1 MRKRVISWLLT
12 VVMVVSML
20 PTSVLADT
28 LAADQEQQ
36 TQQEQIAPADTEN
49 TVPAGNEETQEQQ
62 EPAEEVPVSRSA
74 RSGGAAPMLAAA
86 GAVQNIGTAEEFA
99 AMEPGGNY
107 QLTADITVTAPYA
120 NEFTDFS
127 GTFDG
132 NGHTVTLAISGDSD
146 YQALFAKLAA
156 GAVVKN
162 VMVDGEVTGTDNI
175 GGIAGI
181 ATNATIIACANKAT
195 VAATGRY
202 VGGLV
207 GKGTG
212 LTMTSCYNQGAVSS
226 TRTRPINM
234 GGIAG
239 YVDGGASVENCYNT
253 GSITGSGSNTAA
265 VVGWDAATV
274 KNCYYLESTY
284 KVGACGNDGY
294 TDPTVSKTDAEMRSG
309 DIVALL
315 GSAFM
320 VKSGDYPALSWET
333 PTAAVKFTVSPAN
346 AVVEI
351 NGVKYTG
358 SCTVGL
364 PVGDY
369 TYTVSC
375 PGYTQQTGSV
385 TVTGEDN
392 PVANPNS
399 VSVTLEKDAAKW
411 VTVTF
416 TVTPENATLTLKD
429 GETQVTPTEGTTYK
443 LLKGVTY
450 TYTAV
455 SDDEGYEPASG
466 EVTPTADGTQTVA
479 LKKVQSIAVK
489 NGSTHKTEF
498 EQGDALDTTGLTV
511 TVTYS
516 DNSTKDITEG
526 FTVTGFNSVNV
537 AENQTLTVHYKGAET
552 TYSVK
557 INKKLFPSKAF
568 NALEGYA
575 TVEYSHTGKYTAGD
589 GKEFVDDAQEGALR
603 SNSAGMN
610 STTVTVTITFL
621 ENAPKMLLSFDY
633 KVSSESNYDKLLVA
647 QNRET
652 KLTKSG
658 TVAWTADNSLTV
670 KGGDIV
676 TLTYSKDRSTASG
689 SDCIW
694 LKNFTVSPLYTL
706 TIAPNQTDATVTLK
720 DKEGKT
726 VSGSNG
732 VFAVKAAADY
742 TYTVTKKGYEPATGK
757 VTMSAENQ
765 TVNVTLV
772 KLPVITLQFTP
783 DDAAV
788 TLKQGNTTVYKESAA
803 SSTGK
808 NVYIAAKNTDYTYT
822 VSKFGYETATGMIS
836 VATGDVNKTVTL
848 TEAAKYSV
856 TFQIT
861 KPEGVSASPTVTVEY
876 NGTKVYEGSGANC
889 TLPAGDYT
897 YKATLKDCD
906 DLSGSFTVAAAAV
919 TVNLPF
925 EKKLT
930 FADIFQGVEGIT
942 ASNGTKGFKPIKS
955 AAGNYL
961 ESNKS
966 YYGTTSL
973 TLTATKPCVI
983 SFEYFAQGHEDNW
996 DEDDSAFFTV
1006 KKGTTT
1012 LLTVYEENGWKTF
1025 STALNTGETLT
1036 LSFNENGNSYYVR
1049 LKNFAVSPAYT
1060 ITLTTTPT
1068 ADKVELKD
1076 ESGNKLTGSGG
1087 KYAVAPGTYTYTVS
1101 KKDYET
1107 ATGEI
1112 TVTDADV
1119 TQPVKLTAKPVITLT
1134 ATPADATVKLEKG
1147 SLPASPKT
1155 TDKET
1160 GVYTYVVEKGAEYT
1174 YTVSKFGYETETG
1187 SITVNAD
1194 VNKTVTLSELASCTL
1209 TFAVTPAE
1217 NAKVTV
1223 THPVGG
1229 TIKPEA
1235 DGGYKLY
1242 LGETYAYTVA
1252 KADYI
1257 TVSGSFTAA
1266 KNDTITV
1273 TLTYAG
1279 AGWDGTTKTAP
1290 TQDKSGVYLID
1301 TAAKLAWFADAVNGG
1316 QKAINGKL
1324 TANINLNGKPWTA
1337 IGTSSNKFAGTL
1349 DGDNYTVSGLVTTGL
1364 VGELAEGGVVENLR
1378 VNCAIVSTS
1387 SLLGGVANSSAGTIR
1402 NCMVSG
1408 SITFSSEGHNGA
1420 SAIGG
1425 IAGRTTGNG
1434 VISGCVSRAVV
1445 KDAYDNSTYGTSA
1458 PLGGIAGYA
1467 YGVVENCYFT
1477 GTLAVKKTQPNKI
1490 IQQKRGGLVGELNA
1504 NAELKGSYVAG
1515 EFAIADESKFGAV
1528 VGKVNSGA
1536 TITNCAYLDTVAPQ
1550 AAADGTTSGMTAHTA
1565 DYMRSAEFAVDM
1577 GMNQDDGTLNG
1588 GFPVLPW
1595 QGGTVLSADDLKAA
1609 AAAANALELRGMSA
1623 ADAAKKAKADWYA
1636 ETVLGLYDLTDYN
1649 DKADLC
1655 EKYGIEAPGEAVT
1668 NLHDYFLNALQKHF
1682 YKELGL
1688 DAENADRLK
1697 ADATGVYQLRG
1708 LTPVSGDPEEEE
1720 ETAQTYTACLTLPAS
1735 VTVPVEGSGEK
1746 IVSLTWTAD
1755 NALVNTATGALTAPA
1770 ADKVTVTLTATLQ
1783 SGAATKTKT
1792 FTLCLW
1798 SENAE
1803 KVQTLEDIAAE
1814 FARKNTAVQPLQGM
1828 GLYDETNI
1836 TQAFRR
1842 LLAEQGYA
1850 DVADNSEITYVNGS
1864 AKANGFDG
1872 TKVQYIADNGKITYF
1887 TGDGTA
1893 RQTVQYTGL
1902 KFNITYAGVTKE
1914 ITLRATVGRSADAVQ
1929 KLLESAA
1936 ESLNWELIRGENTN
1950 GATQSEVAG
1959 WTLYTVNDR
1968 ITSNLTL
1975 PSSIAGRYDVKVQWG
1990 TRNTEWLYITNGTN
2004 GTGVGTVNRPLQP
2017 ADGTALPEKS
2027 GKFRLI
2033 ARVTYDAFDD
2043 YTLAH
2048 ITGDNGVEVY
2058 ADVFFDATVAPFDSS
2073 VTSEMQNALAE
2084 KYQGL
2089 LRDFVDKT
2097 KPVDLTA
2104 VSDDMQM
2111 PRPALLEEKGIM
2123 SDSYNQKVTMVSL
2136 TPDVLD
2142 FNGYHAMVYRPLP
2155 GEKPVEAKYVVT
2167 ITTRSSGL
2175 LLARQEFSFTIQ
2187 PFTQP
2192 ELDGAAAFMTEALT
2206 GDVYWDGIKNKNTV
2220 KTKVTS
2226 DLYPF
2231 AEICKNE
2238 DGTLKYVRGTVNMT
2252 FDGIEADDI
2261 PGWLDTEKYR
2271 CFRSSRP
2278 SVIENELLRVHQ
2290 PEYNTTVTLDSVLTY
2305 TKYAQYWEKFGING
2319 TEESKERY
2327 KDFAQFYK
2335 QPIHID
2341 LTVIGEKNAADPN
2354 ENQTLTVK
2362 VKVDGYNKNGHTF
2375 QGISDFTFTGKA
2387 NEDPT
2392 AWDAVKACLD
2402 SAKYT
2407 YTGSGAYIKSITDAA
2422 GHTLK
2427 EKGDGKSSGWMF
2439 GIAVKGGNETL
2450 PKTTLDNTYLKD
2462 GDTLRL
2468 FFTDTYIP
2476 LDPTDPMV
2484 PGAEVPGFDEA
2495 YAGAKAYIQSAVSAP
2510 VVSYLF
2516 GEWAVLGQAR
2526 AKVPLSEAYIAAYYE
2541 KVVAYVKANIGSD
2554 GILRKP
2560 DDKNT
2565 PVITDNER
2573 IILALTA
2580 IGKDP
2585 TNVGDKNL
2593 LTALQDKDIMKVTDT
2608 SKTDINGLVMGLL
2621 ALNSRNYTSDTSW
2634 LVQAV
2639 LEQQNKD
2646 GSWSA
2651 SADTKPVGDVD
2662 MTAMALQ
2669 ALAPYHKDGGN
2680 ETVNTAVEKALN
2692 WLSGKYRSGYDSS
2705 ESCAQVVIALSAL
2718 NLDANTDAR
2727 FTKTVEGKT
2736 LSVLGNLLQ
2745 YRVAENGG
2753 FKHQFADKAVNEM
2766 ATEQALCAMAAYARF
2781 TEKANALYDMTDAA
2795 CAHRFGEWKV
2805 TVAATCTKDGVSRRI
2820 CSICGVVEE
2829 KPVPATGHKFSAW
2842 TVTKAATCTESGIST
2857 RKCSVCG
2864 TKETMIVP
2872 SLGHSMTAT
2881 AGKAATCTE
2890 AGNSAYWTCSRCHKY
2905 FSDAAGKTEI
2915 AKDSWIIAALGHDE
2929 ATRAAVAATC
2939 YASGHEADTY
2949 CKRCGIV
2956 ITAGATIPATGKHTY
2971 VDGVCTTCGTRNP
2984 AGGIKGDDLKV
2995 DSKDNT
3001 IVTGG
3006 GLTIKTDKPVTDEK
3020 LAEIKAAVE
3029 NGSIVITVNNTPI
3042 LQLTKEDKESDGGKK
3057 ALMQAGAAASGEL
3070 KKELDKLAEK
3080 LDALRGDKSRKN
3092 AQLEKVVDVTV
3103 ALVKT
3108 EGNEIKTVAQLIE
3121 LPHSVTLTIPITDE
3135 LYAALQGKHVC
3146 VVRSHTD
3153 SSGNVTTAELSAT
3166 LGGTK
3171 GNYVLTF
3178 QTDKASAFAIVSYE
3192 TVSSGYYYGGSG
3204 TADSGKKDSANTA
3217 DDSQMVLWLGSA
3229 VLAAAAVVVLTRK
3242 KRVSK

>member
-1 MRKRVISWLLT
+1 MKKRVISWLLT
-12 VVMVVSML
+12 VVMVVSLL

-36 TQQEQIAPADTEN
+36 TQQEQIAPVDTEN

-62 EPAEEVPVSRSA
+62 EPAAEVPVSRSA
-74 RSGGAAPMLAAA
+74 RSGGAALALAE
-86 GAVQNIGTAEEFA
+86 GTVSSAKEFA
-99 AMEPGGNY
+99 AMDASGSY
-107 QLTADITVTAPYA
+107 TLTKDIIVTEPYA
-120 NEFTDFS
+120 YDFI

-132 NGHTVTLAISGDSD
+132 NGHTVTLDITASTANVG
-146 YQALFAKLAA
+146 LFSKLAG

-162 VMVDGEVTGTDNI
+162 VITAGSISGKVNNV
-175 GGIAGI
+175 GGIAGT
-181 ATNATIIACANKAT
+181 ADGNVTIENCKNTASIKGGKGAGGILGYSEPGSGFVTISSCANMGSVSGTRKQ
-195 VAATGRY
+195 
-202 VGGLV
+202 VGGIAGNVV
-207 GKGTG
+207 GTHIIRN
-212 LTMTSCYNQGAVSS
+212 CYNQGDISDGA
-226 TRTRPINM
+226 
-234 GGIAG
+234 GILG
-239 YVDGGASVENCYNT
+239 RGTKGVLVENCYT
-253 GSITGSGSNTAA
+253 VGSVETNGAIIAVSSSSYSSDEPCRIVNCYAPSETVTALVPSTVKISNSGTKSSAEMQSA
-265 VVGWDAATV
+265 EFAAT
-274 KNCYYLESTY
+274 
-284 KVGACGNDGY
+284 
-294 TDPTVSKTDAEMRSG
+294 
-309 DIVALL
+309 L
-315 GSAFM
+315 GSAFQYNGGGYPTLKDPEPVVEKNVVSIS
-320 VKSGDYPALSWET
+320 VKSAKTTCYTGDELELSVTVTYDDNSSEVITKGFTVEGFDNTAPGKQTVTVTYKEKTDSIEIEVIKKPEFDDFFAGIVNSVEVTNDATYPYVVDMTDSDGLCLRSSNPVQGNTSSTSTITLKAKANVTLSFKYWGCNYDSSYAALTIVKNNSYNPEMRSWGSTQWKDFTIDLKKGDTLRLNLIKTYVSGDYY
-333 PTAAVKFTVSPAN
+333 VKLKDFTVSSLYEVKLTAEPEEAD
-346 AVVEI
+346 AVVALKDSTGAELKGT
-351 NGVKYTG
+351 NGVYIVSAG
-358 SCTVGL
+358 E
-364 PVGDY
+364 Y
-369 TYTVSC
+369 TYTVSAY
-375 PGYTQQTGSV
+375 GYD
-385 TVTGEDN
+385 TVT
-392 PVANPNS
+392 
-399 VSVTLEKDAAKW
+399 
-411 VTVTF
+411 
-416 TVTPENATLTLKD
+416 
-429 GETQVTPTEGTTYK
+429 ET
-443 LLKGVTY
+443 
-450 TYTAV
+450 
-455 SDDEGYEPASG
+455 
-466 EVTPTADGTQTVA
+466 
-479 LKKVQSIAVK
+479 I
-489 NGSTHKTEF
+489 
-498 EQGDALDTTGLTV
+498 
-511 TVTYS
+511 
-516 DNSTKDITEG
+516 
-526 FTVTGFNSVNV
+526 NV
-537 AENQTLTVHYKGAET
+537 AADVAKTV
-552 TYSVK
+552 
-557 INKKLFPSKAF
+557 P
-568 NALEGYA
+568 
-575 TVEYSHTGKYTAGD
+575 
-589 GKEFVDDAQEGALR
+589 
-603 SNSAGMN
+603 
-610 STTVTVTITFL
+610 
-621 ENAPKMLLSFDY
+621 
-633 KVSSESNYDKLLVA
+633 
-647 QNRET
+647 
-652 KLTKSG
+652 LTKSAAYS
-658 TVAWTADNSLTV
+658 VAFDISRPAGITAD
-670 KGGDIV
+670 
-676 TLTYSKDRSTASG
+676 
-689 SDCIW
+689 
-694 LKNFTVSPLYTL
+694 
-706 TIAPNQTDATVTLK
+706 
-720 DKEGKT
+720 
-726 VSGSNG
+726 
-732 VFAVKAAADY
+732 
-742 TYTVTKKGYEPATGK
+742 
-757 VTMSAENQ
+757 
-765 TVNVTLV
+765 
-772 KLPVITLQFTP
+772 
-783 DDAAV
+783 
-788 TLKQGNTTVYKESAA
+788 
-803 SSTGK
+803 
-808 NVYIAAKNTDYTYT
+808 
-822 VSKFGYETATGMIS
+822 
-836 VATGDVNKTVTL
+836 
-848 TEAAKYSV
+848 
-856 TFQIT
+856 
-861 KPEGVSASPTVTVEY
+861 PTVTVKT
-876 NGTKVYEGSGANC
+876 NGKAVYTGDGTGCSLSNGSYAYTVACDGCDNAGGIFSVNGDKVNITVTLAKKAIFEDFFANC
-889 TLPAGDYT
+889 
-897 YKATLKDCD
+897 
-906 DLSGSFTVAAAAV
+906 
-919 TVNLPF
+919 
-925 EKKLT
+925 
-930 FADIFQGVEGIT
+930 QGIT
-942 ASNGTKGFKPIKS
+942 VSGDKGKFTIEG
-955 AAGNYL
+955 AGKDSYL
-961 ESNKS
+961 K
-966 YYGTTSL
+966 TTETTTL
-973 TLTATKPCVI
+973 ALTATK
-983 SFEYFAQGHEDNW
+983 N
-996 DEDDSAFFTV
+996 V
-1006 KKGTTT
+1006 K
-1012 LLTVYEENGWKTF
+1012 
-1025 STALNTGETLT
+1025 
-1036 LSFNENGNSYYVR
+1036 LSFSYIANAAGYVEGDWYYDEPDEYYYFTIKKNSTQVKRAYSETSWKDFSVELTQGDVLTISYDGYTSYYYAA
-1049 LKNFAVSPAYT
+1049 LKNFAAVPFYTLTLNTPDGATVVLKDRSGAEITGKNGAYT
-1060 ITLTTTPT
+1060 
-1068 ADKVELKD
+1068 
-1076 ESGNKLTGSGG
+1076 
-1087 KYAVAPGTYTYTVS
+1087 VAAGTY
-1101 KKDYET
+1101 
-1107 ATGEI
+1107 A
-1112 TVTDADV
+1112 
-1119 TQPVKLTAKPVITLT
+1119 
-1134 ATPADATVKLEKG
+1134 
-1147 SLPASPKT
+1147 
-1155 TDKET
+1155 
-1160 GVYTYVVEKGAEYT
+1160 

-1229 TIKPEA
+1229 TIKPET

-1242 LGETYAYTVA
+1242 LGETYAYTVT

-1257 TVSGSFTAA
+1257 PVHGSITAA
-1266 KNDTITV
+1266 EDKTLSF

-1279 AGWDGTTKTAP
+1279 EGWDGTAKTAP
-1290 TQDKSGVYLID
+1290 TQDKNGVYQIG
-1301 TAAKLAWFADAVNGG
+1301 TAAELAWFADAVNKDGTT
-1316 QKAINGKL
+1316 ISGKL
-1324 TANINLNGKPWTA
+1324 TANINLNGKTWTA
-1337 IGTSSNKFAGTL
+1337 IGTDSNKFAGTL
-1349 DGDNYTVSGLVTTGL
+1349 DGDNYTVSGLAGTGGL
-1364 VGELAEGGVVENLR
+1364 VYYLSANGTVKSLCVD
-1378 VNCAIVSTS
+1378 CAIDGTS
-1387 SLLGGVANSSAGTIR
+1387 NV
-1402 NCMVSG
+1402 
-1408 SITFSSEGHNGA
+1408 
-1420 SAIGG
+1420 GG
-1425 IAGRTTGNG
+1425 IADKSEGRIENCLVSGYIKGGDDVIFGVGGIVGHGVAGN
-1434 VISGCVSRAVV
+1434 VISGCVSTADILFKYSRYAVQNGAGGIV
-1445 KDAYDNSTYGTSA
+1445 GYTYGT
-1458 PLGGIAGYA
+1458 
-1467 YGVVENCYFT
+1467 VENCYFAGNVHT
-1477 GTLAVKKTQPNKI
+1477 NAKSVSAGGF
-1490 IQQKRGGLVGELNA
+1490 GGLVGCARSNA
-1504 NAELKGSYVAG
+1504 VMKDCYTVGAVTGP
-1515 EFAIADESKFGAV
+1515 ESSFGAV

-1550 AAADGTTSGMTAHTA
+1550 AAADGTTSGMTARTA
-1565 DYMRSAEFAVDM
+1565 DYMRTPEFAAEM
-1577 GMNQDDGTLNG
+1577 GMHLDSGNSNG

-1595 QGGTVLSADDLKAA
+1595 QGGTPVDNADLKAA

-1636 ETVLGLYDLTDYN
+1636 ETVLGFYDLTDYN

-1655 EKYGIEAPGEAVT
+1655 EKYGIEEPGEAVT
-1668 NLHDYFLNALQKHF
+1668 DLHDYFLNALQKHF

-1688 DAENADRLK
+1688 DAENADLLK

-1708 LTPVSGDPEEEE
+1708 LTPVSSDPEEEE
-1720 ETAQTYTACLTLPAS
+1720 EIAQTYTGFLTLPAS

-1746 IVSLTWTAD
+1746 TVSLAWTAD

-1783 SGAATKTKT
+1783 SGAATKVKT

-1798 SENAE
+1798 SEKAE
-1803 KVQTLEDIAAE
+1803 KAQTLEDIAAE
-1814 FARKNTAVQPLQGM
+1814 FTRKNTAVQPLEGV

-1936 ESLNWELIRGENTN
+1936 GSLNWELIRGENTN

-1990 TRNTEWLYITNGTN
+1990 TRNTEWLYITNGT
-2004 GTGVGTVNRPLQP
+2004 GVGTVNRPLQP
-2017 ADGTALPEKS
+2017 ADGTPLPEKA

-2187 PFTQP
+2187 PFTQQ
-2192 ELDGAAAFMTEALT
+2192 ELDDAADFMTAARTEDA
-2206 GDVYWDGIKNKNTV
+2206 YWDGIKNKNTV

-2327 KDFAQFYK
+2327 KNFAQFYK
-2335 QPIHID
+2335 QPIQID
-2341 LTVIGEKNAADPN
+2341 LTVPGTTGQNDPN

-2375 QGISDFTFTGKA
+2375 TGISGFTFTGKA

-2439 GIAVKGGNETL
+2439 GLTLQGGTETL

-2476 LDPTDPMV
+2476 LDPTDPAV

-2554 GILRKP
+2554 GILRAP

-2573 IILALTA
+2573 IALALTA

-2585 TNVGDKNL
+2585 ANVGGENL
-2593 LTALQDKDIMKVTDT
+2593 LKALQNKDIMQVTDT
-2608 SKTDINGLVMGLL
+2608 SNTDINGLVMGLL

-2639 LEQQNKD
+2639 LAQQNED
-2646 GSWSA
+2646 GSWRA

-2669 ALAPYHKDGGN
+2669 ALAPYYKDGGN

-2795 CAHRFGEWKV
+2795 CAHRFGEWQV

-2820 CSICGVVEE
+2820 CSICGAVEE
-2829 KPVPATGHKFSAW
+2829 KSVPATGHNFGAW

-2864 TKETMIVP
+2864 TEETMIVP

-2915 AKDSWIIAALGHDE
+2915 AKDSWVIAALGHDE

-2971 VDGVCTTCGTRNP
+2971 VNGVCTVCGVKNP
-2984 AGGIKGDDLKV
+2984 MANVKGDDIKV

-3020 LAEIKAAVE
+3020 LADIKAAVSD
-3029 NGSIVITVNNTPI
+3029 GAITVTVTDT
-3042 LQLTKEDKESDGGKK
+3042 LQLTNEQKAADGGKS
-3057 ALMQAGAAASGEL
+3057 ALTEAAKTAGDEV
-3070 KKELDKLAEK
+3070 KKELNKLAEK

-3121 LPHSVTLTIPITDE
+3121 LPHSVTVTIPITDE

-3204 TADSGKKDSANTA
+3204 TADSGKTDSANTA

>member
-1 MRKRVISWLLT
+1 MKKRVISWLLT

-36 TQQEQIAPADTEN
+36 TQQEQIAPVDTEN
-49 TVPAGNEETQEQQ
+49 TVLAEDEETQEQQ
-62 EPAEEVPVSRSA
+62 EPAAEVPVSRSA
-74 RSGGAAPMLAAA
+74 RSGGTVLALAE
-86 GAVQNIGTAEEFA
+86 GTVSSAKEFA
-99 AMEPGGNY
+99 EMDASGSY
-107 QLTADITVTAPYA
+107 KLTADITVTEPYA
-120 NEFTDFS
+120 NDFS

-132 NGHTVTLAISGDSD
+132 DGHTVTLDITASTANVGLFKTLSG
-146 YQALFAKLAA
+146 

-162 VMVDGEVTGTDNI
+162 VITAGSISGKVNNV
-175 GGIAGI
+175 GGIAGT
-181 ATNATIIACANKAT
+181 ADGNVTIENCKNTASIKGGKGAGGILGYSEPGSGFVTISSCANMGSVSGTRKQ
-195 VAATGRY
+195 
-202 VGGLV
+202 VGGIAGNVV
-207 GKGTG
+207 GTHIIRN
-212 LTMTSCYNQGAVSS
+212 CYNQGDISDGA
-226 TRTRPINM
+226 
-234 GGIAG
+234 GILG
-239 YVDGGASVENCYNT
+239 RGTKGVLVENCYT
-253 GSITGSGSNTAA
+253 VGSVETNGAIIAVSSSSYSSDEPCRIVNCYAPSETVTALVPSTVKISNSGTKSSAEMKSA
-265 VVGWDAATV
+265 EFAAT
-274 KNCYYLESTY
+274 
-284 KVGACGNDGY
+284 
-294 TDPTVSKTDAEMRSG
+294 
-309 DIVALL
+309 L
-315 GSAFM
+315 GSAFQYNGGGYPTLKDPEPVVEKNVVSIS
-320 VKSGDYPALSWET
+320 VKSAKTTCYTGDELELSVTVTYDDNSSEVITKGFTVAGFDNTAPGKQTVTVTYKEKTDSIEIEVIKKPEFDDFFAGIVNSVEVTNDATYPYVVDMTDSDGLCLRSSNPAQGNTSSTSTITLKAKANVTLSFKYWGCNYDSSYAALTIVKNNSYNPEMRSWGSTQWKDFTIDLKKGDTLRLNLIKTYVSGDYY
-333 PTAAVKFTVSPAN
+333 VKLKDFTVSSLYEVKLTAEPEEAD
-346 AVVEI
+346 AVVALKDSTGAELKGT
-351 NGVKYTG
+351 NGVYIVSAG
-358 SCTVGL
+358 E
-364 PVGDY
+364 Y
-369 TYTVSC
+369 TYTVSAYGYDTVTETINVAADVAKTVPLTKSAAYSVAFDISRPAGITADPTVTVKTNGKAVYTGDGTGC
-375 PGYTQQTGSV
+375 SLSNGSYAYTVACDGCDNAGGIFSVNGDKMNITVTLAKKAIFEDFFANCQGITVSGDKGKFTIEGAGKDSYLKTTETTTLALTATKNVKLSFSYIANAAGYVEDEWDYDEPGESYYFTIKKNSTQVKRADSETSWKDFSVELTQGDVLTISYDGYTSYYYAALK
-385 TVTGEDN
+385 N
-392 PVANPNS
+392 FVAVP
-399 VSVTLEKDAAKW
+399 
-411 VTVTF
+411 F
-416 TVTPENATLTLKD
+416 YTLTLKTPD
-429 GETQVTPTEGTTYK
+429 G
-443 LLKGVTY
+443 
-450 TYTAV
+450 
-455 SDDEGYEPASG
+455 
-466 EVTPTADGTQTVA
+466 
-479 LKKVQSIAVK
+479 
-489 NGSTHKTEF
+489 
-498 EQGDALDTTGLTV
+498 
-511 TVTYS
+511 
-516 DNSTKDITEG
+516 
-526 FTVTGFNSVNV
+526 
-537 AENQTLTVHYKGAET
+537 
-552 TYSVK
+552 
-557 INKKLFPSKAF
+557 
-568 NALEGYA
+568 A
-575 TVEYSHTGKYTAGD
+575 TV
-589 GKEFVDDAQEGALR
+589 VL
-603 SNSAGMN
+603 
-610 STTVTVTITFL
+610 
-621 ENAPKMLLSFDY
+621 
-633 KVSSESNYDKLLVA
+633 
-647 QNRET
+647 
-652 KLTKSG
+652 
-658 TVAWTADNSLTV
+658 
-670 KGGDIV
+670 
-676 TLTYSKDRSTASG
+676 KDRSG
-689 SDCIW
+689 
-694 LKNFTVSPLYTL
+694 
-706 TIAPNQTDATVTLK
+706 
-720 DKEGKT
+720 
-726 VSGSNG
+726 
-732 VFAVKAAADY
+732 
-742 TYTVTKKGYEPATGK
+742 
-757 VTMSAENQ
+757 AE
-765 TVNVTLV
+765 
-772 KLPVITLQFTP
+772 I
-783 DDAAV
+783 
-788 TLKQGNTTVYKESAA
+788 
-803 SSTGK
+803 TGK
-808 NVYIAAKNTDYTYT
+808 N
-822 VSKFGYETATGMIS
+822 
-836 VATGDVNKTVTL
+836 
-848 TEAAKYSV
+848 
-856 TFQIT
+856 
-861 KPEGVSASPTVTVEY
+861 
-876 NGTKVYEGSGANC
+876 GA
-889 TLPAGDYT
+889 Y
-897 YKATLKDCD
+897 
-906 DLSGSFTVAAAAV
+906 TVAA
-919 TVNLPF
+919 
-925 EKKLT
+925 
-930 FADIFQGVEGIT
+930 
-942 ASNGTKGFKPIKS
+942 
-955 AAGNYL
+955 
-961 ESNKS
+961 
-966 YYGTTSL
+966 
-973 TLTATKPCVI
+973 
-983 SFEYFAQGHEDNW
+983 
-996 DEDDSAFFTV
+996 
-1006 KKGTTT
+1006 
-1012 LLTVYEENGWKTF
+1012 
-1025 STALNTGETLT
+1025 
-1036 LSFNENGNSYYVR
+1036 
-1049 LKNFAVSPAYT
+1049 
-1060 ITLTTTPT
+1060 
-1068 ADKVELKD
+1068 
-1076 ESGNKLTGSGG
+1076 
-1087 KYAVAPGTYTYTVS
+1087 GTY
-1101 KKDYET
+1101 
-1107 ATGEI
+1107 A
-1112 TVTDADV
+1112 
-1119 TQPVKLTAKPVITLT
+1119 
-1134 ATPADATVKLEKG
+1134 
-1147 SLPASPKT
+1147 
-1155 TDKET
+1155 
-1160 GVYTYVVEKGAEYT
+1160 

-1229 TIKPEA
+1229 TIKPET

-1242 LGETYAYTVA
+1242 LGETYAYTVT
-1252 KADYI
+1252 KAEYI
-1257 TVSGSFTAA
+1257 PVHGSITAA
-1266 KNDTITV
+1266 EDKTLSF

-1279 AGWDGTTKTAP
+1279 EGWDGTAKTAP
-1290 TQDKSGVYLID
+1290 TQDKNGVYQIG
-1301 TAAKLAWFADAVNGG
+1301 TAAELAWFADAVNKGDTT
-1316 QKAINGKL
+1316 ISGKL

-1349 DGDNYTVSGLVTTGL
+1349 DGDSHTVSGLAGTGGL
-1364 VGELAEGGVVENLR
+1364 VYYLSANGTVKSLCVD
-1378 VNCAIVSTS
+1378 CAIDGTS
-1387 SLLGGVANSSAGTIR
+1387 NV
-1402 NCMVSG
+1402 
-1408 SITFSSEGHNGA
+1408 
-1420 SAIGG
+1420 GG
-1425 IAGRTTGNG
+1425 IADKSEGRIENCLVSGYIKGGDDVIFGVGGIVGHGVAGN
-1434 VISGCVSRAVV
+1434 VISGCVSTADILFKYSRYAVQNGAGGIV
-1445 KDAYDNSTYGTSA
+1445 GYTYGA
-1458 PLGGIAGYA
+1458 
-1467 YGVVENCYFT
+1467 VENCYFAGNVHT
-1477 GTLAVKKTQPNKI
+1477 NAKSVSAGGF
-1490 IQQKRGGLVGELNA
+1490 GGLVGCARSNA
-1504 NAELKGSYVAG
+1504 VMKDCYTVGAVTGP
-1515 EFAIADESKFGAV
+1515 ESSFGAV

-1550 AAADGTTSGMTAHTA
+1550 AAADGTTSGMTARTA
-1565 DYMRSAEFAVDM
+1565 DYMRTPEFAAEM
-1577 GMNQDDGTLNG
+1577 GMHLDSGNSNG

-1595 QGGTVLSADDLKAA
+1595 QGGTPVDNADLKAA

-1636 ETVLGLYDLTDYN
+1636 ETVLRFYDLTDYN

-1655 EKYGIEAPGEAVT
+1655 EKYGIEEPGEAVT
-1668 NLHDYFLNALQKHF
+1668 DLHDYFLNALQKHF

-1688 DAENADRLK
+1688 DAENADLLK

-1708 LTPVSGDPEEEE
+1708 LTPVSSDPEEEE
-1720 ETAQTYTACLTLPAS
+1720 EIAQTYTGFLTLPAS

-1746 IVSLTWTAD
+1746 TVSLAWTAD

-1814 FARKNTAVQPLQGM
+1814 FTRKNTAVQPLEGV

-1850 DVADNSEITYVNGS
+1850 DVADKAEITYVNGS

-2017 ADGTALPEKS
+2017 ADGTALPEKA

-2058 ADVFFDATVAPFDSS
+2058 ADVLFDATVAPFDSS

-2097 KPVDLTA
+2097 KPVDTTA

-2111 PRPALLEEKGIM
+2111 PRPALLEQEDIM
-2123 SDSYNQKVTMVSL
+2123 TDSYNQKVTMVSL

-2192 ELDGAAAFMTEALT
+2192 ELDGAAAFMTEART
-2206 GDVYWDGIKNKNTV
+2206 ENAYWDGIKNENTD

-2327 KDFAQFYK
+2327 KNFAQFYK
-2335 QPIHID
+2335 QPIQID
-2341 LTVIGEKNAADPN
+2341 LTVPGTTGQNDPN

-2375 QGISDFTFTGKA
+2375 TGISGFTFTGKA

-2402 SAKYT
+2402 SANYT

-2439 GIAVKGGNETL
+2439 GLTLQGGTETL

-2476 LDPTDPMV
+2476 LDPTDPAV

-2554 GILRKP
+2554 GILRAP

-2573 IILALTA
+2573 IALALTA

-2585 TNVGDKNL
+2585 ANVGGENL
-2593 LTALQDKDIMKVTDT
+2593 LKALQNKDIMQVTDT
-2608 SKTDINGLVMGLL
+2608 SNTDINGLVMGLL

-2639 LEQQNKD
+2639 LAQQNED
-2646 GSWSA
+2646 GSWRA

-2680 ETVNTAVEKALN
+2680 ETVNTAVRKALN

-2795 CAHRFGEWKV
+2795 CAHRFGEWQV

-2820 CSICGVVEE
+2820 CSICGAVEE
-2829 KPVPATGHKFSAW
+2829 KPVPATGHKFGAW

-2864 TKETMIVP
+2864 TEETMIVP

-2890 AGNSAYWTCSRCHKY
+2890 AGNSAYWSCSRCHKF

-2915 AKDSWIIAALGHDE
+2915 AKDSWVIAALGHDE

-2971 VDGVCTTCGTRNP
+2971 VNGVCTVCGVKNP
-2984 AGGIKGDDLKV
+2984 MANVKGDDIKV

-3006 GLTIKTDKPVTDEK
+3006 GLVIKADDTITGEV
-3020 LAEIKAAVE
+3020 LADIKAAVSD
-3029 NGSIVITVNNTPI
+3029 GAITVTVTDT
-3042 LQLTKEDKESDGGKK
+3042 LQLTNEQKAADGGKS
-3057 ALMQAGAAASGEL
+3057 ALTEAAKMAGDEV
-3070 KKELDKLAEK
+3070 KKELNKLAEK

-3121 LPHSVTLTIPITDE
+3121 LPHSVTVTIPITDE

>member
-1 MRKRVISWLLT
+1 MKKRVISWLLT
-12 VVMVVSML
+12 VVMVVSLL

-36 TQQEQIAPADTEN
+36 TQQEQIAPVDTEN

-62 EPAEEVPVSRSA
+62 EPAPETPASQMA

-253 GSITGSGSNTAA
+253 GSITGSGDNTAA
-265 VVGWDAATV
+265 VVGWNAATV
-274 KNCYYLESTY
+274 KHCYYLESTY
-284 KVGACGNDGY
+284 KVGSCGKKGGY

-309 DIVALL
+309 DIVTLL

-320 VKSGDYPALSWET
+320 VKSGDYPALKWET
-333 PTAAVKFTVSPAN
+333 PTAAVYFAIAPAN
-346 AVVEI
+346 ATLEI
-351 NGVKYTG
+351 NGGTYTG
-358 SCTVGL
+358 STTVAL
-364 PVGDY
+364 PAADAPY
-369 TYTVSC
+369 SYTVSC

-385 TVTGEDN
+385 TVTNKDN
-392 PVANPNS
+392 PVATPD
-399 VSVTLEKDAAKW
+399 SVTVTLAEDAAQW

-429 GETQVTPTEGTTYK
+429 GETQVAPTEGTTYQ
-443 LLKGVTY
+443 LLKGHAY
-450 TYTAV
+450 TYTAETA
-455 SDDEGYEPASG
+455 DEGYEPAAG
-466 EVTPTADGTQTVA
+466 TVTPNENSTQTVA
-479 LKKVQSIAVK
+479 LKKVQSIAVTK
-489 NGSTHKTEF
+489 APTKTEYYK
-498 EQGDALDTTGLTV
+498 GDAELDLTGMVLTVKYEGTDETRTIEGDYAAAGVTCEGFSTENPTDSQTV
-511 TVTYS
+511 TVKYRGKTAAFTIKVK
-516 DNSTKDITEG
+516 DAMLFADFFTGLNGIATAQNSTSYKFEPVLLDGGYVLKSTNEKKGNSTSSLTLIFVKTARLTFDCKTDSEKNYDGLRVDINDQ
-526 FTVTGFNSVNV
+526 TGNQFGSTGGYSGEKQDWKEFSIAVN
-537 AENQTLTVHYKGAET
+537 
-552 TYSVK
+552 
-557 INKKLFPSKAF
+557 
-568 NALEGYA
+568 
-575 TVEYSHTGKYTAGD
+575 AGD
-589 GKEFVDDAQEGALR
+589 K
-603 SNSAGMN
+603 
-610 STTVTVTITFL
+610 VTV
-621 ENAPKMLLSFDY
+621 
-633 KVSSESNYDKLLVA
+633 NYRKD
-647 QNRET
+647 
-652 KLTKSG
+652 S
-658 TVAWTADNSLTV
+658 
-670 KGGDIV
+670 GGD
-676 TLTYSKDRSTASG
+676 KG
-689 SDCIW
+689 QDCIW
-694 LKNFTVSPLYTL
+694 LRNFRAEVLPTVRFDVKDAAGTA
-706 TIAPNQTDATVTLK
+706 IDATVTLK
-720 DKEGKT
+720 KGYTGLTAGTDGSYALT
-726 VSGSNG
+726 VGE
-732 VFAVKAAADY
+732 KY
-742 TYTVTKKGYEPATGK
+742 TYTVEKKGYEK
-757 VTMSAENQ
+757 VTQEFTAQEGNNTI
-765 TVNVTLV
+765 TVTMV

-788 TLKQGNTTVYKESAA
+788 TLKQGNTTVYKESAD
-803 SSTGK
+803 SEKGK
-808 NVYIAAKNTDYTYT
+808 NVYIAAKNTAYTYT
-822 VSKFGYETATGMIS
+822 VSKFGYETATGTIN
-836 VATGDVNKTVTL
+836 VATTDVNKTVKL
-848 TEAAKYSV
+848 TELAKQTV
-856 TFQIT
+856 TFNIT
-861 KPEGVSASPTVTVEY
+861 KPEGVNAEPAITVKSGSITAY
-876 NGTKVYEGSGANC
+876 TGSGADC

-897 YKATLKDCD
+897 YTAKLDGCD
-906 DLSGSFTVAAAAV
+906 TLSGSFVVKAAKTIGLEFV
-919 TVNLPF
+919 
-925 EKKLT
+925 KSLT
-930 FADIFQGVEGIT
+930 FDDFFAGLDGIT
-942 ASNGTKGFKPIKS
+942 AENGTRYGFEPVR
-955 AAGNYL
+955 AAGGNYL
-961 ESNKS
+961 ESNRRS
-966 YYGTTSL
+966 YGTTSL
-973 TLTATKPCVI
+973 TLTATESRLV
-983 SFEYFAQGHEDNW
+983 SFRYLAKGNKAEYSW
-996 DEDDSAFFTV
+996 EDDSAFTV

-1012 LLTVYEENGWKTF
+1012 LLTAYEENGWKTF
-1025 STALNTGETLT
+1025 STVLNKDEKLT
-1036 LSFNENGNSYYVR
+1036 LSFSESGSSYYVQ
-1049 LKNFAVSPAYT
+1049 LKDFAAAAAHTLTLNTPDGAAVVLKDRSGAEITGKNGAYT
-1060 ITLTTTPT
+1060 
-1068 ADKVELKD
+1068 
-1076 ESGNKLTGSGG
+1076 
-1087 KYAVAPGTYTYTVS
+1087 VAAGTYAYTVS
-1101 KKDYET
+1101 KY
-1107 ATGEI
+1107 
-1112 TVTDADV
+1112 
-1119 TQPVKLTAKPVITLT
+1119 
-1134 ATPADATVKLEKG
+1134 
-1147 SLPASPKT
+1147 
-1155 TDKET
+1155 
-1160 GVYTYVVEKGAEYT
+1160 
-1174 YTVSKFGYETETG
+1174 GYETKTG
-1187 SITVNAD
+1187 TIKVEGGD
-1194 VNKTVTLSELASCTL
+1194 VSKDVALTALTAYQVKFNVAPEGAAVTL
-1209 TFAVTPAE
+1209 
-1217 NAKVTV
+1217 

-1229 TIKPEA
+1229 TITA
-1235 DGGYKLY
+1235 DENGAYIVY
-1242 LGETYAYTVA
+1242 AGETYAYTVA

-1266 KNDTITV
+1266 KNDTIKV

-1279 AGWDGTTKTAP
+1279 EGWDGTTKTKPA
-1290 TQDKSGVYLID
+1290 QDESGVYLID
-1301 TAAKLAWFADAVNGG
+1301 TAAKLAWFADAVNNG
-1316 QKAINGKL
+1316 QTAISAKL
-1324 TANINLNGKPWTA
+1324 TANINLNGKAWTA
-1337 IGTSSNKFAGTL
+1337 FGKYDYKLEGKSGFAGTL
-1349 DGDNYTVSGLVTTGL
+1349 DGDRHIVSGLKSTEGL
-1364 VGELAEGGVVENLR
+1364 VSCL
-1378 VNCAIVSTS
+1378 
-1387 SLLGGVANSSAGTIR
+1387 SSAGTVKNLTVIGT
-1402 NCMVSG
+1402 VSG
-1408 SITFSSEGHNGA
+1408 SSHVGGIAATSYGAVENCLFDGTVTTSSSSA
-1420 SAIGG
+1420 SAGGIVGRASKGNRIVNCVNTGDIKNTCTSYSSTLNIGGIVGYTYGTVENCYSTGNVSARTDRGTNKGIGG
-1425 IAGRTTGNG
+1425 IAGQVYASAVLRNCYVTGTVTG
-1434 VISGCVSRAVV
+1434 PEAGISPVV
-1445 KDAYDNSTYGTSA
+1445 NLVASGAT
-1458 PLGGIAGYA
+1458 
-1467 YGVVENCYFT
+1467 VENCYYLQAAGT
-1477 GTLAVKKTQPNKI
+1477 GAATAGTLQKT
-1490 IQQKRGGLVGELNA
+1490 
-1504 NAELKGSYVAG
+1504 AEEMRTP
-1515 EFAIADESKFGAV
+1515 EFA
-1528 VGKVNSGA
+1528 
-1536 TITNCAYLDTVAPQ
+1536 
-1550 AAADGTTSGMTAHTA
+1550 
-1565 DYMRSAEFAVDM
+1565 AEM
-1577 GMNQDDGTLNG
+1577 GMHLDSDKING

-1595 QGGTVLSADDLKAA
+1595 QGGTPVDNADLKAA
-1609 AAAANALELRGMSA
+1609 AAAATALELRGMSA

-1636 ETVLGLYDLTDYN
+1636 KNVLGLYDLTSYD
-1649 DKADLC
+1649 DVADLC
-1655 EKYGIEAPGEAVT
+1655 KQYGIEEPGEAVT
-1668 NLHDYFLNALQKHF
+1668 DLHDYFLTALQKHF

-1688 DAENADRLK
+1688 DAENADLLK

-1720 ETAQTYTACLTLPAS
+1720 EIAQTYTGFLTLPAS
-1735 VTVPVEGSGEK
+1735 VAVPVEDSGEK
-1746 IVSLTWTAD
+1746 TVSLTWTAD

-1803 KVQTLEDIAAE
+1803 KVQTLEDIAVE
-1814 FARKNTAVQPLQGM
+1814 FTRKNTAVQPLEGV
-1828 GLYDETNI
+1828 GLYYETNI

-1864 AKANGFDG
+1864 AKANGFDD
-1872 TKVQYIADNGKITYF
+1872 TKVKYIADNGNITYF

-1914 ITLRATVGRSADAVQ
+1914 IILRGTVGRSADAVQ
-1929 KLLESAA
+1929 KLVESAA

-1950 GATQSEVAG
+1950 EATQSEVAG

-1975 PSSIAGRYDVKVQWG
+1975 PSGIAGRYDVKVQWG

-2017 ADGTALPEKS
+2017 ADGTPLPEKA

-2155 GEKPVEAKYVVT
+2155 GEEPVEAKYVVT

-2206 GDVYWDGIKNKNTV
+2206 GDAYWDGIKNKNTV

-2319 TEESKERY
+2319 TEETKERY

-2375 QGISDFTFTGKA
+2375 TGISGFTFTGKA

-2407 YTGSGAYIKSITDAA
+2407 YTGSGTYIKSITDAA
-2422 GHTLK
+2422 GNTLK

-2439 GIAVKGGNETL
+2439 GLTLQGGTETL

-2476 LDPTDPMV
+2476 LDPTDPVV

-2516 GEWAVLGQAR
+2516 GEWAVLGLAR

-2541 KVVAYVKANIGSD
+2541 KVVAYVQKNMGAD
-2554 GILRKP
+2554 GVLVDPESRNP
-2560 DDKNT
+2560 T
-2565 PVITDNER
+2565 VTDNER

-2585 TNVGDKNL
+2585 ANVGGKNL

-2608 SKTDINGLVMGLL
+2608 SNTDINGLVMGLL

-2639 LEQQNKD
+2639 LAQQNKD

-2651 SADTKPVGDVD
+2651 SAETKSVGDVD

-2669 ALAPYHKDGGN
+2669 ALAPYYKDGGN

-2692 WLSGKYRSGYDSS
+2692 WLSGKYQSGYDSS

-2795 CAHRFGEWKV
+2795 CAHRFGEWQV

-2820 CSICGVVEE
+2820 CSICGAVEE
-2829 KPVPATGHKFSAW
+2829 KSVPATGHNFGAW

-2864 TKETMIVP
+2864 TEETMIVP

-2890 AGNSAYWTCSRCHKY
+2890 AGNSAYWTCSRCHKF

-2915 AKDSWIIAALGHDE
+2915 AKDSWVIAALGHDE

-2971 VDGVCTTCGTRNP
+2971 VNGVCTVCGVKNP
-2984 AGGIKGDDLKV
+2984 MANVKGDDIKV
-2995 DSKDNT
+2995 DSKDNKTAAGDGLVIKADDT
-3001 IVTGG
+3001 ITGE
-3006 GLTIKTDKPVTDEK
+3006 V
-3020 LAEIKAAVE
+3020 LADIKAAVSD
-3029 NGSIVITVNNTPI
+3029 GAITVTVTDT
-3042 LQLTKEDKESDGGKK
+3042 LQLTNEQKAADGGKS
-3057 ALMQAGAAASGEL
+3057 ALTEAAKTAGDEV
-3070 KKELDKLAEK
+3070 KKELNKLAEK

-3121 LPHSVTLTIPITDE
+3121 LPHSVTVTIPITDE
-3135 LYAALQGKHVC
+3135 LYAALQGKRVC

>member
-36 TQQEQIAPADTEN
+36 TQQEQIAPVDTEN
-49 TVPAGNEETQEQQ
+49 TVPAEDEETQEQQ

-74 RSGGAAPMLAAA
+74 RSGGVALALAAA
-86 GAVQNIGTAEEFA
+86 GTVQNIGTAEKFA
-99 AMEPGGNY
+99 EMQPDGTY
-107 QLTADITVTAPYA
+107 RLTADITVTKPYA
-120 NEFTDFS
+120 NEFT

-132 NGHTVTLAISGDSD
+132 NGHTVTLALENEAGEC
-146 YQALFAKLAA
+146 QALFSKIAA
-156 GAVVKN
+156 SGKVQNLGIA
-162 VMVDGEVTGTDNI
+162 GTVTGKKYVGGIAGKNAGSIENCKNTAAIKGASADGRWI
-175 GGIAGI
+175 GGIAGETSNGSKI
-181 ATNATIIACANKAT
+181 LNCYNIGTISSD
-195 VAATGRY
+195 RS
-202 VGGLV
+202 
-207 GKGTG
+207 GKGVC
-212 LTMTSCYNQGAVSS
+212 L
-226 TRTRPINM
+226 

-239 YVDGGASVENCYNT
+239 NAPSAKISNCYNAGQIVT
-253 GSITGSGSNTAA
+253 KSTTNYGAIAGYGYGVTVSDCYFIA
-265 VVGWDAATV
+265 VDDLKGVYGAET
-274 KNCYYLESTY
+274 ESTP
-284 KVGACGNDGY
+284 K
-294 TDPTVSKTDAEMRSG
+294 SAEEMKSPAFA
-309 DIVALL
+309 ALL

-320 VKSGDYPALSWET
+320 AKAGDYPALSWET
-333 PTAAVKFTVSPAN
+333 PTAAVLFTIAPAN
-346 AVVEI
+346 ATLEI
-351 NGVKYTG
+351 NGGTYTG
-358 SCTVGL
+358 STTVAL
-364 PVGDY
+364 PAAGEAY
-369 TYTVSC
+369 SYTVSC
-375 PGYTQQTGSV
+375 PGYTTKTGSV
-385 TVTGEDN
+385 TVTGNDN
-392 PVANPNS
+392 PVATPDS
-399 VSVTLEKDAAKW
+399 VTVTLEKDAAKW

-416 TVTPENATLTLKD
+416 N
-429 GETQVTPTEGTTYK
+429 VTPTGAALTVKRGDTEVEPQSDGSYK

-455 SDDEGYEPASG
+455 SDDESYEPAAG
-466 EVTPTADGTQTVA
+466 EVTPTADGIQTVA
-479 LKKVQSIAVK
+479 LKKVAGIAVTAAPTK
-489 NGSTHKTEF
+489 KVYYKGDTELDLTGMVLTVNYAGTDETRTITDGYAAAGVTCEGFSTENPTDS
-498 EQGDALDTTGLTV
+498 QTV
-511 TVTYS
+511 TVKYRGKTATFTIKVNDKLKFADFFTAISGSITATDDTTSPFTPVQKPEGNYLESSNTSNYS
-516 DNSTKDITEG
+516 SSKITLKATKN
-526 FTVTGFNSVNV
+526 VT
-537 AENQTLTVHYKGAET
+537 
-552 TYSVK
+552 
-557 INKKLFPSKAF
+557 
-568 NALEGYA
+568 
-575 TVEYSHTGKYTAGD
+575 
-589 GKEFVDDAQEGALR
+589 
-603 SNSAGMN
+603 
-610 STTVTVTITFL
+610 
-621 ENAPKMLLSFDY
+621 LSFDY
-633 KVSSESNYDKLLVA
+633 LGSASS
-647 QNRET
+647 
-652 KLTKSG
+652 
-658 TVAWTADNSLTV
+658 NSYYCFTV
-670 KGGDIV
+670 KKGSSTLLTSYSSSAWKSFSVDMAAGDTV
-676 TLTYSKDRSTASG
+676 TLKFEHPYSYG
-689 SDCIW
+689 SHYSVK

-706 TIAPNQTDATVTLK
+706 TIAPDQTDATVTLK

-772 KLPVITLQFTP
+772 KLPVITLTVSP
-783 DDAAV
+783 ADATVKLTKNGSAV
-788 TLKQGNTTVYKESAA
+788 SHDTKNGGEYK
-803 SSTGK
+803 
-808 NVYIAAKNTDYTYT
+808 YIAAKNTAYTYT
-822 VSKFGYETATGMIS
+822 VSKFGYETATGTIT
-836 VATGDVNKTVTL
+836 VATADVNKTVKL
-848 TEAAKYSV
+848 TELAKQTV
-856 TFQIT
+856 TFNIT
-861 KPEGVSASPTVTVEY
+861 KPEGVNAEPVVTVKY
-876 NGTKVYEGSGANC
+876 NGTKVYEGSGTNC
-889 TLPAGDYT
+889 TLPAGNYT
-897 YKATLKDCD
+897 YTAKLDGCD

-925 EKKLT
+925 AKKLT
-930 FADIFQGVEGIT
+930 FDDIFQDIEGIT
-942 ASNGTKGFKPIKS
+942 ATNGTSGFKPVKD

-961 ESNKS
+961 ESNGK

-973 TLTATKPCVI
+973 TLTATESRLV
-983 SFEYFAQGHEDNW
+983 SFRYLAKGYENNW
-996 DEDDSAFFTV
+996 DEDNSAFFTV

-1012 LLTVYEENGWKTF
+1012 LLTVYEEDDWKTF
-1025 STALNTGETLT
+1025 STVLNKDEKLT
-1036 LSFNENGNSYYVR
+1036 LSFSESGSNYYVR
-1049 LKNFAVSPAYT
+1049 LKDFAAAAAH
-1060 ITLTTTPT
+1060 TLTLKTPDGAT
-1068 ADKVELKD
+1068 VVLKD
-1076 ESGNKLTGSGG
+1076 RSGTEITG
-1087 KYAVAPGTYTYTVS
+1087 KNGTYTVAAGT
-1101 KKDYET
+1101 
-1107 ATGEI
+1107 
-1112 TVTDADV
+1112 
-1119 TQPVKLTAKPVITLT
+1119 
-1134 ATPADATVKLEKG
+1134 
-1147 SLPASPKT
+1147 
-1155 TDKET
+1155 
-1160 GVYTYVVEKGAEYT
+1160 YT
-1174 YTVSKFGYETETG
+1174 YTVSKFGYETKTG
-1187 SITVNAD
+1187 NITVSAD
-1194 VNKTVTLSELASCTL
+1194 VNETVTLSELATRTL
-1209 TFAVTPAE
+1209 TFAVTPE
-1217 NAKVTV
+1217 DAKVTV

-1229 TIKPEA
+1229 TIKPGA

-1242 LGETYAYTVA
+1242 LGETYAYTVT

-1266 KNDTITV
+1266 KNDTIKV

-1279 AGWDGTTKTAP
+1279 AGWDGTTKTKPA
-1290 TQDKSGVYLID
+1290 QDESGVYLIG
-1301 TAAKLAWFADAVNGG
+1301 TAAELAWFADAVQNG
-1316 QKAINGKL
+1316 QTAISAKL
-1324 TANINLNGKPWTA
+1324 TANINLNGKTWTA

-1349 DGDNYTVSGLVTTGL
+1349 DGDNYTVSGLAGTGGL
-1364 VGELAEGGVVENLR
+1364 VYYLSANGTVKSLCVD
-1378 VNCAIVSTS
+1378 CAIDGTS
-1387 SLLGGVANSSAGTIR
+1387 NV
-1402 NCMVSG
+1402 
-1408 SITFSSEGHNGA
+1408 
-1420 SAIGG
+1420 GG
-1425 IAGRTTGNG
+1425 IADKSEGRIENCLVSGYIKGGNDTIFG
-1434 VISGCVSRAVV
+1434 VGGIVGHGVAGNVISGCVSTADILFKYSRYAVQNGAGGIV
-1445 KDAYDNSTYGTSA
+1445 GYTYGT
-1458 PLGGIAGYA
+1458 
-1467 YGVVENCYFT
+1467 VENCYFAGNVHT
-1477 GTLAVKKTQPNKI
+1477 NAKSVSAGGF
-1490 IQQKRGGLVGELNA
+1490 GGLVGSARSNA
-1504 NAELKGSYVAG
+1504 VMKDCYTVGAVTGP
-1515 EFAIADESKFGAV
+1515 ESSFGAV

-1536 TITNCAYLDTVAPQ
+1536 TITNCAYLDTVATQ

-1609 AAAANALELRGMSA
+1609 AAAANALQLRGMSA

-1636 ETVLGLYDLTDYN
+1636 ENVLGLYDLTDYN

-1655 EKYGIEAPGEAVT
+1655 EEYGIEAPGEAVT
-1668 NLHDYFLNALQKHF
+1668 NPHDYFLTALQKHF

-1688 DAENADRLK
+1688 DAENADLLK
-1697 ADATGVYQLRG
+1697 ADASGVYQLRG

-1720 ETAQTYTACLTLPAS
+1720 SAQTYTGFLTLPKS
-1735 VTVPVEGSGEK
+1735 VTVPVDGSGEK
-1746 IVSLTWTAD
+1746 TVSLTWTAD
-1755 NALVNTATGALTAPA
+1755 NALVNTATGALTVPA

-1783 SGAATKTKT
+1783 SGAATKVKT
-1792 FTLCLW
+1792 FKLCLW

-1814 FARKNTAVQPLQGM
+1814 FTRKNIAVQPLEGV
-1828 GLYDETNI
+1828 GLYNEKNI
-1836 TQAFRR
+1836 TQAFHR
-1842 LLAEQGYA
+1842 LLREQGYA
-1850 DVADNSEITYVNGS
+1850 DVADRAEITYVNGS
-1864 AKANGFDG
+1864 AKANGFDD
-1872 TKVQYIADNGKITYF
+1872 TKVKYIADNGDITYF

-1902 KFNITYAGVTKE
+1902 KFRITYAGVTKE
-1914 ITLRATVGRSADAVQ
+1914 ITLRGTVGRSADAVQ
-1929 KLLESAA
+1929 KLVESAA

-2004 GTGVGTVNRPLQP
+2004 GAGVGTVNRPLQP
-2017 ADGTALPEKS
+2017 ADGAPLPEKA

-2033 ARVTYDAFDD
+2033 ARVTYDGFDD

-2048 ITGDNGVEVY
+2048 ITGDDGVEVY

-2073 VTSEMQNALAE
+2073 VTSEMQTALAE

-2097 KPVDLTA
+2097 KPVNLDA

-2111 PRPALLEEKGIM
+2111 PRPALLEQAGIM

-2155 GEKPVEAKYVVT
+2155 GEEPVEAKYVVT

-2175 LLARQEFSFTIQ
+2175 LLARQEFTFTIA
-2187 PFTQP
+2187 PFEEQ
-2192 ELDGAAAFMTEALT
+2192 ELKDAAAFMTKALT
-2206 GDVYWDGIKNKNTV
+2206 GDVYWDGIKNKNTD

-2231 AEICKNE
+2231 AEICKNK

-2290 PEYNTTVTLDSVLTY
+2290 PEYNTTVRLDSVLTY

-2319 TEESKERY
+2319 TEETKERY

-2341 LTVIGEKNAADPN
+2341 LTVIGEKNAVDPN

-2375 QGISDFTFTGKA
+2375 RGISDFTFTGKA

-2392 AWDAVKACLD
+2392 AWDAVKACLG
-2402 SAKYT
+2402 SANYT
-2407 YTGSGAYIKSITDAA
+2407 YTGSGTYIKSITDAA
-2422 GHTLK
+2422 GNTLK

-2439 GIAVKGGNETL
+2439 GLAVKGGTETL

-2476 LDPTDPMV
+2476 LDPTDPTV
-2484 PGAEVPGFDEA
+2484 PGTEVPGFDEA

-2526 AKVPLSEAYIAAYYE
+2526 AGVELSDAYIQAYYD
-2541 KVVAYVKANIGSD
+2541 KVVAYVRKNMGAD
-2554 GILRKP
+2554 GVLRDP
-2560 DDKNT
+2560 ESHN
-2565 PVITDNER
+2565 PAITDNER
-2573 IILALTA
+2573 IALALTA

-2585 TNVGDKNL
+2585 ANVSGKNL
-2593 LTALQDKDIMKVTDT
+2593 LAALQDKDIMKVTDT
-2608 SKTDINGLVMGLL
+2608 SYTDINGLVMGLL

-2634 LVQAV
+2634 LVQAI
-2639 LEQQNKD
+2639 LGQQNAD

-2651 SADTKPVGDVD
+2651 SADTKSVGDVD

-2669 ALAPYHKDGGN
+2669 ALAPYYKDGGN
-2680 ETVNTAVEKALN
+2680 ETVNTAVNKALQ
-2692 WLSGKYRSGYDSS
+2692 WLSDKYKGTGYTSA

-2727 FTKTVEGKT
+2727 FTETVEGKT

-2745 YRVAENGG
+2745 YRVAKSGG

-2820 CSICGVVEE
+2820 CSICGAVEE
-2829 KPVPATGHKFSAW
+2829 KSVPAPGHNFGAW

-2864 TKETMIVP
+2864 TEETMIVP

-2890 AGNSAYWTCSRCHKY
+2890 AGNSAYWSCSRCGKF

-2915 AKDSWIIAALGHDE
+2915 AKDSWVIAALGHDK
-2929 ATRAAVAATC
+2929 ATRADVAATC
-2939 YASGHEADTY
+2939 YASGRTAETY
-2949 CKRCGIV
+2949 CKRCGLV
-2956 ITAGATIPATGKHTY
+2956 LTAGTVIQATGKHTY
-2971 VDGVCTTCGTRNP
+2971 ENGVCSTCGVKNP
-2984 AGGIKGDDLKV
+2984 LADVKGDTIKV
-2995 DSKDNT
+2995 DSKDNKT
-3001 IVTGG
+3001 AAGG
-3006 GLTIKTDKPVTDEK
+3006 GLVIKADSTITDEV
-3020 LAEIKAAVE
+3020 LADIKAAVSD
-3029 NGSIVITVNNTPI
+3029 GAITVTV
-3042 LQLTKEDKESDGGKK
+3042 EDRFQPTNEQKAADGGKS
-3057 ALMQAGAAASGEL
+3057 ALTEAAKNAATGDAKQEL
-3070 KKELDKLAEK
+3070 TKLAET

-3121 LPHSVTLTIPITDE
+3121 LPHSVTVTIPITDE
-3135 LYAALQGKHVC
+3135 LYAALQGKRVC

-3204 TADSGKKDSANTA
+3204 TADSGKTDSANTA

>member
-1 MRKRVISWLLT
+1 MKKRVISWLLT
-12 VVMVVSML
+12 VVMVVSLL

-36 TQQEQIAPADTEN
+36 TQQEQIAPVDTEN
-49 TVPAGNEETQEQQ
+49 TVPAENEETQEQQ
-62 EPAEEVPVSRSA
+62 EPAPETPVSRSA
-74 RSGGAAPMLAAA
+74 RSGGTALALAE
-86 GAVQNIGTAEEFA
+86 GTVSSAKEFA
-99 AMEPGGNY
+99 AMDASGSY
-107 QLTADITVTAPYA
+107 TLTKDIIVTEPYA
-120 NEFTDFS
+120 SDFS

-162 VMVDGEVTGTDNI
+162 VTVEGKVTGKKCVA
-175 GGIAGI
+175 GIAGQ
-181 ATNATIIACANKAT
+181 ATDATITGCANKADIL
-195 VAATGRY
+195 ATDRY
-202 VGGLV
+202 VGGIV
-207 GKGTG
+207 AESKN
-212 LTMTSCYNQGAVSS
+212 TSIS
-226 TRTRPINM
+226 
-234 GGIAG
+234 
-239 YVDGGASVENCYNT
+239 NCYNT
-253 GSITGSGSNTAA
+253 GTISSDRSDKGVCLGGIVGNATNNTGGGTTVTNCYSIGTISATADTSNYAA
-265 VVGWDAATV
+265 IAGWCYNSTV
-274 KNCYYLESTY
+274 TNCYYLDTTASA
-284 KVGACGNDGY
+284 GANGNSQ
-294 TDPTVSKTDAEMRSG
+294 TATSKTADEMKSPAFA
-309 DIVALL
+309 ALL
-315 GSAFM
+315 GDGFM

-333 PTAAVKFTVSPAN
+333 PTAAVRFTIAPAN
-346 AVVEI
+346 ATLEI
-351 NGVKYTG
+351 NGGTYTG
-358 SCTVGL
+358 STTVAL
-364 PVGDY
+364 PAADAPY
-369 TYTVSC
+369 SYTVSC

-385 TVTGEDN
+385 TVTDKDN
-392 PVANPNS
+392 PVADPAN
-399 VSVTLEKDAAKW
+399 VTVTLAEDAAQW

-429 GETQVTPTEGTTYK
+429 GETQVAPTEGTTYQM
-443 LLKGVTY
+443 LKGHAY
-450 TYTAV
+450 TYTAETTE
-455 SDDEGYEPASG
+455 EGYEPASG
-466 EVTPTADGTQTVA
+466 TVTPNENSTQTVA
-479 LKKVQSIAVK
+479 LKKVQSIAVTKAPTKTEYYKGDAELDLTGMVLTVNYDGTNETRTIEGDYAAAGVTCEGFSTENPTDSQIVTVKYRGKTATFTIKVKDAMLFADFFTGLNGIATAQNSTSYKFEPVLLDGGYVLKSTNEKKGNTTSSLTLTFAKAAQLTFDCKTDSEK
-489 NGSTHKTEF
+489 NYDGLRVDINNQQGNQFGSTGGGYSGEKQDWKEF
-498 EQGDALDTTGLTV
+498 SIAVNAGDKV
-511 TVTYS
+511 TVNYR
-516 DNSTKDITEG
+516 KDSSG
-526 FTVTGFNSVNV
+526 D
-537 AENQTLTVHYKGAET
+537 KG
-552 TYSVK
+552 
-557 INKKLFPSKAF
+557 
-568 NALEGYA
+568 
-575 TVEYSHTGKYTAGD
+575 
-589 GKEFVDDAQEGALR
+589 Q
-603 SNSAGMN
+603 
-610 STTVTVTITFL
+610 
-621 ENAPKMLLSFDY
+621 
-633 KVSSESNYDKLLVA
+633 
-647 QNRET
+647 
-652 KLTKSG
+652 
-658 TVAWTADNSLTV
+658 
-670 KGGDIV
+670 
-676 TLTYSKDRSTASG
+676 
-689 SDCIW
+689 DCIW
-694 LKNFTVSPLYTL
+694 LRNFRAEVLPTVRFDVKDAAGTA
-706 TIAPNQTDATVTLK
+706 IDATVTLK
-720 DKEGKT
+720 KGYTGLTAGTDGSYALT
-726 VSGSNG
+726 VGE
-732 VFAVKAAADY
+732 KY
-742 TYTVTKKGYEPATGK
+742 TYTVEKKGYEK
-757 VTMSAENQ
+757 VTQEFTAQEGNN
-765 TVNVTLV
+765 TITVTLV
-772 KLPVITLQFTP
+772 KLPVITLKFTP

-788 TLKQGNTTVYKESAA
+788 TLKQGNTTVYKESAD
-803 SSTGK
+803 SEKGK

-822 VSKFGYETATGMIS
+822 VSKFGYETATGTIS
-836 VATGDVNKTVTL
+836 VATTDVNKTVKL
-848 TEAAKYSV
+848 TELAKQTV
-856 TFQIT
+856 TFNIT
-861 KPEGVSASPTVTVEY
+861 KPEGVNAEPTITVKSGSITAY
-876 NGTKVYEGSGANC
+876 TGSGANC

-897 YKATLKDCD
+897 YTAKLDGCD
-906 DLSGSFTVAAAAV
+906 TLSGSFVVKAAKTIGLEFV
-919 TVNLPF
+919 
-925 EKKLT
+925 KSLT
-930 FADIFQGVEGIT
+930 FNDFFAGLDGIT
-942 ASNGTKGFKPIKS
+942 AENGTRYGFEPVR
-955 AAGNYL
+955 AAGGNYL
-961 ESNKS
+961 ESNRRS
-966 YYGTTSL
+966 YGATSL
-973 TLTATKPCVI
+973 TLTATESRLV
-983 SFEYFAQGHEDNW
+983 SFRYLAKGNKAEYSW
-996 DEDDSAFFTV
+996 EDDSAFTV
-1006 KKGTTT
+1006 KKGTT
-1012 LLTVYEENGWKTF
+1012 LLTAYEENGWKTF
-1025 STALNTGETLT
+1025 STVLNKDEKLT
-1036 LSFNENGNSYYVR
+1036 LSFSESGSSYYVR
-1049 LKNFAVSPAYT
+1049 LKDFAAAAAHTLTLKTPDGATVVLKDRSGAEITGKNGAYT
-1060 ITLTTTPT
+1060 
-1068 ADKVELKD
+1068 
-1076 ESGNKLTGSGG
+1076 
-1087 KYAVAPGTYTYTVS
+1087 VAAGTY
-1101 KKDYET
+1101 
-1107 ATGEI
+1107 A
-1112 TVTDADV
+1112 
-1119 TQPVKLTAKPVITLT
+1119 
-1134 ATPADATVKLEKG
+1134 
-1147 SLPASPKT
+1147 
-1155 TDKET
+1155 
-1160 GVYTYVVEKGAEYT
+1160 
-1174 YTVSKFGYETETG
+1174 YTVSKFGYETKTG
-1187 SITVNAD
+1187 NITVSAD
-1194 VNKTVTLSELASCTL
+1194 VNETVTLSELASCTL

-1235 DGGYKLY
+1235 NGGYKLY
-1242 LGETYAYTVA
+1242 LGETYAYTVT
-1252 KADYI
+1252 KADY
-1257 TVSGSFTAA
+1257 VPVHGSITAA
-1266 KNDTITV
+1266 EDKTLSF

-1279 AGWDGTTKTAP
+1279 EGWDGTAKTAP
-1290 TQDKSGVYLID
+1290 TQDKNGVYQIG
-1301 TAAKLAWFADAVNGG
+1301 TAAKLAWFADAVNKGDTT
-1316 QKAINGKL
+1316 ISGKL
-1324 TANINLNGKPWTA
+1324 TANINLNDKAWTA
-1337 IGTSSNKFAGTL
+1337 IGTDSNKFAGTL
-1349 DGDNYTVSGLVTTGL
+1349 DGDNYTVSGLAGTGGL
-1364 VGELAEGGVVENLR
+1364 VYYLSANGTVKSLCVD
-1378 VNCAIVSTS
+1378 CAIDGTS
-1387 SLLGGVANSSAGTIR
+1387 NV
-1402 NCMVSG
+1402 
-1408 SITFSSEGHNGA
+1408 
-1420 SAIGG
+1420 GG
-1425 IAGRTTGNG
+1425 IADKSEGRIENCLVSGYIKGGDDVIFGVGGIVGHGVAGN
-1434 VISGCVSRAVV
+1434 VISGCVSTADILFKYSRYAVQNGAGGIV
-1445 KDAYDNSTYGTSA
+1445 GYTYGT
-1458 PLGGIAGYA
+1458 
-1467 YGVVENCYFT
+1467 VENCYFAGNVHT
-1477 GTLAVKKTQPNKI
+1477 NAKSVSAGGF
-1490 IQQKRGGLVGELNA
+1490 GGLVGCARSNA
-1504 NAELKGSYVAG
+1504 VMKDCYTVGAVTGP
-1515 EFAIADESKFGAV
+1515 ESSFGAV

-1550 AAADGTTSGMTAHTA
+1550 AAADGTTSGMTARTA
-1565 DYMRSAEFAVDM
+1565 DYMRTPEFAAEM
-1577 GMNQDDGTLNG
+1577 GMHLDSGNSNG

-1595 QGGTVLSADDLKAA
+1595 QGGTPVDNADLKAA

-1623 ADAAKKAKADWYA
+1623 ANAAKKAKADWYA
-1636 ETVLGLYDLTDYN
+1636 ETVLRFYDLTDYN

-1655 EKYGIEAPGEAVT
+1655 EKYGIEEPGEAVT
-1668 NLHDYFLNALQKHF
+1668 DLHDYFLNALQKHF

-1688 DAENADRLK
+1688 DAENADLLK

-1708 LTPVSGDPEEEE
+1708 LTPVSSDPEEEE
-1720 ETAQTYTACLTLPAS
+1720 EIAQTYTGFLTLPAS

-1746 IVSLTWTAD
+1746 TVSLAWTAD

-1783 SGAATKTKT
+1783 SGASTKTKT

-1814 FARKNTAVQPLQGM
+1814 FTRKNTAVQPLEGV
-1828 GLYDETNI
+1828 GLYYETNI

-1914 ITLRATVGRSADAVQ
+1914 ITLRATVGCSADAVQ

-1936 ESLNWELIRGENTN
+1936 GSLNWELIRGENTN

-1975 PSSIAGRYDVKVQWG
+1975 PSGIAGRYDVKVQWG

-2017 ADGTALPEKS
+2017 ADGTPLPEKA

-2142 FNGYHAMVYRPLP
+2142 FYGYHARVYRPLP

-2187 PFTQP
+2187 PFTPQ

-2206 GDVYWDGIKNKNTV
+2206 EAVYWNGISNGNTD
-2220 KTKVTS
+2220 KDNITG
-2226 DLYPF
+2226 DLKPF
-2231 AEICKNE
+2231 VEIHKE
-2238 DGTLKYVRGTVNMT
+2238 QDGTLTYVYGAVNMD
-2252 FDGIEADDI
+2252 FSGIKADDI
-2261 PGWLDTEKYR
+2261 PGWYASEKYR
-2271 CFRSSRP
+2271 TFYSSRP
-2278 SVIENELLRVHQ
+2278 TVIEHELLRVH
-2290 PEYNTTVTLDSVLTY
+2290 PAEYNAKVTVNSVLSY
-2305 TKYAQYWEKFGING
+2305 SKYAQYWEKFGING

-2362 VKVDGYNKNGHTF
+2362 VKVDGYDKNGHTF
-2375 QGISDFTFTGKA
+2375 TGISGFTFTGKA

-2476 LDPTDPMV
+2476 LDPTDPAV

-2585 TNVGDKNL
+2585 ANVGGKNL

-2669 ALAPYHKDGGN
+2669 ALAPYYKDGGN
-2680 ETVNTAVEKALN
+2680 ETVNTAVKKALN

-2857 RKCSVCG
+2857 CKCSVCG
-2864 TKETMIVP
+2864 TEETMIVP

-2890 AGNSAYWTCSRCHKY
+2890 AGNSAYWTCSRCHKF

-2915 AKDSWIIAALGHDE
+2915 AKDSWVIAALGHDE

-2971 VDGVCTTCGTRNP
+2971 VNGVCTVCGVKNP
-2984 AGGIKGDDLKV
+2984 MANVKGDDIKV
-2995 DSKDNT
+2995 DSKDNKTAAGDGLVIKADDT
-3001 IVTGG
+3001 ITGE
-3006 GLTIKTDKPVTDEK
+3006 V
-3020 LAEIKAAVE
+3020 LADIKAAVSD
-3029 NGSIVITVNNTPI
+3029 GTITVTVTDT
-3042 LQLTKEDKESDGGKK
+3042 LQLTNEQKAADGGKS
-3057 ALMQAGAAASGEL
+3057 ALTEAAKTAGDEV
-3070 KKELDKLAEK
+3070 KKELNKLAEK

-3121 LPHSVTLTIPITDE
+3121 LPHSVTVTIPITDE

-3204 TADSGKKDSANTA
+3204 TADSGKTDSSNTA

>member
-12 VVMVVSML
+12 VVMVVSLL

-36 TQQEQIAPADTEN
+36 TQQEQIAPVDTEN

-62 EPAEEVPVSRSA
+62 EPAVETPA
-74 RSGGAAPMLAAA
+74 PQMTRSGGAAPMLAAA
-86 GAVQNIGTAEEFA
+86 GAVQNIGTAEAFA
-99 AMEPGGNY
+99 AMKPGGNY
-107 QLTADITVTAPYA
+107 QLTADIIVTAPYA
-120 NEFTDFS
+120 ENFT

-132 NGHTVTLAISGDSD
+132 NGHTVTLALENEAGEC
-146 YQALFAKLAA
+146 QALFSKIAA
-156 GAVVKN
+156 SGKVQNLGIA
-162 VMVDGEVTGTDNI
+162 GTVTGKKYVGGIAGKNAGSIENCKNTAAIKGASADGRWI
-175 GGIAGI
+175 GGIAGETSNGSKI
-181 ATNATIIACANKAT
+181 LNCYNIGTISSD
-195 VAATGRY
+195 RS
-202 VGGLV
+202 
-207 GKGTG
+207 GKGVC
-212 LTMTSCYNQGAVSS
+212 L
-226 TRTRPINM
+226 

-239 YVDGGASVENCYNT
+239 NAPSAKISNCYNAGQIVT
-253 GSITGSGSNTAA
+253 KSTTNYGAIAGSGYG
-265 VVGWDAATV
+265 VTV
-274 KNCYYLESTY
+274 SNCYFIAVDDLKGVYGAETESTP
-284 KVGACGNDGY
+284 KSAD
-294 TDPTVSKTDAEMRSG
+294 EMKSPAFA
-309 DIVALL
+309 ALL
-315 GSAFM
+315 GDGFM
-320 VKSGDYPALSWET
+320 VKSGDYPALKWET
-333 PTAAVKFTVSPAN
+333 PTAAVLFTIAPAN
-346 AVVEI
+346 ATLEI
-351 NGVKYTG
+351 NGGTYTG
-358 SCTVGL
+358 STTVAL
-364 PVGDY
+364 PAADAPY
-369 TYTVSC
+369 SYTVSC
-375 PGYTQQTGSV
+375 DGYTTKTGTV

-399 VSVTLEKDAAKW
+399 VSVTLEKDTSAW
-411 VTVTF
+411 VNVTF
-416 TVTPENATLTLKD
+416 N
-429 GETQVTPTEGTTYK
+429 VTPTGAALTVKRGDTVIEPQSDGSYK
-443 LLKGVTY
+443 LLKGVAY

-455 SDDEGYEPASG
+455 SNDEGYEPAAG
-466 EVTPTADGTQTVA
+466 EVTPTADGTQTVT
-479 LKKVQSIAVK
+479 LKKVQSIAVTK
-489 NGSTHKTEF
+489 APTKTEYYK
-498 EQGDALDTTGLTV
+498 GDAELDLTGMVLTVKYDNSVETRTITGDYAAAGVTCEGFSTENPIESQTV
-511 TVTYS
+511 TVKYRGKTATFTIKVNDKLKFADFFTAISDSITATDDTTSPFTPVQKPEGNYLESSNTSNYS
-516 DNSTKDITEG
+516 SSKITLKATKN
-526 FTVTGFNSVNV
+526 VT
-537 AENQTLTVHYKGAET
+537 
-552 TYSVK
+552 
-557 INKKLFPSKAF
+557 
-568 NALEGYA
+568 
-575 TVEYSHTGKYTAGD
+575 
-589 GKEFVDDAQEGALR
+589 
-603 SNSAGMN
+603 
-610 STTVTVTITFL
+610 
-621 ENAPKMLLSFDY
+621 LSFDY
-633 KVSSESNYDKLLVA
+633 LGSASS
-647 QNRET
+647 
-652 KLTKSG
+652 
-658 TVAWTADNSLTV
+658 NSYYCFTV
-670 KGGDIV
+670 KKGSSTLLTSYSSSAWKSFSVDMAAGDTV
-676 TLTYSKDRSTASG
+676 TLKFEHPYSYG
-689 SDCIW
+689 SHYSVK

-706 TIAPNQTDATVTLK
+706 TIAPDQTDATVTLK

-772 KLPVITLQFTP
+772 KLPVITLAVSP
-783 DDAAV
+783 ADATVKLTKNGSAV
-788 TLKQGNTTVYKESAA
+788 SHDTKNGGEYK
-803 SSTGK
+803 
-808 NVYIAAKNTDYTYT
+808 YIAAKNTAYTYT
-822 VSKFGYETATGMIS
+822 VSKFGYETATGTIT
-836 VATGDVNKTVTL
+836 VATADVNKTVKL
-848 TEAAKYSV
+848 TELAKQTV
-856 TFQIT
+856 TFNIT
-861 KPEGVSASPTVTVEY
+861 KPEGVNAEPVVTVKY
-876 NGTKVYEGSGANC
+876 NGTKVYEGSGTNC
-889 TLPAGDYT
+889 ALPAGNYT
-897 YKATLKDCD
+897 YTAKLDGCD

-925 EKKLT
+925 AKKLT
-930 FADIFQGVEGIT
+930 FDDIFQDIEGIT
-942 ASNGTKGFKPIKS
+942 ATNGTSGFKPVKD

-961 ESNKS
+961 ESNGK

-973 TLTATKPCVI
+973 TLTATESRLV
-983 SFEYFAQGHEDNW
+983 SFRYLAKGYENNW
-996 DEDDSAFFTV
+996 DEDNSAFFTV

-1012 LLTVYEENGWKTF
+1012 LLTVYEEDDWKTF
-1025 STALNTGETLT
+1025 STVLNKDEKLT
-1036 LSFNENGNSYYVR
+1036 LSFSESGSNYYVR
-1049 LKNFAVSPAYT
+1049 LKDFAAAAAHTLTLKTPDGATVVLKDRSGAEITGKNGAYT
-1060 ITLTTTPT
+1060 
-1068 ADKVELKD
+1068 
-1076 ESGNKLTGSGG
+1076 
-1087 KYAVAPGTYTYTVS
+1087 VAAGTYAYTVS
-1101 KKDYET
+1101 KY
-1107 ATGEI
+1107 
-1112 TVTDADV
+1112 
-1119 TQPVKLTAKPVITLT
+1119 
-1134 ATPADATVKLEKG
+1134 
-1147 SLPASPKT
+1147 
-1155 TDKET
+1155 
-1160 GVYTYVVEKGAEYT
+1160 
-1174 YTVSKFGYETETG
+1174 GYETKTG
-1187 SITVNAD
+1187 SITVSAD
-1194 VNKTVTLSELASCTL
+1194 VTETVTLTELATRTL
-1209 TFAVTPAE
+1209 TFAVTPAD
-1217 NAKVTV
+1217 ATVTV
-1223 THPVGG
+1223 THPVGD

-1266 KNDTITV
+1266 KNDTIKV

-1290 TQDKSGVYLID
+1290 KTENGVYQIG
-1301 TAAKLAWFADAVNGG
+1301 TAAELAWFADAVQNG
-1316 QKAINGKL
+1316 QTAISAKL
-1324 TANINLNGKPWTA
+1324 TANINLNGKAWTA
-1337 IGTSSNKFAGTL
+1337 FGKYDYKLEGKSGFAGTL
-1349 DGDNYTVSGLVTTGL
+1349 DGDRHIVSGLKSTEGL
-1364 VGELAEGGVVENLR
+1364 VSCL
-1378 VNCAIVSTS
+1378 
-1387 SLLGGVANSSAGTIR
+1387 SSAGTVKNLTVIGT
-1402 NCMVSG
+1402 VSG
-1408 SITFSSEGHNGA
+1408 SSHVGGIAATSYGAVENCLFDGTVTTSSGSA
-1420 SAIGG
+1420 SAGGIVGRAQKGNRIVNCVNTGDIKNTCAYYNSTLNIGGIVGYTYGTVENCYSTGNVSARTDRGTNKGIGG
-1425 IAGRTTGNG
+1425 IAGQVYASAVLRNCYVTGTVTG
-1434 VISGCVSRAVV
+1434 PEAGISPVV
-1445 KDAYDNSTYGTSA
+1445 NLVA
-1458 PLGGIAGYA
+1458 AGA
-1467 YGVVENCYFT
+1467 TVENCYYLHAAGT
-1477 GTLAVKKTQPNKI
+1477 GAATAGTLQKT
-1490 IQQKRGGLVGELNA
+1490 
-1504 NAELKGSYVAG
+1504 AEEMRTP
-1515 EFAIADESKFGAV
+1515 EFAAD
-1528 VGKVNSGA
+1528 VGMHLDSDNS
-1536 TITNCAYLDTVAPQ
+1536 
-1550 AAADGTTSGMTAHTA
+1550 
-1565 DYMRSAEFAVDM
+1565 
-1577 GMNQDDGTLNG
+1577 NG

-1595 QGGTVLSADDLKAA
+1595 QGGTPVDNADLKAA
-1609 AAAANALELRGMSA
+1609 AAAANTLQLRGMSA

-1636 ETVLGLYDLTDYN
+1636 KNVLELYDLADYN

-1655 EKYGIEAPGEAVT
+1655 EKYAIEEPGEAVT
-1668 NLHDYFLNALQKHF
+1668 DPHDYFLTALQKHF

-1688 DAENADRLK
+1688 DAENADLLK
-1697 ADATGVYQLRG
+1697 ADASGVYQLRG
-1708 LTPVSGDPEEEE
+1708 LTPVSGDPEEDES
-1720 ETAQTYTACLTLPAS
+1720 AQTYTGFLTLPAS

-1746 IVSLTWTAD
+1746 TVSLTWTAD

-1814 FARKNTAVQPLQGM
+1814 FTRKNIAVQPLQGV

-1836 TQAFRR
+1836 TDAFCR
-1842 LLAEQGYA
+1842 LLREQGYA
-1850 DVADNSEITYVNGS
+1850 DVADKADEITYVNGS

-1872 TKVQYIADNGKITYF
+1872 TKVQYIADNGDITYF

-1902 KFNITYAGVTKE
+1902 KFRITYAGVTKE
-1914 ITLRATVGRSADAVQ
+1914 ITLRGTVGRSADAVQ
-1929 KLLESAA
+1929 KLVESAA

-1950 GATQSEVAG
+1950 EATQSEVAG

-1975 PSSIAGRYDVKVQWG
+1975 PSGIAGRYDVKVQWG

-2004 GTGVGTVNRPLQP
+2004 GAGVGTVNRPLQP
-2017 ADGTALPEKS
+2017 ADGTPLPEKA

-2058 ADVFFDATVAPFDSS
+2058 ADVLFDATVAPFDSS
-2073 VTSEMQNALAE
+2073 VTSEMQTALAE

-2097 KPVDLTA
+2097 KPVKLDA

-2155 GEKPVEAKYVVT
+2155 GEEPVEAKYVVI

-2175 LLARQEFSFTIQ
+2175 LLARQEFSITIQ
-2187 PFTQP
+2187 PFTKQ
-2192 ELDGAAAFMTEALT
+2192 ELDDAAAFMTKALT
-2206 GDVYWDGIKNKNTV
+2206 ENAYWNGIRNENTD

-2319 TEESKERY
+2319 TEETKERY

-2375 QGISDFTFTGKA
+2375 TGISDFTFTGKV

-2427 EKGDGKSSGWMF
+2427 EKGDGKTSGWMF
-2439 GIAVKGGNETL
+2439 GLTLQGGTETL

-2476 LDPTDPMV
+2476 LDPTDPVV
-2484 PGAEVPGFDEA
+2484 PGTEVPGFDEA

-2526 AKVPLSEAYIAAYYE
+2526 AGVELSDAYIQAYYD
-2541 KVVAYVKANIGSD
+2541 KVVAYVRKNMGAD
-2554 GILRKP
+2554 GVLRDP
-2560 DDKNT
+2560 ESHN

-2573 IILALTA
+2573 IALALTA

-2585 TNVGDKNL
+2585 ANVGGKNL
-2593 LTALQDKDIMKVTDT
+2593 LAALQDKDIMKVTDT
-2608 SKTDINGLVMGLL
+2608 SDTDINGLVMGLL

-2639 LEQQNKD
+2639 LAQQNED

-2651 SADTKPVGDVD
+2651 SADTKPASDVD

-2669 ALAPYHKDGGN
+2669 ALAPYYKDGGN
-2680 ETVNTAVEKALN
+2680 ETVNTAVERALN
-2692 WLSGKYRSGYDSS
+2692 WLSGKYQSGYDSS

-2795 CAHRFGEWKV
+2795 CAHRFGEWQV

-2820 CSICGVVEE
+2820 CSICGAVEE
-2829 KPVPATGHKFSAW
+2829 KSVPATGHKFGEW
-2842 TVTKAATCTESGIST
+2842 TTTKEPTCTETGTEKRICTVCSKEET
-2857 RKCSVCG
+2857 RV
-2864 TKETMIVP
+2864 
-2872 SLGHSMTAT
+2872 
-2881 AGKAATCTE
+2881 
-2890 AGNSAYWTCSRCHKY
+2890 
-2905 FSDAAGKTEI
+2905 
-2915 AKDSWIIAALGHDE
+2915 IAALGHTPGTEVFVDKNDHWNVCKVCH
-2929 ATRAAVAATC
+2929 AVVN
-2939 YASGHEADTY
+2939 
-2949 CKRCGIV
+2949 K
-2956 ITAGATIPATGKHTY
+2956 TGHTY
-2971 VDGVCTTCGTRNP
+2971 VNGIQCVCGAVKSEDGTLKRIEVSDTITVPDTLRNNEKLNSEEK
-2984 AGGIKGDDLKV
+2984 IKAELQLQISRK
-2995 DSKDNT
+2995 DSKNT
-3001 IVTGG
+3001 
-3006 GLTIKTDKPVTDEK
+3006 
-3020 LAEIKAAVE
+3020 VE
-3029 NGSIVITVNNTPI
+3029 NTAVFDVRLMIITTVDGKQVKTPATKADLVNGKITVLLPYPEAIAANYSKYSFTVAHMVAMADCGLDVGTVEFPAV
-3042 LQLTKEDKESDGGKK
+3042 TKT
-3057 ALMQAGAAASGEL
+3057 ASGL
-3070 KKELDKLAEK
+3070 L
-3080 LDALRGDKSRKN
+3080 
-3092 AQLEKVVDVTV
+3092 
-3103 ALVKT
+3103 
-3108 EGNEIKTVAQLIE
+3108 
-3121 LPHSVTLTIPITDE
+3121 VTLT
-3135 LYAALQGKHVC
+3135 G
-3146 VVRSHTD
+3146 
-3153 SSGNVTTAELSAT
+3153 LSP
-3166 LGGTK
+3166 
-3171 GNYVLTF
+3171 V
-3178 QTDKASAFAIVSYE
+3178 AISWTE
-3192 TVSSGYYYGGSG
+3192 STNHYYYNP
-3204 TADSGKKDSANTA
+3204 TATPDKTDSANTA

>member
-1 MRKRVISWLLT
+1 MKKRVISWLLT
-12 VVMVVSML
+12 VVMAVSLL

-28 LAADQEQQ
+28 LAAEQEQQ
-36 TQQEQIAPADTEN
+36 TQQEQTAPADTDSN
-49 TVPAGNEETQEQQ
+49 VPTEDEETQEQQ
-62 EPAEEVPVSRSA
+62 EPAAEVPVSRSA
-74 RSGGAAPMLAAA
+74 RSGGAALALAE
-86 GAVQNIGTAEEFA
+86 GTVSSAKEFA
-99 AMEPGGNY
+99 AMDASGSY
-107 QLTADITVTAPYA
+107 TLTKDIIVTEPYA
-120 NEFTDFS
+120 SDFS

-132 NGHTVTLAISGDSD
+132 DGHTVTLNITASTANVG
-146 YQALFAKLAA
+146 LFSKLAG

-162 VMVDGEVTGTDNI
+162 VITAGSVTATGKNNVGGIAGVADTELGAITISNCKNEAAIEGNKVVGGILGGCTEDDYALTISACANEGNISGTRNI
-175 GGIAGI
+175 GGICG
-181 ATNATIIACANKAT
+181 TLENAHFIKN
-195 VAATGRY
+195 
-202 VGGLV
+202 
-207 GKGTG
+207 
-212 LTMTSCYNQGAVSS
+212 CYNSGTVTGSTIGGILGRGARGSSS
-226 TRTRPINM
+226 TTDTPIL
-234 GGIAG
+234 
-239 YVDGGASVENCYNT
+239 ENCYNV
-253 GSITGSGSNTAA
+253 GNIVYSNTNGSAI
-265 VVGWDAATV
+265 VGTGYAKKPVEV
-274 KNCYYLESTY
+274 KNCYALEGSA
-284 KVGACGNDGY
+284 KAFVVNGVNAISNSDFK
-294 TDPTVSKTDAEMRSG
+294 SAEEMKS
-309 DIVALL
+309 AEFAATL
-315 GSAFM
+315 GSAFQYNVGGYPTLKDPEPVVEKNVVSIS
-320 VKSGDYPALSWET
+320 VKSAKTTCYTGDELELSVTVTYDDNSSEVITKGFTVAGFDNTAPGKQTVTVTYKEKTDSIEIEVIKKPEFDDFFAGIVNSVEVTNDATYPYVVDMTDSDGLCLRSSNPDQGNTSSTSTITLKAKANVTLSFKYWGCNYDSSYAALTIVKNNSYNPEMRSWGSTQWKDFTIDLKKGDTLRLNLIKTYVSGDYY
-333 PTAAVKFTVSPAN
+333 VKLKDFTVSSLYEVKLTAEPEEAD
-346 AVVEI
+346 AVVALKDSTGAELKGT
-351 NGVKYTG
+351 NGVYIVSAG
-358 SCTVGL
+358 E
-364 PVGDY
+364 Y
-369 TYTVSC
+369 TYTVSAYGYDTVTETINVAADVAKTVPLTKSAAYSVAFDISRPAGITADPTVTVKTNGKAVYTGDGTGC
-375 PGYTQQTGSV
+375 SLSNGSYAYTVACDGCDNAGGIFSVNGDKMNITVTLAKKAIFEDFFANCQGITVSGDKGKFTIEGAGKDSYLKTTETTTLALTATKNVKLSFSYIANAVGYVEGDWENDEPDEYYYFTIKKNSTQVKRAYSETSWKDFSVELTQGDVLTISYDGYTR
-385 TVTGEDN
+385 DYY
-392 PVANPNS
+392 
-399 VSVTLEKDAAKW
+399 AALKNFAA
-411 VTVTF
+411 VPF
-416 TVTPENATLTLKD
+416 YTLTLK
-429 GETQVTPTEGTTYK
+429 TPAG
-443 LLKGVTY
+443 
-450 TYTAV
+450 
-455 SDDEGYEPASG
+455 
-466 EVTPTADGTQTVA
+466 
-479 LKKVQSIAVK
+479 
-489 NGSTHKTEF
+489 
-498 EQGDALDTTGLTV
+498 
-511 TVTYS
+511 
-516 DNSTKDITEG
+516 
-526 FTVTGFNSVNV
+526 
-537 AENQTLTVHYKGAET
+537 
-552 TYSVK
+552 
-557 INKKLFPSKAF
+557 
-568 NALEGYA
+568 A
-575 TVEYSHTGKYTAGD
+575 TV
-589 GKEFVDDAQEGALR
+589 VL
-603 SNSAGMN
+603 
-610 STTVTVTITFL
+610 
-621 ENAPKMLLSFDY
+621 
-633 KVSSESNYDKLLVA
+633 
-647 QNRET
+647 
-652 KLTKSG
+652 
-658 TVAWTADNSLTV
+658 
-670 KGGDIV
+670 
-676 TLTYSKDRSTASG
+676 KDRSG
-689 SDCIW
+689 
-694 LKNFTVSPLYTL
+694 
-706 TIAPNQTDATVTLK
+706 
-720 DKEGKT
+720 
-726 VSGSNG
+726 
-732 VFAVKAAADY
+732 
-742 TYTVTKKGYEPATGK
+742 
-757 VTMSAENQ
+757 AE
-765 TVNVTLV
+765 
-772 KLPVITLQFTP
+772 I
-783 DDAAV
+783 
-788 TLKQGNTTVYKESAA
+788 
-803 SSTGK
+803 TGK
-808 NVYIAAKNTDYTYT
+808 N
-822 VSKFGYETATGMIS
+822 
-836 VATGDVNKTVTL
+836 
-848 TEAAKYSV
+848 
-856 TFQIT
+856 
-861 KPEGVSASPTVTVEY
+861 
-876 NGTKVYEGSGANC
+876 GA
-889 TLPAGDYT
+889 Y
-897 YKATLKDCD
+897 
-906 DLSGSFTVAAAAV
+906 TVAA
-919 TVNLPF
+919 
-925 EKKLT
+925 
-930 FADIFQGVEGIT
+930 
-942 ASNGTKGFKPIKS
+942 
-955 AAGNYL
+955 
-961 ESNKS
+961 
-966 YYGTTSL
+966 
-973 TLTATKPCVI
+973 
-983 SFEYFAQGHEDNW
+983 
-996 DEDDSAFFTV
+996 
-1006 KKGTTT
+1006 
-1012 LLTVYEENGWKTF
+1012 
-1025 STALNTGETLT
+1025 
-1036 LSFNENGNSYYVR
+1036 
-1049 LKNFAVSPAYT
+1049 
-1060 ITLTTTPT
+1060 
-1068 ADKVELKD
+1068 
-1076 ESGNKLTGSGG
+1076 
-1087 KYAVAPGTYTYTVS
+1087 GTY
-1101 KKDYET
+1101 
-1107 ATGEI
+1107 A
-1112 TVTDADV
+1112 
-1119 TQPVKLTAKPVITLT
+1119 
-1134 ATPADATVKLEKG
+1134 
-1147 SLPASPKT
+1147 
-1155 TDKET
+1155 
-1160 GVYTYVVEKGAEYT
+1160 

-1229 TIKPEA
+1229 TIKPET

-1252 KADYI
+1252 KAGYI
-1257 TVSGSFTAA
+1257 PVHGSITAA
-1266 KNDTITV
+1266 EDKTLSF

-1279 AGWDGTTKTAP
+1279 EGWDGTAKTAP
-1290 TQDKSGVYLID
+1290 TQDKNGVYQIG
-1301 TAAKLAWFADAVNGG
+1301 TAAELAWFADAVNKGG
-1316 QKAINGKL
+1316 TTISGKL
-1324 TANINLNGKPWTA
+1324 TANINLNGKTWTA
-1337 IGTSSNKFAGTL
+1337 IGTDSNKFAGTL
-1349 DGDNYTVSGLVTTGL
+1349 DGDNYTVSGLAGTGGL
-1364 VGELAEGGVVENLR
+1364 VYYLSANGTVKSLCVD
-1378 VNCAIVSTS
+1378 CAIDGTS
-1387 SLLGGVANSSAGTIR
+1387 NV
-1402 NCMVSG
+1402 
-1408 SITFSSEGHNGA
+1408 
-1420 SAIGG
+1420 GG
-1425 IAGRTTGNG
+1425 IADKSEGRIENCLVSGYIKGGDDVIFGVGGIVGHGVAGN
-1434 VISGCVSRAVV
+1434 VISGCVSTADILFKYSRYAVQNGAGGIV
-1445 KDAYDNSTYGTSA
+1445 GYTYGT
-1458 PLGGIAGYA
+1458 
-1467 YGVVENCYFT
+1467 VENCYFAGNVHT
-1477 GTLAVKKTQPNKI
+1477 NAKSVSAGGF
-1490 IQQKRGGLVGELNA
+1490 GGLVGCARSNA
-1504 NAELKGSYVAG
+1504 VMKDCYTVGAVTGP
-1515 EFAIADESKFGAV
+1515 ESSFGAV

-1550 AAADGTTSGMTAHTA
+1550 AAADGTTSGMTARTA
-1565 DYMRSAEFAVDM
+1565 DYMRTPEFAAEM
-1577 GMNQDDGTLNG
+1577 GMHLDSGNSNG

-1595 QGGTVLSADDLKAA
+1595 QGGTPVDNADLKAA

-1636 ETVLGLYDLTDYN
+1636 ETVLRFYDLTDYN

-1655 EKYGIEAPGEAVT
+1655 EKYGIEEPGEAVT
-1668 NLHDYFLNALQKHF
+1668 DLHDYFLNALQKHF

-1688 DAENADRLK
+1688 DAENADLLK

-1708 LTPVSGDPEEEE
+1708 LTPVSSDPEEEE
-1720 ETAQTYTACLTLPAS
+1720 EIAQTYTGFLTLPAS

-1746 IVSLTWTAD
+1746 TVSLAWTAD

-1803 KVQTLEDIAAE
+1803 KVQTLEDIAVE
-1814 FARKNTAVQPLQGM
+1814 FTRKNTAVQPLQGV

-1872 TKVQYIADNGKITYF
+1872 TKVQYIADNGDIIYF

-1936 ESLNWELIRGENTN
+1936 GSLNWELIRGENTN

-2017 ADGTALPEKS
+2017 ADGTALPEKA

-2058 ADVFFDATVAPFDSS
+2058 ADVLFDATVAPFDSS

-2097 KPVDLTA
+2097 KPVDTTA
-2104 VSDDMQM
+2104 VGDDMQM
-2111 PRPALLEEKGIM
+2111 PRPALLEKAGIM
-2123 SDSYNQKVTMVSL
+2123 TDSYNQKVTMVSL

-2187 PFTQP
+2187 PFTQQ
-2192 ELDGAAAFMTEALT
+2192 ELNGAAVFMTEART
-2206 GDVYWDGIKNKNTV
+2206 ENAYWDGIKNKNTV

-2327 KDFAQFYK
+2327 KNFAQFYK
-2335 QPIHID
+2335 QPIQID
-2341 LTVIGEKNAADPN
+2341 LTVPGTTGQNDPN

-2375 QGISDFTFTGKA
+2375 TGISGFTFTGKA

-2439 GIAVKGGNETL
+2439 GLTLQGGTETL

-2476 LDPTDPMV
+2476 LDPTDPAV

-2541 KVVAYVKANIGSD
+2541 KVVAYVQKNMGAD
-2554 GILRKP
+2554 GVLVDPESRNP
-2560 DDKNT
+2560 T
-2565 PVITDNER
+2565 VTDNER

-2585 TNVGDKNL
+2585 ANVGGENL
-2593 LTALQDKDIMKVTDT
+2593 LKALQNKDIMQVTDT
-2608 SKTDINGLVMGLL
+2608 SNTDINGLVMGLL

-2639 LEQQNKD
+2639 LAQQNED
-2646 GSWSA
+2646 GSWRA

-2669 ALAPYHKDGGN
+2669 ALAPYYKDGGN

-2795 CAHRFGEWKV
+2795 CAHRFGEWQV

-2820 CSICGVVEE
+2820 CSICGAVEE
-2829 KPVPATGHKFSAW
+2829 KSVPATGHNFGAW

-2864 TKETMIVP
+2864 TEETMIVP

-2890 AGNSAYWTCSRCHKY
+2890 AGNSAYWSCSRCGKF

-2939 YASGHEADTY
+2939 YASGRTAETY
-2949 CKRCGIV
+2949 CKRCGMV
-2956 ITAGATIPATGKHTY
+2956 INAGANIPATGKHTY
-2971 VDGVCTTCGTRNP
+2971 VNGVCTVCGVKNP
-2984 AGGIKGDDLKV
+2984 MANVKGDDIKV
-2995 DSKDNT
+2995 DSKDNKTAAGDGLVIKADDT
-3001 IVTGG
+3001 ITGE
-3006 GLTIKTDKPVTDEK
+3006 V
-3020 LAEIKAAVE
+3020 LADIKAAVSD
-3029 NGSIVITVNNTPI
+3029 GAITVTVTDT
-3042 LQLTKEDKESDGGKK
+3042 LQLTNEQKAADGGKS
-3057 ALMQAGAAASGEL
+3057 ALTEAAKTAGDEV
-3070 KKELDKLAEK
+3070 KKELNKLAEK

-3121 LPHSVTLTIPITDE
+3121 LPHSVTVTIPITDE

-3204 TADSGKKDSANTA
+3204 TADSGKTDSANTA

>member
-12 VVMVVSML
+12 VVMVVSLL

-36 TQQEQIAPADTEN
+36 TQQEQITPVDTEN
-49 TVPAGNEETQEQQ
+49 TVLAEDEETQEQQ
-62 EPAEEVPVSRSA
+62 EPAPETSVSRSA
-74 RSGGAAPMLAAA
+74 RSGGTAPMLAE
-86 GAVQNIGTAEEFA
+86 GTVSSAEEFA
-99 AMEPGGNY
+99 AMVAGGSY
-107 QLTADITVTAPYA
+107 TLTKDIIVTEPYA
-120 NEFTDFS
+120 SDFS

-132 NGHTVTLAISGDSD
+132 DGHTVTLEITAKTNYVG
-146 YQALFAKLAA
+146 LFKTLAG

-162 VMVDGEVTGTDNI
+162 VITAGSVTTTGKK
-175 GGIAGI
+175 
-181 ATNATIIACANKAT
+181 C
-195 VAATGRY
+195 VA
-202 VGGLV
+202 
-207 GKGTG
+207 
-212 LTMTSCYNQGAVSS
+212 
-226 TRTRPINM
+226 
-234 GGIAG
+234 GIAG
-239 YVDGGASVENCYNT
+239 YATDNVKIENCKNT
-253 GSITGSGSNTAA
+253 ASITGNKNVGGILGEAYNNEESISVGIKNCANEGAVNGTGSA
-265 VVGWDAATV
+265 VGGIVGKMEGQNSIIDCYNRGNITGFNNYAGIVGQSTGALVATI
-274 KNCYYLESTY
+274 KNCYS
-284 KVGACGNDGY
+284 VGAVTAYGASTNAGYALIGGGKNYALTNCYAIKQDGLNLAY
-294 TDPTVSKTDAEMRSG
+294 NGTNATTEECDLKSADDMKSAEF
-309 DIVALL
+309 AATL
-315 GSAFM
+315 GSAFQYNGGGYPTLKDPEPVVEKNVVSIS
-320 VKSGDYPALSWET
+320 VKSAKTTCYTGDELELSVTVTYDDNSSEVITKGFTVAGFDNTAPGKQTVTVTYKEKTDSIEIEVIKKPEFDDFFAGIVNSVEVTNDATYPYVVDMTDSDGLCLRSSNPVQGNTSSTSTITLKAKANVTLSFKYWGCNYDSSSAALTIVKNNSYNPEMRSWGSTQWKDFTIDLKKGDTLRLNLIKTYVLGDYY
-333 PTAAVKFTVSPAN
+333 VKLKDFTVSSLYEVKLTAEPKEAD
-346 AVVEI
+346 AVVALKDSTGAELKGT
-351 NGVKYTG
+351 NGVYIVSAG
-358 SCTVGL
+358 E
-364 PVGDY
+364 Y
-369 TYTVSC
+369 TYTVSAYGYDTVTETINVAADVAKTVPLTKSAAYSVAFDISRPAGITADPTVTVKTNGKAVYTGDGTGC
-375 PGYTQQTGSV
+375 SLSNGSYAYTVACDGCDNAGGIFSVNGDKVNITVTLAKKAIFEDFFANCQGITVSGDKGKFTIEGAGKDSYLKTTETTTLALTATKNVKLSFSYIANAAGYVEGDWDYDEPDEYYYFTIKKNSTQVKRADSETSWKDFSVELTQGDVLTISYDGYTSYYY
-385 TVTGEDN
+385 
-392 PVANPNS
+392 
-399 VSVTLEKDAAKW
+399 AALKNFAA
-411 VTVTF
+411 VPF
-416 TVTPENATLTLKD
+416 YTLTLKTPD
-429 GETQVTPTEGTTYK
+429 G
-443 LLKGVTY
+443 
-450 TYTAV
+450 
-455 SDDEGYEPASG
+455 
-466 EVTPTADGTQTVA
+466 
-479 LKKVQSIAVK
+479 
-489 NGSTHKTEF
+489 
-498 EQGDALDTTGLTV
+498 
-511 TVTYS
+511 
-516 DNSTKDITEG
+516 
-526 FTVTGFNSVNV
+526 
-537 AENQTLTVHYKGAET
+537 
-552 TYSVK
+552 
-557 INKKLFPSKAF
+557 
-568 NALEGYA
+568 A
-575 TVEYSHTGKYTAGD
+575 TV
-589 GKEFVDDAQEGALR
+589 VL
-603 SNSAGMN
+603 
-610 STTVTVTITFL
+610 
-621 ENAPKMLLSFDY
+621 
-633 KVSSESNYDKLLVA
+633 
-647 QNRET
+647 
-652 KLTKSG
+652 
-658 TVAWTADNSLTV
+658 
-670 KGGDIV
+670 
-676 TLTYSKDRSTASG
+676 KDRSG
-689 SDCIW
+689 
-694 LKNFTVSPLYTL
+694 
-706 TIAPNQTDATVTLK
+706 
-720 DKEGKT
+720 
-726 VSGSNG
+726 
-732 VFAVKAAADY
+732 
-742 TYTVTKKGYEPATGK
+742 
-757 VTMSAENQ
+757 AE
-765 TVNVTLV
+765 
-772 KLPVITLQFTP
+772 I
-783 DDAAV
+783 
-788 TLKQGNTTVYKESAA
+788 
-803 SSTGK
+803 TGK
-808 NVYIAAKNTDYTYT
+808 NGAYTVAAGTYAYT
-822 VSKFGYETATGMIS
+822 VSKFGYETKTG
-836 VATGDVNKTVTL
+836 N
-848 TEAAKYSV
+848 
-856 TFQIT
+856 IT
-861 KPEGVSASPTVTVEY
+861 VSA
-876 NGTKVYEGSGANC
+876 
-889 TLPAGDYT
+889 D
-897 YKATLKDCD
+897 
-906 DLSGSFTVAAAAV
+906 
-919 TVNLPF
+919 
-925 EKKLT
+925 
-930 FADIFQGVEGIT
+930 
-942 ASNGTKGFKPIKS
+942 
-955 AAGNYL
+955 
-961 ESNKS
+961 
-966 YYGTTSL
+966 
-973 TLTATKPCVI
+973 
-983 SFEYFAQGHEDNW
+983 
-996 DEDDSAFFTV
+996 V
-1006 KKGTTT
+1006 K
-1012 LLTVYEENGWKTF
+1012 E
-1025 STALNTGETLT
+1025 
-1036 LSFNENGNSYYVR
+1036 
-1049 LKNFAVSPAYT
+1049 
-1060 ITLTTTPT
+1060 
-1068 ADKVELKD
+1068 
-1076 ESGNKLTGSGG
+1076 
-1087 KYAVAPGTYTYTVS
+1087 
-1101 KKDYET
+1101 
-1107 ATGEI
+1107 
-1112 TVTDADV
+1112 
-1119 TQPVKLTAKPVITLT
+1119 
-1134 ATPADATVKLEKG
+1134 
-1147 SLPASPKT
+1147 
-1155 TDKET
+1155 
-1160 GVYTYVVEKGAEYT
+1160 
-1174 YTVSKFGYETETG
+1174 
-1187 SITVNAD
+1187 
-1194 VNKTVTLSELASCTL
+1194 TVTLSELATRTL
-1209 TFAVTPAE
+1209 TFAVTPAD
-1217 NAKVTV
+1217 ATVTV

-1229 TIKPEA
+1229 TITA
-1235 DGGYKLY
+1235 DENGAYIVY
-1242 LGETYAYTVA
+1242 AGETYAYTVA
-1252 KADYI
+1252 KAEYI

-1266 KNDTITV
+1266 KNDTIKV

-1279 AGWDGTTKTAP
+1279 EGWDGTAKTAP
-1290 TQDKSGVYLID
+1290 TQDKNGVYQIG
-1301 TAAKLAWFADAVNGG
+1301 TAAELAWFADAVQNG
-1316 QKAINGKL
+1316 QTAISAKL
-1324 TANINLNGKPWTA
+1324 TANINLNGKTWTA
-1337 IGTSSNKFAGTL
+1337 FGKYDYKLEGKSGFAGTL
-1349 DGDNYTVSGLVTTGL
+1349 DGDRHIVSGLKSTEGL
-1364 VGELAEGGVVENLR
+1364 VSCL
-1378 VNCAIVSTS
+1378 
-1387 SLLGGVANSSAGTIR
+1387 SSAGTVKNLTVIGT
-1402 NCMVSG
+1402 VSG
-1408 SITFSSEGHNGA
+1408 SSHVGGIAATSYGAVENCLFDGTVTTSSGSA
-1420 SAIGG
+1420 SAGGIVGRAQKGNRIVNCVNTGDIKNTCAYYNSTLNIGGIMGYTYGTVENCYSTGNVSARADRGTNKGIGG
-1425 IAGRTTGNG
+1425 IAGQVYASAVLRNCYVTGAVTG
-1434 VISGCVSRAVV
+1434 PKAGISPVV
-1445 KDAYDNSTYGTSA
+1445 NLVASGAT
-1458 PLGGIAGYA
+1458 
-1467 YGVVENCYFT
+1467 VENCYYLHAAGT
-1477 GTLAVKKTQPNKI
+1477 GAAIVGTAQKT
-1490 IQQKRGGLVGELNA
+1490 
-1504 NAELKGSYVAG
+1504 AEEMRTP
-1515 EFAIADESKFGAV
+1515 EFA
-1528 VGKVNSGA
+1528 
-1536 TITNCAYLDTVAPQ
+1536 
-1550 AAADGTTSGMTAHTA
+1550 
-1565 DYMRSAEFAVDM
+1565 AEM
-1577 GMNQDDGTLNG
+1577 GMHLDSGNSNG

-1595 QGGTVLSADDLKAA
+1595 QGGTPVNNADLKAA
-1609 AAAANALELRGMSA
+1609 ADAASALQLRGMSA
-1623 ADAAKKAKADWYA
+1623 ANAAKKAKADWYA
-1636 ETVLGLYDLTDYN
+1636 ENVLGLYELTDGNYN
-1649 DKADLC
+1649 KADLC
-1655 EKYGIEAPGEAVT
+1655 KEYGIEEPGEAVT
-1668 NLHDYFLNALQKHF
+1668 DLHDYFLTALQKHF

-1688 DAENADRLK
+1688 DAENADLLK

-1720 ETAQTYTACLTLPAS
+1720 EIAQTHTGFLTLPAS

-1814 FARKNTAVQPLQGM
+1814 FTRKNTAVQPLQGV

-1864 AKANGFDG
+1864 AKANGFDD
-1872 TKVQYIADNGKITYF
+1872 TKVKYIADNGNITYF

-1936 ESLNWELIRGENTN
+1936 GSLNWELIRGENTN

-2017 ADGTALPEKS
+2017 TDGTALPEKA

-2058 ADVFFDATVAPFDSS
+2058 ADVLFDATVAPFDSS

-2097 KPVDLTA
+2097 KPVDTTA
-2104 VSDDMQM
+2104 VSDDLQM
-2111 PRPALLEEKGIM
+2111 PRPALLEKAGIM
-2123 SDSYNQKVTMVSL
+2123 TDSYNQKVTMVSL

-2192 ELDGAAAFMTEALT
+2192 ELDGAVAFMTEALT

-2402 SAKYT
+2402 SANYT
-2407 YTGSGAYIKSITDAA
+2407 YTGSGTYIKSITDAA
-2422 GHTLK
+2422 GNTLK

-2476 LDPTDPMV
+2476 LDPTDPAV

-2554 GILRKP
+2554 GVLVDP
-2560 DDKNT
+2560 ESHNPT
-2565 PVITDNER
+2565 VTDNER

-2585 TNVGDKNL
+2585 ANVGGENL
-2593 LTALQDKDIMKVTDT
+2593 LKALQNKDIMQVTDT
-2608 SKTDINGLVMGLL
+2608 SNTDINGLVMGLL

-2639 LEQQNKD
+2639 LAQQNED
-2646 GSWSA
+2646 GSWRA

-2669 ALAPYHKDGGN
+2669 ALAPYYKDGGN

-2795 CAHRFGEWKV
+2795 CAHRFGEWQV

-2820 CSICGVVEE
+2820 CSICGAVEE
-2829 KPVPATGHKFSAW
+2829 KPVPATGHKFGAW

-2864 TKETMIVP
+2864 TEETMIVP

-2890 AGNSAYWTCSRCHKY
+2890 AGNSAYWSCSRCHKF

-2915 AKDSWIIAALGHDE
+2915 AKDSWVIAALGHDE

-2956 ITAGATIPATGKHTY
+2956 ITAGATILATGKHTY

-3020 LAEIKAAVE
+3020 LAEIKAAVSD
-3029 NGSIVITVNNTPI
+3029 GAITVTVTDT
-3042 LQLTKEDKESDGGKK
+3042 LQLTNEQKAADGGKS
-3057 ALMQAGAAASGEL
+3057 ALTEAAKTAGDEV
-3070 KKELDKLAEK
+3070 KKELNKLAEK

-3121 LPHSVTLTIPITDE
+3121 LPHSVTVTIPITDE

-3171 GNYVLTF
+3171 DNYVLTF

>member
-1 MRKRVISWLLT
+1 MKKRVISWLLT
-12 VVMVVSML
+12 VVMVVSLL

-36 TQQEQIAPADTEN
+36 TQQEQIAPVDTEN

-62 EPAEEVPVSRSA
+62 EPAPETPA
-74 RSGGAAPMLAAA
+74 PQMTRSGGAALALAE
-86 GAVQNIGTAEEFA
+86 GTVSSAKEFA
-99 AMEPGGNY
+99 AMDASGSY
-107 QLTADITVTAPYA
+107 TLTKDIIVTEPYA
-120 NEFTDFS
+120 YDFT

-132 NGHTVTLAISGDSD
+132 NGHTVTLDITASTANVG
-146 YQALFAKLAA
+146 LFSKLAG

-162 VMVDGEVTGTDNI
+162 VITAGSISGKVNNV
-175 GGIAGI
+175 GGIAGT
-181 ATNATIIACANKAT
+181 ADGNVTIENCKNTASIKGGKGAGGILGYSEPGSGFVTISSCANMGSVSGTRKQ
-195 VAATGRY
+195 
-202 VGGLV
+202 VGGIAGNVV
-207 GKGTG
+207 GTHIIRN
-212 LTMTSCYNQGAVSS
+212 CYNQGDISDGA
-226 TRTRPINM
+226 
-234 GGIAG
+234 GILG
-239 YVDGGASVENCYNT
+239 RGTKGVLVENCYT
-253 GSITGSGSNTAA
+253 VGSVETNGAIIAVSSSSYSSDEPCRIVNCYAPSETVTALVPSTVKISNSGTKSSAEMQSA
-265 VVGWDAATV
+265 EFAAT
-274 KNCYYLESTY
+274 
-284 KVGACGNDGY
+284 
-294 TDPTVSKTDAEMRSG
+294 
-309 DIVALL
+309 L
-315 GSAFM
+315 GSAFQYNGGGYPTLKDPEPVVEKNVVSIS
-320 VKSGDYPALSWET
+320 VKSAKTTCYTGDELELSVTVTYDDNSSEVITKGFTVEGFDNTAPGKQTVTVTYKEKTDSIEIEVIKKPEFDDFFAGIVNSVEVTNDATYPYVVDMTDSDGLCLRSSNPVQGNTSSTSTITLKAKANVTLSFKYWGCNYDSSYAALTIVKNNSYNPEMRSWGSTQWKDFTIDLKKGDTLRLNLIKTYVSGDYY
-333 PTAAVKFTVSPAN
+333 VKLKDFTVSSLYEVKLTAEPEEAD
-346 AVVEI
+346 AVVALKDSTGAELKGT
-351 NGVKYTG
+351 NGVYIVSAG
-358 SCTVGL
+358 E
-364 PVGDY
+364 Y
-369 TYTVSC
+369 TYTVSAY
-375 PGYTQQTGSV
+375 GYD
-385 TVTGEDN
+385 TVT
-392 PVANPNS
+392 
-399 VSVTLEKDAAKW
+399 
-411 VTVTF
+411 
-416 TVTPENATLTLKD
+416 
-429 GETQVTPTEGTTYK
+429 ET
-443 LLKGVTY
+443 
-450 TYTAV
+450 
-455 SDDEGYEPASG
+455 
-466 EVTPTADGTQTVA
+466 
-479 LKKVQSIAVK
+479 I
-489 NGSTHKTEF
+489 
-498 EQGDALDTTGLTV
+498 
-511 TVTYS
+511 
-516 DNSTKDITEG
+516 
-526 FTVTGFNSVNV
+526 NV
-537 AENQTLTVHYKGAET
+537 AADVAKTV
-552 TYSVK
+552 
-557 INKKLFPSKAF
+557 P
-568 NALEGYA
+568 
-575 TVEYSHTGKYTAGD
+575 
-589 GKEFVDDAQEGALR
+589 
-603 SNSAGMN
+603 
-610 STTVTVTITFL
+610 
-621 ENAPKMLLSFDY
+621 
-633 KVSSESNYDKLLVA
+633 
-647 QNRET
+647 
-652 KLTKSG
+652 LTKSAAYS
-658 TVAWTADNSLTV
+658 VAFDISRPAGITAD
-670 KGGDIV
+670 
-676 TLTYSKDRSTASG
+676 
-689 SDCIW
+689 
-694 LKNFTVSPLYTL
+694 
-706 TIAPNQTDATVTLK
+706 
-720 DKEGKT
+720 
-726 VSGSNG
+726 
-732 VFAVKAAADY
+732 
-742 TYTVTKKGYEPATGK
+742 
-757 VTMSAENQ
+757 
-765 TVNVTLV
+765 
-772 KLPVITLQFTP
+772 
-783 DDAAV
+783 
-788 TLKQGNTTVYKESAA
+788 
-803 SSTGK
+803 
-808 NVYIAAKNTDYTYT
+808 
-822 VSKFGYETATGMIS
+822 
-836 VATGDVNKTVTL
+836 
-848 TEAAKYSV
+848 
-856 TFQIT
+856 
-861 KPEGVSASPTVTVEY
+861 PTVTVKT
-876 NGTKVYEGSGANC
+876 NGKAVYTGDGTGCSLSNGSYAYTVACDGCDNAGGIFSVNGDKVNITVTLAKKAIFEDFFANC
-889 TLPAGDYT
+889 
-897 YKATLKDCD
+897 
-906 DLSGSFTVAAAAV
+906 
-919 TVNLPF
+919 
-925 EKKLT
+925 
-930 FADIFQGVEGIT
+930 QGIT
-942 ASNGTKGFKPIKS
+942 VSGDKGKFTIEG
-955 AAGNYL
+955 AGKDSYL
-961 ESNKS
+961 K
-966 YYGTTSL
+966 TTETTTL
-973 TLTATKPCVI
+973 ALTATK
-983 SFEYFAQGHEDNW
+983 N
-996 DEDDSAFFTV
+996 V
-1006 KKGTTT
+1006 K
-1012 LLTVYEENGWKTF
+1012 
-1025 STALNTGETLT
+1025 
-1036 LSFNENGNSYYVR
+1036 LSFSYIANAAGYVEGDWYYDEPDEYYYFTIKKNSTQVKRAYSETSWKDFSVELTQGDVLTISYDGYTSYYYAA
-1049 LKNFAVSPAYT
+1049 LKNFAAVPFYTLTLNTPDGATVVLKDRSGAEITGKNGAYT
-1060 ITLTTTPT
+1060 
-1068 ADKVELKD
+1068 
-1076 ESGNKLTGSGG
+1076 
-1087 KYAVAPGTYTYTVS
+1087 VAAGTY
-1101 KKDYET
+1101 
-1107 ATGEI
+1107 A
-1112 TVTDADV
+1112 
-1119 TQPVKLTAKPVITLT
+1119 
-1134 ATPADATVKLEKG
+1134 
-1147 SLPASPKT
+1147 
-1155 TDKET
+1155 
-1160 GVYTYVVEKGAEYT
+1160 

-1229 TIKPEA
+1229 TIKPET

-1242 LGETYAYTVA
+1242 LGETYAYTVT

-1257 TVSGSFTAA
+1257 PVHGSITAA
-1266 KNDTITV
+1266 EDKTLSF

-1279 AGWDGTTKTAP
+1279 EGWDGTAKTAP
-1290 TQDKSGVYLID
+1290 TQDKNGVYQIG
-1301 TAAKLAWFADAVNGG
+1301 TAAELAWFADAVNKDGTT
-1316 QKAINGKL
+1316 ISGKL
-1324 TANINLNGKPWTA
+1324 TANINLNGKTWTA
-1337 IGTSSNKFAGTL
+1337 IGTDSNKFAGTL
-1349 DGDNYTVSGLVTTGL
+1349 DGDNYTVSGLAGTGGL
-1364 VGELAEGGVVENLR
+1364 VYYLSANGTVKSLCVD
-1378 VNCAIVSTS
+1378 CAIDGTS
-1387 SLLGGVANSSAGTIR
+1387 NV
-1402 NCMVSG
+1402 
-1408 SITFSSEGHNGA
+1408 
-1420 SAIGG
+1420 GG
-1425 IAGRTTGNG
+1425 IADKSEGRIENCLVSGYIKGGDDVIFGVGGIVGHGVAGN
-1434 VISGCVSRAVV
+1434 VISGCVSTADILFKYSRYAVQNGAGGIV
-1445 KDAYDNSTYGTSA
+1445 GYTYGT
-1458 PLGGIAGYA
+1458 
-1467 YGVVENCYFT
+1467 VENCYFAGNVHT
-1477 GTLAVKKTQPNKI
+1477 NAKSVSAGGF
-1490 IQQKRGGLVGELNA
+1490 GGLVGCARSNA
-1504 NAELKGSYVAG
+1504 VMKDCYTVGAVTGP
-1515 EFAIADESKFGAV
+1515 ESSFGAV

-1550 AAADGTTSGMTAHTA
+1550 AAADGTTSGMTARTA
-1565 DYMRSAEFAVDM
+1565 DYMRTPEFAAEM
-1577 GMNQDDGTLNG
+1577 GMHLDSGNSNG

-1595 QGGTVLSADDLKAA
+1595 QGGTPVDNADLKAA

-1636 ETVLGLYDLTDYN
+1636 ETVLGFYDLTDYN

-1655 EKYGIEAPGEAVT
+1655 EKYGIEEPGEAVT
-1668 NLHDYFLNALQKHF
+1668 DLHDYFLNALQKHF

-1688 DAENADRLK
+1688 DAENADLLK

-1708 LTPVSGDPEEEE
+1708 LTPVSSDPEEEE
-1720 ETAQTYTACLTLPAS
+1720 EIAQTYTGFLTLPAS

-1746 IVSLTWTAD
+1746 TVSLAWTAD

-1783 SGAATKTKT
+1783 SGAATKVKT

-1798 SENAE
+1798 SEKAE
-1803 KVQTLEDIAAE
+1803 KAQTLEDIAAE
-1814 FARKNTAVQPLQGM
+1814 FTRKNTAVQPLEGV

-1936 ESLNWELIRGENTN
+1936 GSLNWELIRGENTN

-1990 TRNTEWLYITNGTN
+1990 TRNTEWLYITNGT
-2004 GTGVGTVNRPLQP
+2004 GVGTVNRPLQP
-2017 ADGTALPEKS
+2017 ADGTPLPEKA

-2187 PFTQP
+2187 PFTQQ
-2192 ELDGAAAFMTEALT
+2192 ELDDAADFMTAARTEDA
-2206 GDVYWDGIKNKNTV
+2206 YWDGIKNKNTV

-2327 KDFAQFYK
+2327 KNFAQFYK
-2335 QPIHID
+2335 QPIQID
-2341 LTVIGEKNAADPN
+2341 LTVPGTTGQNDPN

-2375 QGISDFTFTGKA
+2375 TGISGFTFTGKA

-2439 GIAVKGGNETL
+2439 GLTLQGGTETL

-2476 LDPTDPMV
+2476 LDPTDPAV

-2554 GILRKP
+2554 GILRAP

-2573 IILALTA
+2573 IALALTA

-2585 TNVGDKNL
+2585 ANVGGENL
-2593 LTALQDKDIMKVTDT
+2593 LKALQNKDIMQVTDT
-2608 SKTDINGLVMGLL
+2608 SNTDINGLVMGLL

-2639 LEQQNKD
+2639 LAQQNED
-2646 GSWSA
+2646 GSWRA

-2669 ALAPYHKDGGN
+2669 ALAPYYKDGGN

-2795 CAHRFGEWKV
+2795 CAHRFGEWQV

-2820 CSICGVVEE
+2820 CSICGAVEE
-2829 KPVPATGHKFSAW
+2829 KSVPATGHNFGAW

-2864 TKETMIVP
+2864 TEETMIVP

-2915 AKDSWIIAALGHDE
+2915 AKDSWVIAALGHDE

-2971 VDGVCTTCGTRNP
+2971 VNGVCTVCGVKNP
-2984 AGGIKGDDLKV
+2984 MANVKGDDIKV

-3020 LAEIKAAVE
+3020 LADIKAAVSD
-3029 NGSIVITVNNTPI
+3029 GAITVTVTDT
-3042 LQLTKEDKESDGGKK
+3042 LQLTNEQKAADGGKS
-3057 ALMQAGAAASGEL
+3057 ALTEAAKTAGDEV
-3070 KKELDKLAEK
+3070 KKELNKLAEK

-3121 LPHSVTLTIPITDE
+3121 LPHSVTVTIPITDE

-3204 TADSGKKDSANTA
+3204 TADSGKTDSANTA

>member
-1 MRKRVISWLLT
+1 MT
-12 VVMVVSML
+12 
-20 PTSVLADT
+20 
-28 LAADQEQQ
+28 
-36 TQQEQIAPADTEN
+36 
-49 TVPAGNEETQEQQ
+49 
-62 EPAEEVPVSRSA
+62 
-74 RSGGAAPMLAAA
+74 RSGGAALALAE
-86 GAVQNIGTAEEFA
+86 GTVSSAKEFA
-99 AMEPGGNY
+99 AMDASGSY
-107 QLTADITVTAPYA
+107 TLTKDIIVTEPYA
-120 NEFTDFS
+120 YDFI

-132 NGHTVTLAISGDSD
+132 NGHTVTLDITASTANVG
-146 YQALFAKLAA
+146 LFSKLAG

-162 VMVDGEVTGTDNI
+162 VKVDGTVSGTE
-175 GGIAGI
+175 GVAGI
-181 ATNATIIACANKAT
+181 AAQANGATISGCINCAEISAT
-195 VAATGRY
+195 ERH
-202 VGGLV
+202 VGGIV
-207 GKGTG
+207 GKLRGGTVEN
-212 LTMTSCYNQGAVSS
+212 CYNTGAISS
-226 TRTRPINM
+226 SRTRPINM

-253 GSITGSGSNTAA
+253 GSITGSGDNTAA
-265 VVGWDAATV
+265 VVGWNAATV

-284 KVGACGNDGY
+284 KVGSCGNGDY

-309 DIVALL
+309 DIITLL

-320 VKSGDYPALSWET
+320 AKAGDYPALSWET
-333 PTAAVKFTVSPAN
+333 PTAAVLFAIAPAN
-346 AVVEI
+346 ATLEI
-351 NGVKYTG
+351 NGGTYTG
-358 SCTVGL
+358 STTVAL
-364 PVGDY
+364 PAADTPY
-369 TYTVSC
+369 SYTVSC
-375 PGYTQQTGSV
+375 DGYTTKTGTV
-385 TVTGEDN
+385 TVTNKDN
-392 PVANPNS
+392 PVADPAN
-399 VSVTLEKDAAKW
+399 
-411 VTVTF
+411 VTVTLAED
-416 TVTPENATLTLKD
+416 TSAWVNVTFN
-429 GETQVTPTEGTTYK
+429 VTPTGAALTVKRGDTEIEPQSDGSYK
-443 LLKGVTY
+443 LLKDHTY
-450 TYTAV
+450 TYTAETAE
-455 SDDEGYEPASG
+455 EGYEPAAG
-466 EVTPTADGTQTVA
+466 EVTPDESSTQTVA
-479 LKKVQSIAVK
+479 LKKVQSIAVTK
-489 NGSTHKTEF
+489 APTKTEYYK
-498 EQGDALDTTGLTV
+498 GDAELDLTGMVLTVKYEGTDETRTIEGDYAAAGVTYEGFSTEKPIESQTV
-511 TVTYS
+511 TVKYRGKTATFTIKVK
-516 DNSTKDITEG
+516 DAMLFADFFTGLNGIATAQNSTSYKFEPVLLDGGYVLKSTNEKKG
-526 FTVTGFNSVNV
+526 NTTSSL
-537 AENQTLTVHYKGAET
+537 TLTFAKAAQLTFDCKTDSEKNYDGLRVDINNQQGNQFGST
-552 TYSVK
+552 GGGYSGEKQDWKEFSIAV
-557 INKKLFPSKAF
+557 N
-568 NALEGYA
+568 
-575 TVEYSHTGKYTAGD
+575 AGD
-589 GKEFVDDAQEGALR
+589 K
-603 SNSAGMN
+603 
-610 STTVTVTITFL
+610 VTV
-621 ENAPKMLLSFDY
+621 NYRKD
-633 KVSSESNYDKLLVA
+633 SSGDKG
-647 QNRET
+647 Q
-652 KLTKSG
+652 
-658 TVAWTADNSLTV
+658 
-670 KGGDIV
+670 
-676 TLTYSKDRSTASG
+676 
-689 SDCIW
+689 DCIW
-694 LKNFTVSPLYTL
+694 LRNFRAEVLPTVRFDVKDAAGTA
-706 TIAPNQTDATVTLK
+706 IDATVTLK
-720 DKEGKT
+720 KGYTGLTAGTDGSYALT
-726 VSGSNG
+726 VGE
-732 VFAVKAAADY
+732 KY
-742 TYTVTKKGYEPATGK
+742 TYTVEKKGYEK
-757 VTMSAENQ
+757 VTQEFTAQEGNN
-765 TVNVTLV
+765 TITVTLV
-772 KLPVITLQFTP
+772 KLPVITLKFTP

-788 TLKQGNTTVYKESAA
+788 TLKQGNTTVYKESAD
-803 SSTGK
+803 SEKGK

-822 VSKFGYETATGMIS
+822 VSKFGYETATGTIS
-836 VATGDVNKTVTL
+836 VATADVNKTVKL
-848 TEAAKYSV
+848 TELAKQTV
-856 TFQIT
+856 TFNIT
-861 KPEGVSASPTVTVEY
+861 KPEGVTAEPTITVTSGSITAY
-876 NGTKVYEGSGANC
+876 TGSGADC
-889 TLPAGDYT
+889 TLPAGNYT
-897 YKATLKDCD
+897 YTATLEGCD
-906 DLSGSFTVAAAAV
+906 TLSGSFVVQAAKTISLEFV
-919 TVNLPF
+919 
-925 EKKLT
+925 KSLT
-930 FADIFQGVEGIT
+930 FDDFFADLDGIT
-942 ASNGTKGFKPIKS
+942 AENGTRYGFEPVRN
-955 AAGNYL
+955 AGGNYL
-961 ESNKS
+961 ESKKS
-966 YYGTTSL
+966 YGTT
-973 TLTATKPCVI
+973 TMKLTAGKPCVV
-983 SFEYFAQGHEDNW
+983 SFQYFSNGYKDYW
-996 DEDDSAFFTV
+996 DEYGFTV
-1006 KKGTTT
+1006 KNGSKT
-1012 LLTVYEENGWKTF
+1012 LLTAYDESEWKTF
-1025 STALNTGETLT
+1025 STVLKKGDELT
-1036 LSFNENGNSYYVR
+1036 LSFSGSDSYNVK
-1049 LKNFAVSPAYT
+1049 LKDFTVSPVYT
-1060 ITLTTTPT
+1060 VSLNVTGAEDCTVVLQDASGAAITGT
-1068 ADKVELKD
+1068 D
-1076 ESGNKLTGSGG
+1076 G
-1087 KYAVAPGTYTYTVS
+1087 KYAVPAGVYTYTVS
-1101 KKDYET
+1101 KYGYQTKV
-1107 ATGEI
+1107 GKI
-1112 TVTDADV
+1112 IVTDKNVDQDV
-1119 TQPVKLTAKPVITLT
+1119 ALTALT
-1134 ATPADATVKLEKG
+1134 AYQVKFNVAPE
-1147 SLPASPKT
+1147 
-1155 TDKET
+1155 
-1160 GVYTYVVEKGAEYT
+1160 GA
-1174 YTVSKFGYETETG
+1174 
-1187 SITVNAD
+1187 A
-1194 VNKTVTLSELASCTL
+1194 VTL
-1209 TFAVTPAE
+1209 
-1217 NAKVTV
+1217 

-1229 TIKPEA
+1229 KITA
-1235 DGGYKLY
+1235 DENGAYIVY
-1242 LGETYAYTVA
+1242 AGETYAYTVA

-1290 TQDKSGVYLID
+1290 KTENGVYQIG
-1301 TAAKLAWFADAVNGG
+1301 TAAELAWFADAVNGG
-1316 QKAINGKL
+1316 QTTISGKL
-1324 TANINLNGKPWTA
+1324 TANINLNGKTWTA
-1337 IGTSSNKFAGTL
+1337 IGTDSNKFAGTL
-1349 DGDNYTVSGLVTTGL
+1349 DGDSHTVSGLAGTGGL
-1364 VGELAEGGVVENLR
+1364 VYYLSANGTVKSLCVD
-1378 VNCAIVSTS
+1378 CAIDGTS
-1387 SLLGGVANSSAGTIR
+1387 NV
-1402 NCMVSG
+1402 
-1408 SITFSSEGHNGA
+1408 
-1420 SAIGG
+1420 GG
-1425 IAGRTTGNG
+1425 IADKSEGRIENCLVSGYIKGGNDTIFG
-1434 VISGCVSRAVV
+1434 VGGIVGHGVAGNVISGCVSTADILFKYSRYAVQNGAGGIV
-1445 KDAYDNSTYGTSA
+1445 GYTYGT
-1458 PLGGIAGYA
+1458 
-1467 YGVVENCYFT
+1467 VENCYFAGNVHT
-1477 GTLAVKKTQPNKI
+1477 NAKSVSAGGF
-1490 IQQKRGGLVGELNA
+1490 GGLVGCARSNA
-1504 NAELKGSYVAG
+1504 VMKDCYTVGAVTGP
-1515 EFAIADESKFGAV
+1515 ESSFGAV

-1536 TITNCAYLDTVAPQ
+1536 AITNCAYLDTVAPQ
-1550 AAADGTTSGMTAHTA
+1550 AAADGTTSGMTARTA
-1565 DYMRSAEFAVDM
+1565 DYMRTPEFAADV
-1577 GMNQDDGTLNG
+1577 GMHLDSGNSNG

-1595 QGGTVLSADDLKAA
+1595 QGGTPVDNADLKAA
-1609 AAAANALELRGMSA
+1609 ADAASALQLRGMSA

-1636 ETVLGLYDLTDYN
+1636 ETVLGLYELTDGNYN
-1649 DKADLC
+1649 KADLC
-1655 EKYGIEAPGEAVT
+1655 EKYGIEEPGEAVT
-1668 NLHDYFLNALQKHF
+1668 DLHDYFLNALQKHF

-1688 DAENADRLK
+1688 DAENADLLK

-1708 LTPVSGDPEEEE
+1708 LTPVSSDPEEEE
-1720 ETAQTYTACLTLPAS
+1720 ETAQTYTGFLTLPAS

-1746 IVSLTWTAD
+1746 TVSLTWTAD

-1783 SGAATKTKT
+1783 SGAATKVKT

-1798 SENAE
+1798 SEKAE
-1803 KVQTLEDIAAE
+1803 KAQTLEDIAAE
-1814 FARKNTAVQPLQGM
+1814 FTRKNTAVQPLEGV

-1850 DVADNSEITYVNGS
+1850 DVADKAEITYVNGS
-1864 AKANGFDG
+1864 AKANGFDD
-1872 TKVQYIADNGKITYF
+1872 TKVKYIADNGNITYF

-1936 ESLNWELIRGENTN
+1936 GSLNWELIRGENTN

-1975 PSSIAGRYDVKVQWG
+1975 PSGIAGRYDVKVQWG

-2017 ADGTALPEKS
+2017 ADGTPLPEKA

-2142 FNGYHAMVYRPLP
+2142 FYGYHARVYRPLP

-2187 PFTQP
+2187 PFTPQ

-2206 GDVYWDGIKNKNTV
+2206 EAVYWNGISNGNTD
-2220 KTKVTS
+2220 KDNITG
-2226 DLYPF
+2226 DLKPF
-2231 AEICKNE
+2231 VEIHKE
-2238 DGTLKYVRGTVNMT
+2238 QDGTLTYVYGAVNMD
-2252 FDGIEADDI
+2252 FSGIKADDI
-2261 PGWLDTEKYR
+2261 PGWYASEKYR
-2271 CFRSSRP
+2271 TFYSSRP
-2278 SVIENELLRVHQ
+2278 TVIEHELLRVH
-2290 PEYNTTVTLDSVLTY
+2290 PAEYNAKVTVNSVLSY
-2305 TKYAQYWEKFGING
+2305 SKYAQYWEKFGING

-2362 VKVDGYNKNGHTF
+2362 VKVDGYDKNGHTF
-2375 QGISDFTFTGKA
+2375 TGISGFTFTGKA

-2476 LDPTDPMV
+2476 LDPTDPAV

-2585 TNVGDKNL
+2585 ANVGGKNL

-2669 ALAPYHKDGGN
+2669 ALAPYYKDGGN
-2680 ETVNTAVEKALN
+2680 ETVNTAVKKALN

-2857 RKCSVCG
+2857 CKCSVCG
-2864 TKETMIVP
+2864 TEETMIVP

-2890 AGNSAYWTCSRCHKY
+2890 AGNSAYWTCSRCHKF

-2915 AKDSWIIAALGHDE
+2915 AKDSWVIAALGHDE

-2971 VDGVCTTCGTRNP
+2971 VNGVCTVCGVKNP
-2984 AGGIKGDDLKV
+2984 MANVKGDDIKV
-2995 DSKDNT
+2995 DSKDNKTAAGDGLVIKADDT
-3001 IVTGG
+3001 ITGE
-3006 GLTIKTDKPVTDEK
+3006 V
-3020 LAEIKAAVE
+3020 LADIKAAVSD
-3029 NGSIVITVNNTPI
+3029 GAITVTVTDT
-3042 LQLTKEDKESDGGKK
+3042 LQLTNEQKAADGGKS
-3057 ALMQAGAAASGEL
+3057 ALTEAAKTAGDEV
-3070 KKELDKLAEK
+3070 KKELNKLAEK

-3121 LPHSVTLTIPITDE
+3121 LPHSVTVTIPITDE

-3204 TADSGKKDSANTA
+3204 TADSGKTDSSNTA

>member
-1 MRKRVISWLLT
+1 MKKRVISWLLT
-12 VVMVVSML
+12 VVMVVSLL

-36 TQQEQIAPADTEN
+36 TQQEQIAPVDTEN

-62 EPAEEVPVSRSA
+62 EPAPETPA
-74 RSGGAAPMLAAA
+74 PQMTRSGGAALALAE
-86 GAVQNIGTAEEFA
+86 GTVSSAKEFA
-99 AMEPGGNY
+99 AMDASGSY
-107 QLTADITVTAPYA
+107 TLTKDIIVTEPYA
-120 NEFTDFS
+120 YDFI

-132 NGHTVTLAISGDSD
+132 NGHTVTLDITASTANVG
-146 YQALFAKLAA
+146 LFSKLAG

-162 VMVDGEVTGTDNI
+162 VITAGSISGKVNNV
-175 GGIAGI
+175 GGIAGT
-181 ATNATIIACANKAT
+181 ADGNVTIENCKNTASIKGGKGAGGILGYSEPGSGFVTISSCANMGSVSGTRKQ
-195 VAATGRY
+195 
-202 VGGLV
+202 VGGIAGNVV
-207 GKGTG
+207 GTHIIRN
-212 LTMTSCYNQGAVSS
+212 CYNQGDISDGA
-226 TRTRPINM
+226 
-234 GGIAG
+234 GILG
-239 YVDGGASVENCYNT
+239 RGTKGVLVENCYT
-253 GSITGSGSNTAA
+253 VGSVETNGAIIAVSSSSYSSDEPCRIVNCYAPSETVTALVPSTVKISNSGTKSSAEMQSA
-265 VVGWDAATV
+265 EFAAT
-274 KNCYYLESTY
+274 
-284 KVGACGNDGY
+284 
-294 TDPTVSKTDAEMRSG
+294 
-309 DIVALL
+309 L
-315 GSAFM
+315 GSAFQYNGGGYPTLKDPEPVVEKNVVSIS
-320 VKSGDYPALSWET
+320 VKSAKTTCYTGDELELSVTVTYDDNSSEVITKGFTVEGFDNTAPGKQTVTVTYKEKTDSIEIEVIKKPEFDDFFAGIVNSVEVTNDATYPYVVDMTDSDGLCLRSSNPVQGNTSSTSTITLKAKANVTLSFKYWGCNYDSSYAALTIVKNNSYNPEMRSWGSTQWKDFTIDLKKGDTLRLNLIKTYVSGDYY
-333 PTAAVKFTVSPAN
+333 VKLKDFTVSSLYEVKLTAEPEEAD
-346 AVVEI
+346 AVVALKDSTGAELKGT
-351 NGVKYTG
+351 NGVYIVSAG
-358 SCTVGL
+358 E
-364 PVGDY
+364 Y
-369 TYTVSC
+369 TYTVSAYGYDTVTETINVAADVAKTVPLTKSAAYSVAFDISRPAGITADPTVTVKTNGKAVYTGDGTGC
-375 PGYTQQTGSV
+375 SLSNGSYAYTVACDGCDNAGGIFSVNGDKVNITVTLAKKAIFEDFFANCQGITVSGDKGKFTIEGAGKDSYLKTTETTTLALTATKNVKLSFSYIANAAGYVEGDWDYDEPDEYYYFTIKKNSKQVKRADSETSWKDFSVELTQGDVLTISYDGYTSYYY
-385 TVTGEDN
+385 
-392 PVANPNS
+392 
-399 VSVTLEKDAAKW
+399 AALKNFAA
-411 VTVTF
+411 VPF
-416 TVTPENATLTLKD
+416 YTLTLKTPD
-429 GETQVTPTEGTTYK
+429 G
-443 LLKGVTY
+443 
-450 TYTAV
+450 
-455 SDDEGYEPASG
+455 
-466 EVTPTADGTQTVA
+466 
-479 LKKVQSIAVK
+479 
-489 NGSTHKTEF
+489 
-498 EQGDALDTTGLTV
+498 
-511 TVTYS
+511 
-516 DNSTKDITEG
+516 
-526 FTVTGFNSVNV
+526 
-537 AENQTLTVHYKGAET
+537 
-552 TYSVK
+552 
-557 INKKLFPSKAF
+557 
-568 NALEGYA
+568 A
-575 TVEYSHTGKYTAGD
+575 TV
-589 GKEFVDDAQEGALR
+589 VL
-603 SNSAGMN
+603 
-610 STTVTVTITFL
+610 
-621 ENAPKMLLSFDY
+621 
-633 KVSSESNYDKLLVA
+633 
-647 QNRET
+647 
-652 KLTKSG
+652 
-658 TVAWTADNSLTV
+658 
-670 KGGDIV
+670 
-676 TLTYSKDRSTASG
+676 KDRSG
-689 SDCIW
+689 
-694 LKNFTVSPLYTL
+694 
-706 TIAPNQTDATVTLK
+706 
-720 DKEGKT
+720 
-726 VSGSNG
+726 
-732 VFAVKAAADY
+732 
-742 TYTVTKKGYEPATGK
+742 
-757 VTMSAENQ
+757 AE
-765 TVNVTLV
+765 
-772 KLPVITLQFTP
+772 I
-783 DDAAV
+783 
-788 TLKQGNTTVYKESAA
+788 
-803 SSTGK
+803 TGK
-808 NVYIAAKNTDYTYT
+808 NGAYTVAAGTYTYT
-822 VSKFGYETATGMIS
+822 VSKFGYETKTGNI
-836 VATGDVNKTVTL
+836 
-848 TEAAKYSV
+848 
-856 TFQIT
+856 
-861 KPEGVSASPTVTVEY
+861 
-876 NGTKVYEGSGANC
+876 
-889 TLPAGDYT
+889 
-897 YKATLKDCD
+897 
-906 DLSGSFTVAAAAV
+906 
-919 TVNLPF
+919 
-925 EKKLT
+925 
-930 FADIFQGVEGIT
+930 
-942 ASNGTKGFKPIKS
+942 
-955 AAGNYL
+955 
-961 ESNKS
+961 
-966 YYGTTSL
+966 
-973 TLTATKPCVI
+973 
-983 SFEYFAQGHEDNW
+983 
-996 DEDDSAFFTV
+996 
-1006 KKGTTT
+1006 
-1012 LLTVYEENGWKTF
+1012 
-1025 STALNTGETLT
+1025 
-1036 LSFNENGNSYYVR
+1036 
-1049 LKNFAVSPAYT
+1049 
-1060 ITLTTTPT
+1060 
-1068 ADKVELKD
+1068 
-1076 ESGNKLTGSGG
+1076 
-1087 KYAVAPGTYTYTVS
+1087 TVS
-1101 KKDYET
+1101 
-1107 ATGEI
+1107 
-1112 TVTDADV
+1112 
-1119 TQPVKLTAKPVITLT
+1119 
-1134 ATPADATVKLEKG
+1134 
-1147 SLPASPKT
+1147 
-1155 TDKET
+1155 
-1160 GVYTYVVEKGAEYT
+1160 
-1174 YTVSKFGYETETG
+1174 
-1187 SITVNAD
+1187 AD
-1194 VNKTVTLSELASCTL
+1194 VNETVTLSELATRTL

-1242 LGETYAYTVA
+1242 LGETYAYTVT
-1252 KADYI
+1252 KENY
-1257 TVSGSFTAA
+1257 VPVRGSITAA
-1266 KNDTITV
+1266 EDKTLSFA
-1273 TLTYAG
+1273 LTYAG
-1279 AGWDGTTKTAP
+1279 EGWNGTAKTAP
-1290 TQDKSGVYLID
+1290 TQDESGVYLIG
-1301 TAAKLAWFADAVNGG
+1301 TAAELAWFADAVNGG

-1324 TANINLNGKPWTA
+1324 TANINLNDKTWTA
-1337 IGTSSNKFAGTL
+1337 FGKYDYKLEGKSGFAGTL
-1349 DGDNYTVSGLVTTGL
+1349 DGDRHIVSGLKSTEGL
-1364 VGELAEGGVVENLR
+1364 VSCL
-1378 VNCAIVSTS
+1378 
-1387 SLLGGVANSSAGTIR
+1387 SSAGTVKNLTVIGT
-1402 NCMVSG
+1402 VSG
-1408 SITFSSEGHNGA
+1408 SSHVGGIAATSYGAVENCLFDGTVTSSSSTSAGGIVGRALQGNRIVNCVNTGDIKNTYA
-1420 SAIGG
+1420 SYSSILNIGGIVGYTYGTVENCYSTGNVSAKADRTNKGIGG
-1425 IAGRTTGNG
+1425 IAGQVYASAVLRNCYVTGAVTG
-1434 VISGCVSRAVV
+1434 PEAGISPVV
-1445 KDAYDNSTYGTSA
+1445 NLVASGAT
-1458 PLGGIAGYA
+1458 
-1467 YGVVENCYFT
+1467 VENCYYLHAAGT
-1477 GTLAVKKTQPNKI
+1477 GAATAGTAQKT
-1490 IQQKRGGLVGELNA
+1490 
-1504 NAELKGSYVAG
+1504 AEEMRTP
-1515 EFAIADESKFGAV
+1515 EFA
-1528 VGKVNSGA
+1528 
-1536 TITNCAYLDTVAPQ
+1536 
-1550 AAADGTTSGMTAHTA
+1550 
-1565 DYMRSAEFAVDM
+1565 AEM
-1577 GMNQDDGTLNG
+1577 GMHLDSGNSNG

-1595 QGGTVLSADDLKAA
+1595 QGGTPVNNADLKAA
-1609 AAAANALELRGMSA
+1609 VDAANALQLRGMSA
-1623 ADAAKKAKADWYA
+1623 ADAAKKAKADWNA
-1636 ETVLGLYDLTDYN
+1636 KNVLGIYDLTDYD

-1655 EKYGIEAPGEAVT
+1655 EEYGIEAPGEAVT

-1688 DAENADRLK
+1688 DAENADLLK

-1720 ETAQTYTACLTLPAS
+1720 EIAQTYTACLTLPAS
-1735 VTVPVEGSGEK
+1735 VTVPVDGEEK
-1746 IVSLTWTAD
+1746 TVSLTWTAD

-1783 SGAATKTKT
+1783 SGAATKVKT

-1798 SENAE
+1798 SEKAE
-1803 KVQTLEDIAAE
+1803 KAQTLEDIAVE
-1814 FARKNTAVQPLQGM
+1814 FTRKNTAVQPLQGV

-1872 TKVQYIADNGKITYF
+1872 TKVQYIADNGDIIYF

-1914 ITLRATVGRSADAVQ
+1914 ITLRGTVGRSADDVQ
-1929 KLLESAA
+1929 QLVESAA
-1936 ESLNWELIRGENTN
+1936 GSLNWELIRGENTN

-1975 PSSIAGRYDVKVQWG
+1975 PSGIAGRYDVKVQWG

-2017 ADGTALPEKS
+2017 ADGTPLPEKA

-2084 KYQGL
+2084 KYQRL

-2111 PRPALLEEKGIM
+2111 PRPALLEQEGIM

-2155 GEKPVEAKYVVT
+2155 GEEPVEAKYVVT

-2187 PFTQP
+2187 PFAQQ
-2192 ELDGAAAFMTEALT
+2192 ELEGAAAFMTKALT
-2206 GDVYWDGIKNKNTV
+2206 GDVYWNGIKNENTD

-2319 TEESKERY
+2319 TEETKERY

-2341 LTVIGEKNAADPN
+2341 LTVIGEKNAVDPN

-2375 QGISDFTFTGKA
+2375 TGISDFTFTGKA

-2439 GIAVKGGNETL
+2439 GLTLQGGTETL

-2476 LDPTDPMV
+2476 LDPTDPVV

-2516 GEWAVLGQAR
+2516 GEWAVLGLAR

-2541 KVVAYVKANIGSD
+2541 KVVAYVQKNMGAD
-2554 GILRKP
+2554 GVLVDPESRNP
-2560 DDKNT
+2560 T
-2565 PVITDNER
+2565 VTDNER

-2585 TNVGDKNL
+2585 ANVGGKNL

-2639 LEQQNKD
+2639 LEQQNED

-2669 ALAPYHKDGGN
+2669 ALAPYHKDSGN

-2795 CAHRFGEWKV
+2795 CAHRFGEWQV

-2820 CSICGVVEE
+2820 CSICGAVEE
-2829 KPVPATGHKFSAW
+2829 KSVPATGHNFGAW

-2857 RKCSVCG
+2857 RKCSVCS
-2864 TKETMIVP
+2864 TEETMIVP

-2890 AGNSAYWTCSRCHKY
+2890 AGNSAYWTCSRCHKF

-2915 AKDSWIIAALGHDE
+2915 AKDSWVIAALGHDE

-2971 VDGVCTTCGTRNP
+2971 VNGVCTVCGVKNP
-2984 AGGIKGDDLKV
+2984 MANVKGDDIKV
-2995 DSKDNT
+2995 DSKDNKTAAGDGLVIKADDT
-3001 IVTGG
+3001 ITGE
-3006 GLTIKTDKPVTDEK
+3006 V
-3020 LAEIKAAVE
+3020 LADIKAAVSD
-3029 NGSIVITVNNTPI
+3029 GAITVTVTDT
-3042 LQLTKEDKESDGGKK
+3042 LQLTNEQKAADGGKS
-3057 ALMQAGAAASGEL
+3057 ALTEAAKTAGDEV
-3070 KKELDKLAEK
+3070 KKELNKLAEK

-3121 LPHSVTLTIPITDE
+3121 LPHSVTVTIPITDE

-3229 VLAAAAVVVLTRK
+3229 ALAAAAVVVLTRK

>member
-36 TQQEQIAPADTEN
+36 TQQEQTAPADTEN
-49 TVPAGNEETQEQQ
+49 TVPAEDEETQEQQ
-62 EPAEEVPVSRSA
+62 EPAAETPASQMA
-74 RSGGAAPMLAAA
+74 RSGGAVPMLAAA
-86 GAVQNIGTAEEFA
+86 GAVQDIGTAEKFA
-99 AMEPGGNY
+99 EMQPDGSY
-107 QLTADITVTAPYA
+107 RLTADITVTAPYA
-120 NEFTDFS
+120 NEFT

-132 NGHTVTLAISGDSD
+132 DGHTVTLALENEAGEC
-146 YQALFAKLAA
+146 QALFSKIAA
-156 GAVVKN
+156 SGKVQNLGIV
-162 VMVDGEVTGTDNI
+162 GTVTGKKYVGGIAGKNAGSIENCKNTAAIKGASADGRWI
-175 GGIAGI
+175 GGIAGETSNGSKI
-181 ATNATIIACANKAT
+181 LNCYNIGTISSD
-195 VAATGRY
+195 RS
-202 VGGLV
+202 
-207 GKGTG
+207 GKGVC
-212 LTMTSCYNQGAVSS
+212 L
-226 TRTRPINM
+226 

-239 YVDGGASVENCYNT
+239 NAPSAKISNCYNAGQIVT
-253 GSITGSGSNTAA
+253 KSTTNYGAIAGYGYG
-265 VVGWDAATV
+265 VTV
-274 KNCYYLESTY
+274 SNCYFIAVDNLKGVYGTETEST
-284 KVGACGNDGY
+284 
-294 TDPTVSKTDAEMRSG
+294 PKTAEEMKSA
-309 DIVALL
+309 DFAALL
-315 GSAFM
+315 EDGFM
-320 VKSGDYPALSWET
+320 VKSGDYPALKWET
-333 PTAAVKFTVSPAN
+333 PTAAVLFTIAPAN
-346 AVVEI
+346 ATLEI
-351 NGVKYTG
+351 NGGTYTG
-358 SCTVGL
+358 STTVAL
-364 PVGDY
+364 PAADTPY
-369 TYTVSC
+369 SYTVSC

-385 TVTGEDN
+385 TVTGNGN
-392 PVANPNS
+392 PVADPAN
-399 VSVTLEKDAAKW
+399 
-411 VTVTF
+411 VTVTLAED
-416 TVTPENATLTLKD
+416 TSAWVNVTFN
-429 GETQVTPTEGTTYK
+429 VTPTGAALTVKRGDMTVEPQSDGSYK

-455 SDDEGYEPASG
+455 SDDEGYEPAAG
-466 EVTPTADGTQTVA
+466 TVTPNENSTQTVA
-479 LKKVQSIAVK
+479 LKKVQSIAVTK
-489 NGSTHKTEF
+489 APTKTEYYK
-498 EQGDALDTTGLTV
+498 GDAELDLTGMVLTVNYDGTDETRTIEGDYAAAGVTCEGFSTENPTDSQTV
-511 TVTYS
+511 TVKYRGKTATFTIKVNDKLKFADFFTAISESITATDDTTSPFTPVQKPEGNYLESSNTSNYS
-516 DNSTKDITEG
+516 SSKITLKATKN
-526 FTVTGFNSVNV
+526 VT
-537 AENQTLTVHYKGAET
+537 
-552 TYSVK
+552 
-557 INKKLFPSKAF
+557 
-568 NALEGYA
+568 
-575 TVEYSHTGKYTAGD
+575 
-589 GKEFVDDAQEGALR
+589 
-603 SNSAGMN
+603 
-610 STTVTVTITFL
+610 
-621 ENAPKMLLSFDY
+621 LSFDY
-633 KVSSESNYDKLLVA
+633 LGSASS
-647 QNRET
+647 
-652 KLTKSG
+652 
-658 TVAWTADNSLTV
+658 NSYYCFTV
-670 KGGDIV
+670 KKGSTPILSSYNSTTWKKCAVDMAVGDTV
-676 TLTYSKDRSTASG
+676 TLTFEHPYSYGSTKYSVQ
-689 SDCIW
+689 
-694 LKNFTVSPLYTL
+694 LKNFAVTPLYEL
-706 TIAPNQTDATVTLK
+706 TIAPDQEGASITLK
-720 DKEGKT
+720 DADGKT
-726 VSGSNG
+726 VSGVSGKKG
-732 VFAVKAAADY
+732 VFAVKAGAEY
-742 TYTVTKKGYEPATGK
+742 TYTVTKKGYEDANGK
-757 VTMSAENQ
+757 VTTTAADQ
-765 TVNVTLV
+765 KVNVTMV
-772 KLPVITLQFTP
+772 KLPVITLTVSP
-783 DDAAV
+783 ADA
-788 TLKQGNTTVYKESAA
+788 TVKLTKNGSTASYDSKNGGEYK
-803 SSTGK
+803 
-808 NVYIAAKNTDYTYT
+808 YIAAKNTDYTYT
-822 VSKFGYETATGMIS
+822 VSKFGYETATGTIS
-836 VATGDVNKTVTL
+836 VATTDVNKTVKL
-848 TEAAKYSV
+848 TELAKQTV
-856 TFQIT
+856 TFNIT
-861 KPEGVSASPTVTVEY
+861 KPEGVNAEPTITVKSGSITAY
-876 NGTKVYEGSGANC
+876 TGSGANC

-897 YKATLKDCD
+897 YTAKLDGCD
-906 DLSGSFTVAAAAV
+906 TLSGSFVVKAAKTIGLEFV
-919 TVNLPF
+919 
-925 EKKLT
+925 KSLT
-930 FADIFQGVEGIT
+930 FNDFFAGLDGIT
-942 ASNGTKGFKPIKS
+942 AENGTRYGFEPVRD
-955 AAGNYL
+955 AGGNYL
-961 ESNKS
+961 HRNDSVSYSNNTATITLKADKSLVLRFDYYGGTYYSSSEYFSVKKGSTEIFKS
-966 YYGTTSL
+966 YNSNEWKTYSVAVAAGDVL
-973 TLTATKPCVI
+973 TLT
-983 SFEYFAQGHEDNW
+983 Y
-996 DEDDSAFFTV
+996 
-1006 KKGTTT
+1006 KG
-1012 LLTVYEENGWKTF
+1012 YGD
-1025 STALNTGETLT
+1025 
-1036 LSFNENGNSYYVR
+1036 NSYVD
-1049 LKNFAVSPAYT
+1049 LKNFTVSPVYT
-1060 ITLTTTPT
+1060 VSLNVTGAEDCKVVLQDASGAAITGT
-1068 ADKVELKD
+1068 D
-1076 ESGNKLTGSGG
+1076 G
-1087 KYAVAPGTYTYTVS
+1087 KYAVPAGVYTYTVS
-1101 KKDYET
+1101 KYGYQTKV
-1107 ATGEI
+1107 GKI
-1112 TVTDADV
+1112 IVTDKNVDQNVA
-1119 TQPVKLTAKPVITLT
+1119 LTALT
-1134 ATPADATVKLEKG
+1134 AYQVKFAADPADA
-1147 SLPASPKT
+1147 S
-1155 TDKET
+1155 
-1160 GVYTYVVEKGAEYT
+1160 
-1174 YTVSKFGYETETG
+1174 
-1187 SITVNAD
+1187 
-1194 VNKTVTLSELASCTL
+1194 VTL
-1209 TFAVTPAE
+1209 
-1217 NAKVTV
+1217 

-1266 KNDTITV
+1266 KNDTIKV

-1290 TQDKSGVYLID
+1290 TQDESGVYLIG
-1301 TAAKLAWFADAVNGG
+1301 TAAELAWFADAVNKGDTT
-1316 QKAINGKL
+1316 ISGKL
-1324 TANINLNGKPWTA
+1324 TANINLNGKTWTA
-1337 IGTSSNKFAGTL
+1337 IGTDSNKFAGTL
-1349 DGDNYTVSGLVTTGL
+1349 DGDEAHHYTVSGLKGSKGLFDYVDSTGKVKNLSVDAVLTANGVVGGIVDFNDGTVENCLFSGSVTNSSSWGATGGIVGKNEGENSVVRNCVNTGSIKNTTGSYGSTL
-1364 VGELAEGGVVENLR
+1364 SVGGIVGYTYGKVES
-1378 VNCAIVSTS
+1378 CYST
-1387 SLLGGVANSSAGTIR
+1387 GKVYADPAKTTNK
-1402 NCMVSG
+1402 
-1408 SITFSSEGHNGA
+1408 
-1420 SAIGG
+1420 AIGG
-1425 IAGRTTGNG
+1425 IAG
-1434 VISGCVSRAVV
+1434 AV
-1445 KDAYDNSTYGTSA
+1445 KGSSYYEKWGA
-1458 PLGGIAGYA
+1458 LI
-1467 YGVVENCYFT
+1467 NCYVIGTVT
-1477 GTLAVKKTQPNKI
+1477 GP
-1490 IQQKRGGLVGELNA
+1490 
-1504 NAELKGSYVAG
+1504 
-1515 EFAIADESKFGAV
+1515 ESGIGAV
-1528 VGKVNSGA
+1528 VGTVDSG
-1536 TITNCAYLDTVAPQ
+1536 TSITNCVYLDTVAHVP
-1550 AAADGTTSGMTAHTA
+1550 AMGNVTAGMTAHTA

-1609 AAAANALELRGMSA
+1609 AAAANALELRGMTA

-1636 ETVLGLYDLTDYN
+1636 ENVLGLYDLNNYS

-1655 EKYGIEAPGEAVT
+1655 KEYGIEAPGEAVT
-1668 NLHDYFLNALQKHF
+1668 DLHDYFLTALQKHF

-1688 DAENADRLK
+1688 DAENAELLK
-1697 ADATGVYQLRG
+1697 ADASGVYQLRG

-1720 ETAQTYTACLTLPAS
+1720 ETAQTYTGFLTLPAS

-1746 IVSLTWTAD
+1746 TVSLIWTAD

-1770 ADKVTVTLTATLQ
+1770 KDKVTVTLTATLQ
-1783 SGAATKTKT
+1783 SGAATKVKT
-1792 FTLCLW
+1792 FKLCLW
-1798 SENAE
+1798 SEDAE
-1803 KVQTLEDIAAE
+1803 KAQTLEDIAAE
-1814 FARKNTAVQPLQGM
+1814 FTRKNIAVQPLQGV

-1836 TQAFRR
+1836 TQAFHR
-1842 LLAEQGYA
+1842 LLREQGYA
-1850 DVADNSEITYVNGS
+1850 DVADKAEITYVNGS

-1872 TKVQYIADNGKITYF
+1872 TKIQYIADNGDITYF

-1902 KFNITYAGVTKE
+1902 KFKITYAGVTKE
-1914 ITLRATVGRSADAVQ
+1914 ITLRGTVGRSADAVQ
-1929 KLLESAA
+1929 QLVESAA

-1975 PSSIAGRYDVKVQWG
+1975 PSGIAGRYDVKVQWG

-2017 ADGTALPEKS
+2017 ADGTALPEKA

-2111 PRPALLEEKGIM
+2111 PRPALLEQEGIM
-2123 SDSYNQKVTMVSL
+2123 TDSYNQKVTMVSL
-2136 TPDVLD
+2136 TPNVLD

-2187 PFTQP
+2187 PFTQQ
-2192 ELDGAAAFMTEALT
+2192 ELEGAAAFMTEALT
-2206 GDVYWDGIKNKNTV
+2206 ENAYWDGIKNENTD

-2341 LTVIGEKNAADPN
+2341 LTVIGEKNAVDPN

-2375 QGISDFTFTGKA
+2375 TGISGFTFTGKA

-2407 YTGSGAYIKSITDAA
+2407 YTGSGTYIKSITDAA

-2439 GIAVKGGNETL
+2439 GLTLQGGTETL

-2476 LDPTDPMV
+2476 LDPTDPVV

-2516 GEWAVLGQAR
+2516 GEWAVLGLAR

-2573 IILALTA
+2573 IALALTA

-2585 TNVGDKNL
+2585 ANVGGKNL

-2608 SKTDINGLVMGLL
+2608 SNTDINGLVMGLL

-2639 LEQQNKD
+2639 LAQQNED

-2669 ALAPYHKDGGN
+2669 ALAPYHKDSGN

-2820 CSICGVVEE
+2820 CSICGAVEE
-2829 KPVPATGHKFSAW
+2829 KSVPATGHKFGEW
-2842 TVTKAATCTESGIST
+2842 TTTKKPTCTET
-2857 RKCSVCG
+2857 G
-2864 TKETMIVP
+2864 TEKR
-2872 SLGHSMTAT
+2872 
-2881 AGKAATCTE
+2881 TCTV
-2890 AGNSAYWTCSRCHKY
+2890 CSKEETRV
-2905 FSDAAGKTEI
+2905 
-2915 AKDSWIIAALGHDE
+2915 IAALGHTPGTEVFVDKNDHWNICE
-2929 ATRAAVAATC
+2929 ACHQPVNKTEHTYVNGIQCVCGAVKSEDGTMKRIEVSNTITVPDTLRNNEKLNSEEKIKAELQLQISRKDSKNTAENTAVFDVRLMIITTVDGEQVETPATKADLVNGRITVLLPYPEAVAAKYGQYNFTVAHMVAMADC
-2939 YASGHEADTY
+2939 GLDVGTVEFPAVTKTASG
-2949 CKRCGIV
+2949 
-2956 ITAGATIPATGKHTY
+2956 
-2971 VDGVCTTCGTRNP
+2971 
-2984 AGGIKGDDLKV
+2984 L
-2995 DSKDNT
+2995 
-3001 IVTGG
+3001 
-3006 GLTIKTDKPVTDEK
+3006 L
-3020 LAEIKAAVE
+3020 
-3029 NGSIVITVNNTPI
+3029 
-3042 LQLTKEDKESDGGKK
+3042 
-3057 ALMQAGAAASGEL
+3057 
-3070 KKELDKLAEK
+3070 
-3080 LDALRGDKSRKN
+3080 
-3092 AQLEKVVDVTV
+3092 
-3103 ALVKT
+3103 
-3108 EGNEIKTVAQLIE
+3108 
-3121 LPHSVTLTIPITDE
+3121 VTLT
-3135 LYAALQGKHVC
+3135 G
-3146 VVRSHTD
+3146 
-3153 SSGNVTTAELSAT
+3153 LSP
-3166 LGGTK
+3166 
-3171 GNYVLTF
+3171 V
-3178 QTDKASAFAIVSYE
+3178 AISWTE
-3192 TVSSGYYYGGSG
+3192 STNHYYYNP
-3204 TADSGKKDSANTA
+3204 TATPDKTDSANTA

>member
-1 MRKRVISWLLT
+1 MKKRVISWLLT
-12 VVMVVSML
+12 VVMAVSLL

-28 LAADQEQQ
+28 LAAEQEQQ
-36 TQQEQIAPADTEN
+36 TQQEQTAPADTDSN
-49 TVPAGNEETQEQQ
+49 VPTEDEETQEQQ
-62 EPAEEVPVSRSA
+62 EPAAEVPVSRSA
-74 RSGGAAPMLAAA
+74 RSGGAALALAE
-86 GAVQNIGTAEEFA
+86 GTVSSAKEFA
-99 AMEPGGNY
+99 AMDASGSY
-107 QLTADITVTAPYA
+107 TLTKDIIVTEPYA
-120 NEFTDFS
+120 SDFS

-132 NGHTVTLAISGDSD
+132 DGHTVTLNITASTANVG
-146 YQALFAKLAA
+146 LFSKLAG

-162 VMVDGEVTGTDNI
+162 VITAGSVTATGKNNVGGIAGVADTELGAITISNCKNEAAIEGNKVVGGILGGCTEDDYALTISACANEGNISGTRNI
-175 GGIAGI
+175 GGICG
-181 ATNATIIACANKAT
+181 TLENAHFIKN
-195 VAATGRY
+195 
-202 VGGLV
+202 
-207 GKGTG
+207 
-212 LTMTSCYNQGAVSS
+212 CYNSGTVTGSTIGGILGRGARGSSS
-226 TRTRPINM
+226 TTDTPIL
-234 GGIAG
+234 
-239 YVDGGASVENCYNT
+239 ENCYNV
-253 GSITGSGSNTAA
+253 GNIVYSNTNGSAI
-265 VVGWDAATV
+265 VGTGYAKKPVEV
-274 KNCYYLESTY
+274 KNCYALEGSA
-284 KVGACGNDGY
+284 KAFVVNGVNAISNSDFK
-294 TDPTVSKTDAEMRSG
+294 SAEEMKS
-309 DIVALL
+309 AEFAATL
-315 GSAFM
+315 GSAFQYNVGGYPTLKDPEPVVEKNVVSIS
-320 VKSGDYPALSWET
+320 VKSAKTTCYTGDELELSVTVTYDDNSSEVITKGFTVAGFDNTAPGKQTVTVTYKEKTDSIEIEVIKKPEFDDFFAGIVNSVEVTNDATYPYVVDMTDSDGLCLRSSNPDQGNTSSTSTITLKAKANVTLSFKYWGCNYDSSYAALTIVKNNSYNPEMRSWGSTQWKDFTIDLKKGDTLRLNLIKTYVSGDYY
-333 PTAAVKFTVSPAN
+333 VKLKDFTVSSLYEVKLTAEPEEAD
-346 AVVEI
+346 AVVALKDSTGAELKGT
-351 NGVKYTG
+351 NGVYIVSAG
-358 SCTVGL
+358 E
-364 PVGDY
+364 Y
-369 TYTVSC
+369 TYTVSAYGYDTVTETINVAADVAKTVPLTKSAAYSVAFDISRPAGITADPTVTVKTNGKAVYTGDGTGC
-375 PGYTQQTGSV
+375 SLSNGSYAYTVACDGCDNAGGIFSVNGDKMNITVTLAKKAIFEDFFANCQGITVSGDKGKFTIEGAGKDSYLKTTETTTLALTATKNVKLSFSYIANAVGYVEGDWENDEPDEYYYFTIKKNSTQVKRAYSETSWKDFSVELTQGDVLTISYDGYTR
-385 TVTGEDN
+385 DYY
-392 PVANPNS
+392 
-399 VSVTLEKDAAKW
+399 AALKNFAA
-411 VTVTF
+411 VPF
-416 TVTPENATLTLKD
+416 YTLTLK
-429 GETQVTPTEGTTYK
+429 TPAG
-443 LLKGVTY
+443 
-450 TYTAV
+450 
-455 SDDEGYEPASG
+455 
-466 EVTPTADGTQTVA
+466 
-479 LKKVQSIAVK
+479 
-489 NGSTHKTEF
+489 
-498 EQGDALDTTGLTV
+498 
-511 TVTYS
+511 
-516 DNSTKDITEG
+516 
-526 FTVTGFNSVNV
+526 
-537 AENQTLTVHYKGAET
+537 
-552 TYSVK
+552 
-557 INKKLFPSKAF
+557 
-568 NALEGYA
+568 A
-575 TVEYSHTGKYTAGD
+575 TV
-589 GKEFVDDAQEGALR
+589 VL
-603 SNSAGMN
+603 
-610 STTVTVTITFL
+610 
-621 ENAPKMLLSFDY
+621 
-633 KVSSESNYDKLLVA
+633 
-647 QNRET
+647 
-652 KLTKSG
+652 
-658 TVAWTADNSLTV
+658 
-670 KGGDIV
+670 
-676 TLTYSKDRSTASG
+676 KDRSG
-689 SDCIW
+689 
-694 LKNFTVSPLYTL
+694 
-706 TIAPNQTDATVTLK
+706 
-720 DKEGKT
+720 
-726 VSGSNG
+726 
-732 VFAVKAAADY
+732 
-742 TYTVTKKGYEPATGK
+742 
-757 VTMSAENQ
+757 AE
-765 TVNVTLV
+765 
-772 KLPVITLQFTP
+772 I
-783 DDAAV
+783 
-788 TLKQGNTTVYKESAA
+788 
-803 SSTGK
+803 TGK
-808 NVYIAAKNTDYTYT
+808 N
-822 VSKFGYETATGMIS
+822 
-836 VATGDVNKTVTL
+836 
-848 TEAAKYSV
+848 
-856 TFQIT
+856 
-861 KPEGVSASPTVTVEY
+861 
-876 NGTKVYEGSGANC
+876 GA
-889 TLPAGDYT
+889 Y
-897 YKATLKDCD
+897 
-906 DLSGSFTVAAAAV
+906 TVAA
-919 TVNLPF
+919 
-925 EKKLT
+925 
-930 FADIFQGVEGIT
+930 
-942 ASNGTKGFKPIKS
+942 
-955 AAGNYL
+955 
-961 ESNKS
+961 
-966 YYGTTSL
+966 
-973 TLTATKPCVI
+973 
-983 SFEYFAQGHEDNW
+983 
-996 DEDDSAFFTV
+996 
-1006 KKGTTT
+1006 
-1012 LLTVYEENGWKTF
+1012 
-1025 STALNTGETLT
+1025 
-1036 LSFNENGNSYYVR
+1036 
-1049 LKNFAVSPAYT
+1049 
-1060 ITLTTTPT
+1060 
-1068 ADKVELKD
+1068 
-1076 ESGNKLTGSGG
+1076 
-1087 KYAVAPGTYTYTVS
+1087 GTY
-1101 KKDYET
+1101 
-1107 ATGEI
+1107 A
-1112 TVTDADV
+1112 
-1119 TQPVKLTAKPVITLT
+1119 
-1134 ATPADATVKLEKG
+1134 
-1147 SLPASPKT
+1147 
-1155 TDKET
+1155 
-1160 GVYTYVVEKGAEYT
+1160 

-1229 TIKPEA
+1229 TIKPET

-1252 KADYI
+1252 KAGYI
-1257 TVSGSFTAA
+1257 PVHGSITAA
-1266 KNDTITV
+1266 EDKTLSF

-1279 AGWDGTTKTAP
+1279 EGWDGTAKTAP
-1290 TQDKSGVYLID
+1290 TQDKNGVYQIG
-1301 TAAKLAWFADAVNGG
+1301 TAAELAWFADAVNKGG
-1316 QKAINGKL
+1316 TTISGKL
-1324 TANINLNGKPWTA
+1324 TANINLNGKTWTA
-1337 IGTSSNKFAGTL
+1337 IGTDSNKFAGTL
-1349 DGDNYTVSGLVTTGL
+1349 DGDNYTVSGLAGTGGL
-1364 VGELAEGGVVENLR
+1364 VYYLSANGTVKSLCVD
-1378 VNCAIVSTS
+1378 CAIDGTS
-1387 SLLGGVANSSAGTIR
+1387 NV
-1402 NCMVSG
+1402 
-1408 SITFSSEGHNGA
+1408 
-1420 SAIGG
+1420 GG
-1425 IAGRTTGNG
+1425 IADKSEGRIENCLVSGYIKGGDDVIFGVGGIVGHGVAGN
-1434 VISGCVSRAVV
+1434 VISGCVSTADILFKYSRYAVQNGAGGIV
-1445 KDAYDNSTYGTSA
+1445 GYTYGT
-1458 PLGGIAGYA
+1458 
-1467 YGVVENCYFT
+1467 VENCYFAGNVHT
-1477 GTLAVKKTQPNKI
+1477 NAKSVSAGGF
-1490 IQQKRGGLVGELNA
+1490 GGLVGCARSNA
-1504 NAELKGSYVAG
+1504 VMKDCYTVGAVTGP
-1515 EFAIADESKFGAV
+1515 ESSFGAV

-1550 AAADGTTSGMTAHTA
+1550 AAADGTTSGMTARTA
-1565 DYMRSAEFAVDM
+1565 DYMRTPEFAAEM
-1577 GMNQDDGTLNG
+1577 GMHLDSGNSNG

-1595 QGGTVLSADDLKAA
+1595 QGGTPVDNADLKAA

-1636 ETVLGLYDLTDYN
+1636 ETVLRFYDLTDYN

-1655 EKYGIEAPGEAVT
+1655 EKYGIEEPGEAVT
-1668 NLHDYFLNALQKHF
+1668 DLHDYFLNALQKHF

-1688 DAENADRLK
+1688 DAENADLLK

-1708 LTPVSGDPEEEE
+1708 LTPVSSDPEEEE
-1720 ETAQTYTACLTLPAS
+1720 EIAQTYTGFLTLPAS

-1746 IVSLTWTAD
+1746 TVSLAWTAD

-1803 KVQTLEDIAAE
+1803 KVQTLEDIAVE
-1814 FARKNTAVQPLQGM
+1814 FTRKNTAVQPLQGV

-1872 TKVQYIADNGKITYF
+1872 TKVQYIADNGDIIYF

-1936 ESLNWELIRGENTN
+1936 GSLNWELIRGENTN

-2017 ADGTALPEKS
+2017 ADGTALPEKA

-2058 ADVFFDATVAPFDSS
+2058 ADVLFDATVAPFDSS

-2097 KPVDLTA
+2097 KPVDTTA
-2104 VSDDMQM
+2104 VGDDMQM
-2111 PRPALLEEKGIM
+2111 PRPALLEKAGIM
-2123 SDSYNQKVTMVSL
+2123 TDSYNQKVTMVSL

-2192 ELDGAAAFMTEALT
+2192 ELDGAAAFMTEART
-2206 GDVYWDGIKNKNTV
+2206 EDAYWDGIKNKNTV

-2238 DGTLKYVRGTVNMT
+2238 DGTLKYIRGTVNMT

-2305 TKYAQYWEKFGING
+2305 TKYAQYWEKFGLNG

-2335 QPIHID
+2335 QPIQID
-2341 LTVIGEKNAADPN
+2341 LTVPGTTGQNGPN

-2375 QGISDFTFTGKA
+2375 RGISDFTFTGKA

-2439 GIAVKGGNETL
+2439 GLTLQGGTETL

-2476 LDPTDPMV
+2476 LDPTDPAV

-2541 KVVAYVKANIGSD
+2541 KVVAYVQKNMGAD
-2554 GILRKP
+2554 GVLVDPESRNP
-2560 DDKNT
+2560 T
-2565 PVITDNER
+2565 VTDNER

-2585 TNVGDKNL
+2585 ANVGGENL
-2593 LTALQDKDIMKVTDT
+2593 LKALQNKDIMQVTDT
-2608 SKTDINGLVMGLL
+2608 SNTDINGLVMGLL

-2639 LEQQNKD
+2639 LAQQNED
-2646 GSWSA
+2646 GSWRA

-2669 ALAPYHKDGGN
+2669 ALAPYYKDGGN

-2864 TKETMIVP
+2864 TEETMIVP

-2890 AGNSAYWTCSRCHKY
+2890 AGNSAYWTCSRCHKF

-2915 AKDSWIIAALGHDE
+2915 AKDSWVIAALGHDE

-3121 LPHSVTLTIPITDE
+3121 LPHSVTVTIPITDE

-3153 SSGNVTTAELSAT
+3153 ANGSVTTAELPAT

-3192 TVSSGYYYGGSG
+3192 TVSSGYYYGGNGS
-3204 TADSGKKDSANTA
+3204 ADSGKKDSANTA

-3229 VLAAAAVVVLTRK
+3229 ALAAAAVVVLTRK

>member
-1 MRKRVISWLLT
+1 MKKRVISWLLT
-12 VVMVVSML
+12 VVMVVSLL

-49 TVPAGNEETQEQQ
+49 TVPAENEETQEQQ
-62 EPAEEVPVSRSA
+62 EPAEEVPVSQMTS
-74 RSGGAAPMLAAA
+74 SGGTAPMLAAA
-86 GAVQNIGTAEEFA
+86 GAVQNIGTAEAFA
-99 AMEPGGNY
+99 AMEPSGNY
-107 QLTADITVTAPYA
+107 QLTADITVTAPYG
-120 NEFTDFS
+120 NDITGFTGFT

-132 NGHTVTLAISGDSD
+132 NGHTVTLDITASTANVG
-146 YQALFAKLAA
+146 LFSKLAG

-162 VMVDGEVTGTDNI
+162 VITAGSVTVDHTNKKSYVGGIAGYANAYENPILIENCKNTAAISGYKAVGGILGQGTNTNGITIYSCANTGTIAGANTQI
-175 GGIAGI
+175 GGIAGSI
-181 ATNATIIACANKAT
+181 TATATIE
-195 VAATGRY
+195 
-202 VGGLV
+202 
-207 GKGTG
+207 
-212 LTMTSCYNQGAVSS
+212 S
-226 TRTRPINM
+226 
-234 GGIAG
+234 
-239 YVDGGASVENCYNT
+239 CYNT
-253 GSITGSGSNTAA
+253 GDVNGFSNVAGIVGSGSSGTSLQ
-265 VVGWDAATV
+265 V
-274 KNCYYLESTY
+274 KNCYTTGQIGIIEGSSNLSYGLVGGGKNKCSVANSYALENTASSKALVPKANSSSY
-284 KVGACGNDGY
+284 QIQID
-294 TDPTVSKTDAEMRSG
+294 DVSCFKPLDEMQSAEF
-309 DIVALL
+309 AATL
-315 GSAFM
+315 GSAFQYNVGGYPTLKDPEPVVEKNVVSIS
-320 VKSGDYPALSWET
+320 VKSAKTTCYTDDELELSVTVTYDDNSSEVITKGFTVAGFDNTAPGKQTVTVTYKEKTDSIEIEVIKKPEFDDFFAGIVNSVEVTNDATYPYVVDMTDSDGLCLRSSNPVQGNSTSTITLKAKANVTLSFKYWGCNYDSSYAALTIVKNNSYNPEMRSWGSTQWKDFTIDLKKGDTLRLNLIKTYVLGDYY
-333 PTAAVKFTVSPAN
+333 VKLKDFTVSSLYEVKLTAEPKEAD
-346 AVVEI
+346 AVVALKDSTGAELKGT
-351 NGVKYTG
+351 NGVYIVSAG
-358 SCTVGL
+358 E
-364 PVGDY
+364 Y
-369 TYTVSC
+369 TYTVSAYGYDTVTETINVAADVAKTVPLTKSAAYSVAFDISRPAGITADPTVTVRTNGKAVYTGDGTGC
-375 PGYTQQTGSV
+375 SLSNGSYAYTVACDGCDNAGGIFSVNGDKVNITVTLAKKAIFEDFFANCQGITVSGDKGKFTIEGAGKDSYLKTTETTTLALTATKNVKLSFSYIANAAGCVEGDWYDEPDEYYYFTIKKNSKQVKLADRETSWKDFSVELTQGDVLTISYDGYTSYYY
-385 TVTGEDN
+385 
-392 PVANPNS
+392 
-399 VSVTLEKDAAKW
+399 AALKNFAA
-411 VTVTF
+411 VPF
-416 TVTPENATLTLKD
+416 YTLTLKTPD
-429 GETQVTPTEGTTYK
+429 G
-443 LLKGVTY
+443 
-450 TYTAV
+450 
-455 SDDEGYEPASG
+455 
-466 EVTPTADGTQTVA
+466 
-479 LKKVQSIAVK
+479 
-489 NGSTHKTEF
+489 
-498 EQGDALDTTGLTV
+498 
-511 TVTYS
+511 
-516 DNSTKDITEG
+516 
-526 FTVTGFNSVNV
+526 
-537 AENQTLTVHYKGAET
+537 
-552 TYSVK
+552 
-557 INKKLFPSKAF
+557 
-568 NALEGYA
+568 A
-575 TVEYSHTGKYTAGD
+575 TV
-589 GKEFVDDAQEGALR
+589 VL
-603 SNSAGMN
+603 
-610 STTVTVTITFL
+610 
-621 ENAPKMLLSFDY
+621 
-633 KVSSESNYDKLLVA
+633 
-647 QNRET
+647 
-652 KLTKSG
+652 
-658 TVAWTADNSLTV
+658 
-670 KGGDIV
+670 
-676 TLTYSKDRSTASG
+676 KDRSG
-689 SDCIW
+689 
-694 LKNFTVSPLYTL
+694 
-706 TIAPNQTDATVTLK
+706 
-720 DKEGKT
+720 
-726 VSGSNG
+726 
-732 VFAVKAAADY
+732 
-742 TYTVTKKGYEPATGK
+742 
-757 VTMSAENQ
+757 AE
-765 TVNVTLV
+765 
-772 KLPVITLQFTP
+772 I
-783 DDAAV
+783 
-788 TLKQGNTTVYKESAA
+788 
-803 SSTGK
+803 TGK
-808 NVYIAAKNTDYTYT
+808 NGAYTVAAGTYAYT
-822 VSKFGYETATGMIS
+822 VSKFGYETKTGNI
-836 VATGDVNKTVTL
+836 
-848 TEAAKYSV
+848 
-856 TFQIT
+856 
-861 KPEGVSASPTVTVEY
+861 
-876 NGTKVYEGSGANC
+876 
-889 TLPAGDYT
+889 
-897 YKATLKDCD
+897 
-906 DLSGSFTVAAAAV
+906 
-919 TVNLPF
+919 
-925 EKKLT
+925 
-930 FADIFQGVEGIT
+930 
-942 ASNGTKGFKPIKS
+942 
-955 AAGNYL
+955 
-961 ESNKS
+961 
-966 YYGTTSL
+966 
-973 TLTATKPCVI
+973 
-983 SFEYFAQGHEDNW
+983 
-996 DEDDSAFFTV
+996 
-1006 KKGTTT
+1006 
-1012 LLTVYEENGWKTF
+1012 
-1025 STALNTGETLT
+1025 
-1036 LSFNENGNSYYVR
+1036 
-1049 LKNFAVSPAYT
+1049 
-1060 ITLTTTPT
+1060 
-1068 ADKVELKD
+1068 
-1076 ESGNKLTGSGG
+1076 
-1087 KYAVAPGTYTYTVS
+1087 TVS
-1101 KKDYET
+1101 
-1107 ATGEI
+1107 
-1112 TVTDADV
+1112 
-1119 TQPVKLTAKPVITLT
+1119 
-1134 ATPADATVKLEKG
+1134 
-1147 SLPASPKT
+1147 
-1155 TDKET
+1155 
-1160 GVYTYVVEKGAEYT
+1160 
-1174 YTVSKFGYETETG
+1174 
-1187 SITVNAD
+1187 AD
-1194 VNKTVTLSELASCTL
+1194 VNETVTLSELASCTL
-1209 TFAVTPAE
+1209 TFAVTPTE

-1235 DGGYKLY
+1235 NSGYKLY
-1242 LGETYAYTVA
+1242 LGETYAYTVT
-1252 KADYI
+1252 KADY
-1257 TVSGSFTAA
+1257 VPVHGSITAA
-1266 KNDTITV
+1266 EDKTLSF

-1279 AGWDGTTKTAP
+1279 EGWDGTAKTAP
-1290 TQDKSGVYLID
+1290 TQDKNGVYQIG
-1301 TAAKLAWFADAVNGG
+1301 TAAELAWFADAVQTG
-1316 QKAINGKL
+1316 QTAISAKL
-1324 TANINLNGKPWTA
+1324 TANINLNGKTWTA
-1337 IGTSSNKFAGTL
+1337 FGKYDYKLEGKSGFAGTL
-1349 DGDNYTVSGLVTTGL
+1349 DGDRHIVSGLKSTEGL
-1364 VGELAEGGVVENLR
+1364 VSCL
-1378 VNCAIVSTS
+1378 
-1387 SLLGGVANSSAGTIR
+1387 SSAGTVKNLTVIGT
-1402 NCMVSG
+1402 VSG
-1408 SITFSSEGHNGA
+1408 SSHVGGIAATSSGTVENCLFDGTVTTSSSSA
-1420 SAIGG
+1420 SAGGIVGRASKGNRIVNCVNTGDIKNTCTSYSSTLNIGGIVGYTYGTVENCYSTGNVSARTDRDTNKGIGG
-1425 IAGRTTGNG
+1425 IAGQVYASAVLRNCYVTGAVTG
-1434 VISGCVSRAVV
+1434 PKAGISPVV
-1445 KDAYDNSTYGTSA
+1445 NLVASGAT
-1458 PLGGIAGYA
+1458 
-1467 YGVVENCYFT
+1467 VENCYYLHAAGIGAST
-1477 GTLAVKKTQPNKI
+1477 AGALQKT
-1490 IQQKRGGLVGELNA
+1490 
-1504 NAELKGSYVAG
+1504 AEEMRTP
-1515 EFAIADESKFGAV
+1515 EFA
-1528 VGKVNSGA
+1528 
-1536 TITNCAYLDTVAPQ
+1536 
-1550 AAADGTTSGMTAHTA
+1550 
-1565 DYMRSAEFAVDM
+1565 AEM
-1577 GMNQDDGTLNG
+1577 GMHLDSGNSNG

-1595 QGGTVLSADDLKAA
+1595 QGGTPVDNADLKAA

-1623 ADAAKKAKADWYA
+1623 ADVAKKAKADWNA
-1636 ETVLGLYDLTDYN
+1636 ENVLGIYDLTDYD

-1655 EKYGIEAPGEAVT
+1655 EEYGIEAPGEAVT

-1688 DAENADRLK
+1688 DAENADLLK

-1708 LTPVSGDPEEEE
+1708 LTPVSSDPEEEE
-1720 ETAQTYTACLTLPAS
+1720 EIAQTHTACLTLPAS
-1735 VTVPVEGSGEK
+1735 VTVSVDGEEK
-1746 IVSLTWTAD
+1746 TVSLAWTAD

-1814 FARKNTAVQPLQGM
+1814 FARKNTAVQPLQGV

-2939 YASGHEADTY
+2939 YVSGRTAETY
-2949 CKRCGIV
+2949 CKRCGLV
-2956 ITAGATIPATGKHTY
+2956 LVPSTSIPATGKHTY

-3020 LAEIKAAVE
+3020 LAEIKAAVSD
-3029 NGSIVITVNNTPI
+3029 GAITVTVTDT
-3042 LQLTKEDKESDGGKK
+3042 LQLTNEQKAADGGKS
-3057 ALMQAGAAASGEL
+3057 ALTEAAKTAGDEV
-3070 KKELDKLAEK
+3070 KKELNKLAEK

-3121 LPHSVTLTIPITDE
+3121 LPHSVTVTIPITDE
-3135 LYAALQGKHVC
+3135 LYAALQGKRVC
-3146 VVRSHTD
+3146 VMRSHTD

>member
-36 TQQEQIAPADTEN
+36 TQQEQIAPVDTEN
-49 TVPAGNEETQEQQ
+49 TVPAEDEETQEQQ

-74 RSGGAAPMLAAA
+74 RSGGVALALAAA
-86 GAVQNIGTAEEFA
+86 GTVQNIGTAEKFA
-99 AMEPGGNY
+99 EMQPDGTY
-107 QLTADITVTAPYA
+107 RLTADITVTKPYA
-120 NEFTDFS
+120 NEFT

-132 NGHTVTLAISGDSD
+132 NGHTVTLALENEAGEC
-146 YQALFAKLAA
+146 QALFSKIAA
-156 GAVVKN
+156 SGKVQNLGIA
-162 VMVDGEVTGTDNI
+162 GTVTGKKYVGGIAGKNAGSIENCKNTAAIKGASADGRWI
-175 GGIAGI
+175 GGIAGETSNGSKI
-181 ATNATIIACANKAT
+181 LNCYNIGTISSD
-195 VAATGRY
+195 RS
-202 VGGLV
+202 
-207 GKGTG
+207 GKGVC
-212 LTMTSCYNQGAVSS
+212 L
-226 TRTRPINM
+226 

-239 YVDGGASVENCYNT
+239 NAPSAKISNCYNAGQIVT
-253 GSITGSGSNTAA
+253 KSTTNYGAIAGYGYGVTVSDCYFIA
-265 VVGWDAATV
+265 VDDLKGVYGAET
-274 KNCYYLESTY
+274 ESTP
-284 KVGACGNDGY
+284 K
-294 TDPTVSKTDAEMRSG
+294 SAEEMKSPAFA
-309 DIVALL
+309 ALL

-320 VKSGDYPALSWET
+320 AKAGDYPALSWET
-333 PTAAVKFTVSPAN
+333 PTAAVLFTIAPAN
-346 AVVEI
+346 ATLEI
-351 NGVKYTG
+351 NGGTYTG
-358 SCTVGL
+358 STTVAL
-364 PVGDY
+364 PAAGEAY
-369 TYTVSC
+369 SYTVSC
-375 PGYTQQTGSV
+375 PGYTTKTGSV
-385 TVTGEDN
+385 TVTGNDN
-392 PVANPNS
+392 PVATPDS
-399 VSVTLEKDAAKW
+399 VTVTLEKDAAKW

-416 TVTPENATLTLKD
+416 N
-429 GETQVTPTEGTTYK
+429 VTPTGAALTVKRGDTEVEPQSDGSYK

-455 SDDEGYEPASG
+455 SDDESYEPAAG
-466 EVTPTADGTQTVA
+466 EVTPTADGIQTVA
-479 LKKVQSIAVK
+479 LKKVAGIAVTAAPTK
-489 NGSTHKTEF
+489 KVYYKGDTELDLTGMVLTVNYAGTDETRTITDGYAAAGVTCEGFSTENPTDS
-498 EQGDALDTTGLTV
+498 QTV
-511 TVTYS
+511 TVKYRGKTATFTIKVNDKLKFADFFTAISGSITATDDTTSPFTPVQKPEGNYLESSNTSNYS
-516 DNSTKDITEG
+516 SSKITLKATKN
-526 FTVTGFNSVNV
+526 VT
-537 AENQTLTVHYKGAET
+537 
-552 TYSVK
+552 
-557 INKKLFPSKAF
+557 
-568 NALEGYA
+568 
-575 TVEYSHTGKYTAGD
+575 
-589 GKEFVDDAQEGALR
+589 
-603 SNSAGMN
+603 
-610 STTVTVTITFL
+610 
-621 ENAPKMLLSFDY
+621 LSFDY
-633 KVSSESNYDKLLVA
+633 LGSASS
-647 QNRET
+647 
-652 KLTKSG
+652 
-658 TVAWTADNSLTV
+658 NSYYCFTV
-670 KGGDIV
+670 KKGSSTLLTSYSSSAWKSFSVDMAAGDTV
-676 TLTYSKDRSTASG
+676 TLKFEHPYSYG
-689 SDCIW
+689 SHYSVK

-706 TIAPNQTDATVTLK
+706 TIAPDQTDATVTLK

-772 KLPVITLQFTP
+772 KLPVITLTVSP
-783 DDAAV
+783 ADATVKLTKNGSAV
-788 TLKQGNTTVYKESAA
+788 SHDTKNGGEYK
-803 SSTGK
+803 
-808 NVYIAAKNTDYTYT
+808 YIAAKNTAYTYT
-822 VSKFGYETATGMIS
+822 VSKFGYETATGTIT
-836 VATGDVNKTVTL
+836 VATADVNKTVKL
-848 TEAAKYSV
+848 TELAKQTV
-856 TFQIT
+856 TFNIT
-861 KPEGVSASPTVTVEY
+861 KPEGVNAEPVVTVKY
-876 NGTKVYEGSGANC
+876 NGTKVYEGSGTNC
-889 TLPAGDYT
+889 TLPAGNYT
-897 YKATLKDCD
+897 YTAKLDGCD

-925 EKKLT
+925 AKKLT
-930 FADIFQGVEGIT
+930 FDDIFQDIEGIT
-942 ASNGTKGFKPIKS
+942 ATNGTSGFKPVKD

-961 ESNKS
+961 ESNGK

-973 TLTATKPCVI
+973 TLTATESRLV
-983 SFEYFAQGHEDNW
+983 SFRYLAKGYENNW
-996 DEDDSAFFTV
+996 DEDNSAFFTV

-1012 LLTVYEENGWKTF
+1012 LLTVYEEDDWKTF
-1025 STALNTGETLT
+1025 STVLNKDEKLT
-1036 LSFNENGNSYYVR
+1036 LSFSESGSNYYVR
-1049 LKNFAVSPAYT
+1049 LKDFAAAAAH
-1060 ITLTTTPT
+1060 TLTLKTPDGAT
-1068 ADKVELKD
+1068 VVLKD
-1076 ESGNKLTGSGG
+1076 RSGTEITG
-1087 KYAVAPGTYTYTVS
+1087 KNGTYTV
-1101 KKDYET
+1101 
-1107 ATGEI
+1107 AAG
-1112 TVTDADV
+1112 
-1119 TQPVKLTAKPVITLT
+1119 
-1134 ATPADATVKLEKG
+1134 
-1147 SLPASPKT
+1147 
-1155 TDKET
+1155 
-1160 GVYTYVVEKGAEYT
+1160 TYA
-1174 YTVSKFGYETETG
+1174 YTVSKFGYETKTG
-1187 SITVNAD
+1187 NITVSAD
-1194 VNKTVTLSELASCTL
+1194 VNETVTLSELATRTL
-1209 TFAVTPAE
+1209 TFAVTPE
-1217 NAKVTV
+1217 DAKVTV

-1229 TIKPEA
+1229 TIKPGA

-1242 LGETYAYTVA
+1242 LGETYAYTVT

-1266 KNDTITV
+1266 KNDTIKV

-1279 AGWDGTTKTAP
+1279 AGWDGTTKTKPA
-1290 TQDKSGVYLID
+1290 QDESGVYLIG
-1301 TAAKLAWFADAVNGG
+1301 TAAELAWFADAVQNG
-1316 QKAINGKL
+1316 QTAISAKL
-1324 TANINLNGKPWTA
+1324 TANINLNGKTWTA

-1349 DGDNYTVSGLVTTGL
+1349 DGDNYTVSGLAGTGGL
-1364 VGELAEGGVVENLR
+1364 VYYLSANGTVKSLCVD
-1378 VNCAIVSTS
+1378 CAIDGTS
-1387 SLLGGVANSSAGTIR
+1387 NV
-1402 NCMVSG
+1402 
-1408 SITFSSEGHNGA
+1408 
-1420 SAIGG
+1420 GG
-1425 IAGRTTGNG
+1425 IADKSEGRIENCLVSGYIKGGDDVIFGVGGIVGHGVAGN
-1434 VISGCVSRAVV
+1434 VISGCVSTADILFKYSRYAVQNGAGGIV
-1445 KDAYDNSTYGTSA
+1445 GYTYGT
-1458 PLGGIAGYA
+1458 
-1467 YGVVENCYFT
+1467 VENCYFAGNVHT
-1477 GTLAVKKTQPNKI
+1477 NAKSVSAGGF
-1490 IQQKRGGLVGELNA
+1490 GGLVGCARSNA
-1504 NAELKGSYVAG
+1504 VMKDCYTVGAVTGP
-1515 EFAIADESKFGAV
+1515 ESSFGAV

-1609 AAAANALELRGMSA
+1609 AAAANALQLRGMSA

-1636 ETVLGLYDLTDYN
+1636 ENVLGLYDLTDYN

-1655 EKYGIEAPGEAVT
+1655 EEYGIEAPGEAVT
-1668 NLHDYFLNALQKHF
+1668 NPHDYFLTALQKHF

-1688 DAENADRLK
+1688 DAENADLLK
-1697 ADATGVYQLRG
+1697 ADASGVYQLRG
-1708 LTPVSGDPEEEE
+1708 LTPVSSDPEEEE
-1720 ETAQTYTACLTLPAS
+1720 EIAQTYTGFLTLPAS

-1746 IVSLTWTAD
+1746 TVSLAWTAD

-1783 SGAATKTKT
+1783 SGAATKVKT

-1798 SENAE
+1798 SEKAE
-1803 KVQTLEDIAAE
+1803 KAQTLEDIAAE
-1814 FARKNTAVQPLQGM
+1814 FTRKNTAVQPLEGV

-1936 ESLNWELIRGENTN
+1936 GSLNWELIRGENTN

-2004 GTGVGTVNRPLQP
+2004 GAGVGTVNRPLQP
-2017 ADGTALPEKS
+2017 ADGAPLPEKA

-2033 ARVTYDAFDD
+2033 ARVTYDGFDD

-2048 ITGDNGVEVY
+2048 ITGDDGVEVY

-2073 VTSEMQNALAE
+2073 VTSEMQTALAE

-2097 KPVDLTA
+2097 KPVNLDA

-2111 PRPALLEEKGIM
+2111 PRPALLEQAGIM

-2155 GEKPVEAKYVVT
+2155 SEEPVEAKYVVT

-2175 LLARQEFSFTIQ
+2175 LLARQEFTFTIA
-2187 PFTQP
+2187 PFEEQ
-2192 ELDGAAAFMTEALT
+2192 ELKDAAAFMTKALT
-2206 GDVYWDGIKNKNTV
+2206 GDVYWDGIKNKNTD

-2231 AEICKNE
+2231 AEICKNK

-2290 PEYNTTVTLDSVLTY
+2290 PEYNTTVRLDSVLTY

-2319 TEESKERY
+2319 TEETKERY

-2341 LTVIGEKNAADPN
+2341 LTVIGEKNAVDPN

-2375 QGISDFTFTGKA
+2375 RGISDFTFTGKA

-2392 AWDAVKACLD
+2392 AWDAVKACLG
-2402 SAKYT
+2402 SANYT
-2407 YTGSGAYIKSITDAA
+2407 YTGSGTYIKSITDAA

-2476 LDPTDPMV
+2476 LDPTDPAV

-2585 TNVGDKNL
+2585 ANVGGKNL

-2669 ALAPYHKDGGN
+2669 ALAPYYKDGGN
-2680 ETVNTAVEKALN
+2680 ETVNTAVKKALN
-2692 WLSGKYRSGYDSS
+2692 WLSGKYRRGYDSS

-2805 TVAATCTKDGVSRRI
+2805 TVAATCTKDGVSRRF
-2820 CSICGVVEE
+2820 CSI
-2829 KPVPATGHKFSAW
+2829 
-2842 TVTKAATCTESGIST
+2842 
-2857 RKCSVCG
+2857 
-2864 TKETMIVP
+2864 
-2872 SLGHSMTAT
+2872 
-2881 AGKAATCTE
+2881 
-2890 AGNSAYWTCSRCHKY
+2890 
-2905 FSDAAGKTEI
+2905 
-2915 AKDSWIIAALGHDE
+2915 
-2929 ATRAAVAATC
+2929 
-2939 YASGHEADTY
+2939 
-2949 CKRCGIV
+2949 
-2956 ITAGATIPATGKHTY
+2956 
-2971 VDGVCTTCGTRNP
+2971 
-2984 AGGIKGDDLKV
+2984 
-2995 DSKDNT
+2995 
-3001 IVTGG
+3001 
-3006 GLTIKTDKPVTDEK
+3006 
-3020 LAEIKAAVE
+3020 
-3029 NGSIVITVNNTPI
+3029 
-3042 LQLTKEDKESDGGKK
+3042 
-3057 ALMQAGAAASGEL
+3057 
-3070 KKELDKLAEK
+3070 
-3080 LDALRGDKSRKN
+3080 
-3092 AQLEKVVDVTV
+3092 
-3103 ALVKT
+3103 
-3108 EGNEIKTVAQLIE
+3108 
-3121 LPHSVTLTIPITDE
+3121 
-3135 LYAALQGKHVC
+3135 
-3146 VVRSHTD
+3146 
-3153 SSGNVTTAELSAT
+3153 
-3166 LGGTK
+3166 
-3171 GNYVLTF
+3171 
-3178 QTDKASAFAIVSYE
+3178 
-3192 TVSSGYYYGGSG
+3192 
-3204 TADSGKKDSANTA
+3204 
-3217 DDSQMVLWLGSA
+3217 
-3229 VLAAAAVVVLTRK
+3229 
-3242 KRVSK
+3242 

>member
-62 EPAEEVPVSRSA
+62 EPAPETPASQMT

-86 GAVQNIGTAEEFA
+86 GAVQNIGTAEAFA

-120 NEFTDFS
+120 KDYFT

-132 NGHTVTLAISGDSD
+132 NGHTVTLDITASTANVG
-146 YQALFAKLAA
+146 LFSKLAG

-162 VMVDGEVTGTDNI
+162 VITAGSISGKVNNV
-175 GGIAGI
+175 GGIAGT
-181 ATNATIIACANKAT
+181 ADGNVTIENCKNTASIKGGKGAGGILGYSEPGSGFVTISSCANMGSVSGTRKQ
-195 VAATGRY
+195 
-202 VGGLV
+202 VGGIAGNVV
-207 GKGTG
+207 GTHIIRN
-212 LTMTSCYNQGAVSS
+212 CYNQGDISDGA
-226 TRTRPINM
+226 
-234 GGIAG
+234 GILG
-239 YVDGGASVENCYNT
+239 RGTKGVLVENCYT
-253 GSITGSGSNTAA
+253 VGSVETNGAIIAVSSSSYSSDEPCRIVNCYAPSETVTALVPSTVKISHSGTKSSAEMQSA
-265 VVGWDAATV
+265 DFAAT
-274 KNCYYLESTY
+274 
-284 KVGACGNDGY
+284 
-294 TDPTVSKTDAEMRSG
+294 
-309 DIVALL
+309 L
-315 GSAFM
+315 GSAFQYNGGGYPTLKDPEPVVEKNVVSIS
-320 VKSGDYPALSWET
+320 VKSAKTTCYTGDELELSVTVTYDDNSSEVITKGFTVAGFDNTAPGKQTVTVTYKEKTDSIEIEVIKKPEFDDFFAGIVNSVEVTNDATYPYVVDMTDSDGLCLRSSNPVQGNTSSTSTITLKAKANVTLSFKYWGCNYDSSYAALTIVKNNSYNPEMRSWGSTQWKDFTIDLKKGDTLRLNLIKTYVLGDYY
-333 PTAAVKFTVSPAN
+333 VKLKDFTVSSLYEVKLTAEPEEAD
-346 AVVEI
+346 AVVALKDSTGAELKGT
-351 NGVKYTG
+351 NGVYIVSAG
-358 SCTVGL
+358 E
-364 PVGDY
+364 Y
-369 TYTVSC
+369 TYTVSAY
-375 PGYTQQTGSV
+375 GYDTVTETINVAADVAKTVPLTKSAAYSVAFDISRPAGITADPTV
-385 TVTGEDN
+385 TVKTNGKAVYTGDGTGCSLSNGSYAYTVACDGCDN
-392 PVANPNS
+392 AGGVFS
-399 VSVTLEKDAAKW
+399 VNGDKVNITVTLAKKAIFEDFFANCQGITVSGDKGKFTIEGAGKDSYLKTTETTTLALTATKNVKLSFSYIANAVGYVEGDWENDEPDEYYYFTIKKNSTQVKRAYSETSWKDFSVELTQGDVLTISYDGYASYYYAALKNF
-411 VTVTF
+411 VAVPF
-416 TVTPENATLTLKD
+416 YTLTLKTPD
-429 GETQVTPTEGTTYK
+429 G
-443 LLKGVTY
+443 
-450 TYTAV
+450 
-455 SDDEGYEPASG
+455 
-466 EVTPTADGTQTVA
+466 
-479 LKKVQSIAVK
+479 
-489 NGSTHKTEF
+489 
-498 EQGDALDTTGLTV
+498 
-511 TVTYS
+511 
-516 DNSTKDITEG
+516 
-526 FTVTGFNSVNV
+526 
-537 AENQTLTVHYKGAET
+537 
-552 TYSVK
+552 
-557 INKKLFPSKAF
+557 
-568 NALEGYA
+568 A
-575 TVEYSHTGKYTAGD
+575 TV
-589 GKEFVDDAQEGALR
+589 VL
-603 SNSAGMN
+603 
-610 STTVTVTITFL
+610 
-621 ENAPKMLLSFDY
+621 
-633 KVSSESNYDKLLVA
+633 
-647 QNRET
+647 
-652 KLTKSG
+652 
-658 TVAWTADNSLTV
+658 
-670 KGGDIV
+670 
-676 TLTYSKDRSTASG
+676 KDRSG
-689 SDCIW
+689 
-694 LKNFTVSPLYTL
+694 
-706 TIAPNQTDATVTLK
+706 
-720 DKEGKT
+720 
-726 VSGSNG
+726 
-732 VFAVKAAADY
+732 
-742 TYTVTKKGYEPATGK
+742 
-757 VTMSAENQ
+757 AE
-765 TVNVTLV
+765 
-772 KLPVITLQFTP
+772 I
-783 DDAAV
+783 
-788 TLKQGNTTVYKESAA
+788 
-803 SSTGK
+803 TGK
-808 NVYIAAKNTDYTYT
+808 N
-822 VSKFGYETATGMIS
+822 
-836 VATGDVNKTVTL
+836 
-848 TEAAKYSV
+848 
-856 TFQIT
+856 
-861 KPEGVSASPTVTVEY
+861 
-876 NGTKVYEGSGANC
+876 GA
-889 TLPAGDYT
+889 Y
-897 YKATLKDCD
+897 
-906 DLSGSFTVAAAAV
+906 TVAA
-919 TVNLPF
+919 
-925 EKKLT
+925 
-930 FADIFQGVEGIT
+930 
-942 ASNGTKGFKPIKS
+942 
-955 AAGNYL
+955 
-961 ESNKS
+961 
-966 YYGTTSL
+966 
-973 TLTATKPCVI
+973 
-983 SFEYFAQGHEDNW
+983 
-996 DEDDSAFFTV
+996 
-1006 KKGTTT
+1006 
-1012 LLTVYEENGWKTF
+1012 
-1025 STALNTGETLT
+1025 
-1036 LSFNENGNSYYVR
+1036 
-1049 LKNFAVSPAYT
+1049 
-1060 ITLTTTPT
+1060 
-1068 ADKVELKD
+1068 
-1076 ESGNKLTGSGG
+1076 
-1087 KYAVAPGTYTYTVS
+1087 GTY
-1101 KKDYET
+1101 
-1107 ATGEI
+1107 A
-1112 TVTDADV
+1112 
-1119 TQPVKLTAKPVITLT
+1119 
-1134 ATPADATVKLEKG
+1134 
-1147 SLPASPKT
+1147 
-1155 TDKET
+1155 
-1160 GVYTYVVEKGAEYT
+1160 

-1229 TIKPEA
+1229 TIKPET

-1252 KADYI
+1252 KAGYI

-1266 KNDTITV
+1266 KNDTIKV

-1279 AGWDGTTKTAP
+1279 ASWDGTTKTKPA
-1290 TQDKSGVYLID
+1290 QDKSGVYLID
-1301 TAAKLAWFADAVNGG
+1301 TAAKLAWFADAVNKGDTT
-1316 QKAINGKL
+1316 ISGKL
-1324 TANINLNGKPWTA
+1324 TANINLNDKAWTA
-1337 IGTSSNKFAGTL
+1337 IGTDSNKFAGTL
-1349 DGDNYTVSGLVTTGL
+1349 DGDNYTVSGLAGTGGL
-1364 VGELAEGGVVENLR
+1364 VYYLSANGTVKSLCVD
-1378 VNCAIVSTS
+1378 CAIDGTS
-1387 SLLGGVANSSAGTIR
+1387 NV
-1402 NCMVSG
+1402 
-1408 SITFSSEGHNGA
+1408 
-1420 SAIGG
+1420 GG
-1425 IAGRTTGNG
+1425 IADKSEGRIENCLVSGYIKGGDDVIFGVGGIVGHGVAGN
-1434 VISGCVSRAVV
+1434 VISGCVSTADILFKYSRYAVQNGAGGIV
-1445 KDAYDNSTYGTSA
+1445 GYTYGT
-1458 PLGGIAGYA
+1458 
-1467 YGVVENCYFT
+1467 VENCYFAGNVHT
-1477 GTLAVKKTQPNKI
+1477 NAKSVSAGGF
-1490 IQQKRGGLVGELNA
+1490 GGLVGCARSNA
-1504 NAELKGSYVAG
+1504 VMKDCYTVGAVTGP
-1515 EFAIADESKFGAV
+1515 ESSFGAV

-1550 AAADGTTSGMTAHTA
+1550 AAADGTTSGMTARTA
-1565 DYMRSAEFAVDM
+1565 DYMRTPEFAAEM
-1577 GMNQDDGTLNG
+1577 GMHLDSGNSNG

-1595 QGGTVLSADDLKAA
+1595 QGGTPVDNADLKAA

-1636 ETVLGLYDLTDYN
+1636 ETVLRFYDLTDYN

-1655 EKYGIEAPGEAVT
+1655 EKYGIEEPGEAVT
-1668 NLHDYFLNALQKHF
+1668 DLHDYFLNALQKHF

-1688 DAENADRLK
+1688 DAENADLLK

-1708 LTPVSGDPEEEE
+1708 LTPVSSDPEEEE
-1720 ETAQTYTACLTLPAS
+1720 EIAQTYTGFLTLPAS

-1746 IVSLTWTAD
+1746 TVSLAWTAD

-1803 KVQTLEDIAAE
+1803 KVQTLEDIAVE
-1814 FARKNTAVQPLQGM
+1814 FTRKNTAVQPLQGV

-1872 TKVQYIADNGKITYF
+1872 TKVQYIADNGDIIYF

-1936 ESLNWELIRGENTN
+1936 GSLNWELIRGENTN

-2017 ADGTALPEKS
+2017 ADGTALPEKA

-2058 ADVFFDATVAPFDSS
+2058 ADVLFDATVAPFDSS

-2097 KPVDLTA
+2097 KPVDTTA
-2104 VSDDMQM
+2104 VGDDMQM
-2111 PRPALLEEKGIM
+2111 PRPALLEKAGIM
-2123 SDSYNQKVTMVSL
+2123 TDSYNQKVTMVSL

-2192 ELDGAAAFMTEALT
+2192 ELDGAAAFMTEART
-2206 GDVYWDGIKNKNTV
+2206 EDAYWDGIKNKNTV

-2238 DGTLKYVRGTVNMT
+2238 DGTLKYIRGTVNMT

-2305 TKYAQYWEKFGING
+2305 TKYAQYWEKFGLNG

-2335 QPIHID
+2335 QPIQID
-2341 LTVIGEKNAADPN
+2341 LTVPGTTGQNDPN

-2375 QGISDFTFTGKA
+2375 RGISDFTFTGKA

-2439 GIAVKGGNETL
+2439 GLTLQGGTETL

-2476 LDPTDPMV
+2476 LDPTDPAV

-2541 KVVAYVKANIGSD
+2541 KVVAYVQKNMGAD
-2554 GILRKP
+2554 GVLVDPESRNP
-2560 DDKNT
+2560 T
-2565 PVITDNER
+2565 VTDNER

-2585 TNVGDKNL
+2585 ANVGGENL
-2593 LTALQDKDIMKVTDT
+2593 LKALQNKDIMQVTDT
-2608 SKTDINGLVMGLL
+2608 SNTDINGLVMGLL

-2639 LEQQNKD
+2639 LAQQNED
-2646 GSWSA
+2646 GSWRA

-2669 ALAPYHKDGGN
+2669 ALAPYYKDGGN

-2864 TKETMIVP
+2864 TEETMIVP

-2890 AGNSAYWTCSRCHKY
+2890 AGNSAYWTCSRCHKF

-2915 AKDSWIIAALGHDE
+2915 AKDSWVIAALGHDE

-3121 LPHSVTLTIPITDE
+3121 LPHSVTVTIPITDE

-3153 SSGNVTTAELSAT
+3153 ANGSVTTAELPAT

-3192 TVSSGYYYGGSG
+3192 TVSSGYYYGGNGS
-3204 TADSGKKDSANTA
+3204 ADSGKKDSANTA

-3229 VLAAAAVVVLTRK
+3229 ALAAAAVVVLTRK

>member
-1 MRKRVISWLLT
+1 MKKRVISWLLT
-12 VVMVVSML
+12 VVMVISLL

-49 TVPAGNEETQEQQ
+49 TIPTEDEETQEQQ
-62 EPAEEVPVSRSA
+62 EPAPETPVSRSA
-74 RSGGAAPMLAAA
+74 RSGGTAPMLAAA
-86 GAVQNIGTAEEFA
+86 GAVQDIGTAEAFA

-107 QLTADITVTAPYA
+107 QLTADITVKEPYDKD
-120 NEFTDFS
+120 FT

-132 NGHTVTLAISGDSD
+132 NGHTVTLNITAKTNYVG
-146 YQALFAKLAA
+146 LFKTLAG

-162 VMVDGEVTGTDNI
+162 VKVDGTVSGTE
-175 GGIAGI
+175 GVAGI
-181 ATNATIIACANKAT
+181 AAQANGATISGCINCAEISAT
-195 VAATGRY
+195 ERH
-202 VGGLV
+202 VGGIV
-207 GKGTG
+207 GKLRGGTVEN
-212 LTMTSCYNQGAVSS
+212 CYNTGAISS
-226 TRTRPINM
+226 SRTRPINM

-253 GSITGSGSNTAA
+253 GSITGSGDNTAA
-265 VVGWDAATV
+265 VVGWNAATV

-284 KVGACGNDGY
+284 KVGSCGNGDY

-309 DIVALL
+309 DIITLL

-320 VKSGDYPALSWET
+320 AKAGDYPALSWET
-333 PTAAVKFTVSPAN
+333 PTAAVLFAIAPAN
-346 AVVEI
+346 ATLEI
-351 NGVKYTG
+351 NGGTYTG
-358 SCTVGL
+358 STTVAL
-364 PVGDY
+364 PAADTPY
-369 TYTVSC
+369 SYTVSC
-375 PGYTQQTGSV
+375 DGYTTKTGTV
-385 TVTGEDN
+385 TVTNKDN
-392 PVANPNS
+392 PVADPAN
-399 VSVTLEKDAAKW
+399 
-411 VTVTF
+411 VTVTLAED
-416 TVTPENATLTLKD
+416 TSAWVNVTFN
-429 GETQVTPTEGTTYK
+429 VTPTGAALTVKRGDTEIEPQSDGSYK
-443 LLKGVTY
+443 LLKDHTY
-450 TYTAV
+450 TYTAETAE
-455 SDDEGYEPASG
+455 EGYEPAAG
-466 EVTPTADGTQTVA
+466 EVTPDESSTQTVA
-479 LKKVQSIAVK
+479 LKKVQSIAVTK
-489 NGSTHKTEF
+489 APTKTEYYK
-498 EQGDALDTTGLTV
+498 GDAELDLTGMVLTVKYEGTDETRTIEGDYAAAGVTYEGFSTEKPIESQTV
-511 TVTYS
+511 TVKYRGKTATFTIKVK
-516 DNSTKDITEG
+516 DAMLFADFFTGLNGIATAQNSTSYKFEPVLLDGGYVLKSTNEKKG
-526 FTVTGFNSVNV
+526 NTTSSL
-537 AENQTLTVHYKGAET
+537 TLTFAKAAQLTFDCKTDSEKNYDGLRVDINNQQGNQFGST
-552 TYSVK
+552 GGGYSGEKQDWKEFSIAV
-557 INKKLFPSKAF
+557 N
-568 NALEGYA
+568 
-575 TVEYSHTGKYTAGD
+575 AGD
-589 GKEFVDDAQEGALR
+589 K
-603 SNSAGMN
+603 
-610 STTVTVTITFL
+610 VTV
-621 ENAPKMLLSFDY
+621 NYRKD
-633 KVSSESNYDKLLVA
+633 SSGDKG
-647 QNRET
+647 Q
-652 KLTKSG
+652 
-658 TVAWTADNSLTV
+658 
-670 KGGDIV
+670 
-676 TLTYSKDRSTASG
+676 
-689 SDCIW
+689 DCIW
-694 LKNFTVSPLYTL
+694 LRNFRAEVLPTVRFDVKDAAGTA
-706 TIAPNQTDATVTLK
+706 IDATVTLK
-720 DKEGKT
+720 KGYTGLTAGTDGSYALT
-726 VSGSNG
+726 VGE
-732 VFAVKAAADY
+732 KY
-742 TYTVTKKGYEPATGK
+742 TYTVEKKGYEK
-757 VTMSAENQ
+757 VTQEFTAQEGNN
-765 TVNVTLV
+765 TITVTLV
-772 KLPVITLQFTP
+772 KLPVITLKFTP

-788 TLKQGNTTVYKESAA
+788 TLKQGNTTVYKESAD
-803 SSTGK
+803 SEKGK

-822 VSKFGYETATGMIS
+822 VSKFGYETATGTIS
-836 VATGDVNKTVTL
+836 VATTDVNKTVKL
-848 TEAAKYSV
+848 TELAKQTV
-856 TFQIT
+856 TFNIT
-861 KPEGVSASPTVTVEY
+861 KPEGVNAEPTITVKSGSITAY
-876 NGTKVYEGSGANC
+876 TGSGANC

-897 YKATLKDCD
+897 YTAKLDGCD
-906 DLSGSFTVAAAAV
+906 TLSGSFVVKAAKTIGLEFV
-919 TVNLPF
+919 
-925 EKKLT
+925 KSLT
-930 FADIFQGVEGIT
+930 FNDFFAGLDGIT
-942 ASNGTKGFKPIKS
+942 AENGTRYGFEPVR
-955 AAGNYL
+955 AAGGNYL
-961 ESNKS
+961 ESNRRS
-966 YYGTTSL
+966 YGATSL
-973 TLTATKPCVI
+973 TLTATESRLV
-983 SFEYFAQGHEDNW
+983 SFRYLAKGNKAEYSW
-996 DEDDSAFFTV
+996 EDDSAFTV
-1006 KKGTTT
+1006 KKGTT
-1012 LLTVYEENGWKTF
+1012 LLTAYEENGWKTF
-1025 STALNTGETLT
+1025 STVLNKDEKLT
-1036 LSFNENGNSYYVR
+1036 LSFSESGSSYYVR
-1049 LKNFAVSPAYT
+1049 LKDFAAAAAHTLTLNTPAGATVVLKDRSGAEITGKNGAYT
-1060 ITLTTTPT
+1060 
-1068 ADKVELKD
+1068 
-1076 ESGNKLTGSGG
+1076 
-1087 KYAVAPGTYTYTVS
+1087 VAAGTY
-1101 KKDYET
+1101 
-1107 ATGEI
+1107 A
-1112 TVTDADV
+1112 
-1119 TQPVKLTAKPVITLT
+1119 
-1134 ATPADATVKLEKG
+1134 
-1147 SLPASPKT
+1147 
-1155 TDKET
+1155 
-1160 GVYTYVVEKGAEYT
+1160 

-1229 TIKPEA
+1229 TIKPET

-1242 LGETYAYTVA
+1242 LGETYAYTVT

-1257 TVSGSFTAA
+1257 PVHGSITAA
-1266 KNDTITV
+1266 EDKTLSF

-1279 AGWDGTTKTAP
+1279 EGWDGTAKTAP
-1290 TQDKSGVYLID
+1290 TQDKNGVYQIG
-1301 TAAKLAWFADAVNGG
+1301 TAAELAWFADAVNKDGTT
-1316 QKAINGKL
+1316 ISGKL
-1324 TANINLNGKPWTA
+1324 TANINLNGKTWTA
-1337 IGTSSNKFAGTL
+1337 IGTDSNKFAGTL
-1349 DGDNYTVSGLVTTGL
+1349 DGDNYTVSGLAGTGGL
-1364 VGELAEGGVVENLR
+1364 VYYLSANGTVKSLCVD
-1378 VNCAIVSTS
+1378 CAIDGTS
-1387 SLLGGVANSSAGTIR
+1387 NV
-1402 NCMVSG
+1402 
-1408 SITFSSEGHNGA
+1408 
-1420 SAIGG
+1420 GG
-1425 IAGRTTGNG
+1425 IADKSEGRIENCLVSGYIKGGDDVIFGVGGIVGHGVAGN
-1434 VISGCVSRAVV
+1434 VISGCVSTADILFKYSRYAVQNGAGGIV
-1445 KDAYDNSTYGTSA
+1445 GYTYGT
-1458 PLGGIAGYA
+1458 
-1467 YGVVENCYFT
+1467 VENCYFAGNVHT
-1477 GTLAVKKTQPNKI
+1477 NAKSVSAGGF
-1490 IQQKRGGLVGELNA
+1490 GGLVGCARSNA
-1504 NAELKGSYVAG
+1504 VMKDCYTVGAVTGP
-1515 EFAIADESKFGAV
+1515 ESSFGAV

-1550 AAADGTTSGMTAHTA
+1550 AAADGTTSGMTARTA
-1565 DYMRSAEFAVDM
+1565 DYMRTPEFAAEM
-1577 GMNQDDGTLNG
+1577 GMHLDSGNSNG

-1595 QGGTVLSADDLKAA
+1595 QGGTPVDNADLKAA

-1636 ETVLGLYDLTDYN
+1636 ETVLGFYDLTDYN

-1655 EKYGIEAPGEAVT
+1655 EKYGIEEPGEAVT
-1668 NLHDYFLNALQKHF
+1668 DLHDYFLNALQKHF

-1688 DAENADRLK
+1688 DAENADLLK

-1708 LTPVSGDPEEEE
+1708 LTPVSSDPEEEE
-1720 ETAQTYTACLTLPAS
+1720 EIAQTYTGFLTLPAS

-1746 IVSLTWTAD
+1746 TVSLAWTAD

-1783 SGAATKTKT
+1783 SGAATKVKT

-1798 SENAE
+1798 SEKAE
-1803 KVQTLEDIAAE
+1803 KAQTLEDIAAE
-1814 FARKNTAVQPLQGM
+1814 FTRKNTAVQPLEGV

-1936 ESLNWELIRGENTN
+1936 GSLNWELIRGENTN

-1990 TRNTEWLYITNGTN
+1990 TRNTEWLYITNGT
-2004 GTGVGTVNRPLQP
+2004 GVGTVNRPLQP
-2017 ADGTALPEKS
+2017 ADGTPLPEKA

-2187 PFTQP
+2187 PFTQQ
-2192 ELDGAAAFMTEALT
+2192 ELDDAADFMTAARTEDA
-2206 GDVYWDGIKNKNTV
+2206 YWDGIKNKNTV

-2327 KDFAQFYK
+2327 KNFAQFYK
-2335 QPIHID
+2335 QPIQID
-2341 LTVIGEKNAADPN
+2341 LTVPGTTGQNDPN

-2375 QGISDFTFTGKA
+2375 TGISGFTFTGKA

-2439 GIAVKGGNETL
+2439 GLTLQGGTETL

-2476 LDPTDPMV
+2476 LDPTDPAV

-2554 GILRKP
+2554 GILRAP

-2573 IILALTA
+2573 IALALTA

-2585 TNVGDKNL
+2585 ANVGGENL
-2593 LTALQDKDIMKVTDT
+2593 LKALQNKDIMQVTDT
-2608 SKTDINGLVMGLL
+2608 SNTDINGLVMGLL

-2639 LEQQNKD
+2639 LAQQNED
-2646 GSWSA
+2646 GSWRA

-2669 ALAPYHKDGGN
+2669 ALAPYYKDGGN

-2795 CAHRFGEWKV
+2795 CAHRFGEWQV

-2820 CSICGVVEE
+2820 CSICGAVEE
-2829 KPVPATGHKFSAW
+2829 KSVPATGHNFGAW

-2864 TKETMIVP
+2864 TEETMIVP

-2915 AKDSWIIAALGHDE
+2915 AKDSWVIAALGHDE

-2971 VDGVCTTCGTRNP
+2971 VNGVCTVCGVKNP
-2984 AGGIKGDDLKV
+2984 MANVKGDDIKV

-3020 LAEIKAAVE
+3020 LADIKAAVSD
-3029 NGSIVITVNNTPI
+3029 GAITVTVTDT
-3042 LQLTKEDKESDGGKK
+3042 LQLTNEQKAADGGKS
-3057 ALMQAGAAASGEL
+3057 ALTEAAKTAGDEV
-3070 KKELDKLAEK
+3070 KKELNKLAEK

-3121 LPHSVTLTIPITDE
+3121 LPHSVTVTIPITDE

-3204 TADSGKKDSANTA
+3204 TADSGKTDSANTA

>member
-1 MRKRVISWLLT
+1 
-12 VVMVVSML
+12 MVVSLL

-36 TQQEQIAPADTEN
+36 TQQEQIAPVDTEN

-62 EPAEEVPVSRSA
+62 EPAPETPA
-74 RSGGAAPMLAAA
+74 PQMTRSGGAALALAE
-86 GAVQNIGTAEEFA
+86 GTVSSAKEFA
-99 AMEPGGNY
+99 AMDASGSY
-107 QLTADITVTAPYA
+107 TLTKDIIVTEPYA
-120 NEFTDFS
+120 YDFI

-132 NGHTVTLAISGDSD
+132 NGHTVTLDITASTANVG
-146 YQALFAKLAA
+146 LFSKLAG

-162 VMVDGEVTGTDNI
+162 VITAGSISGKVNNV
-175 GGIAGI
+175 GGIAGT
-181 ATNATIIACANKAT
+181 ADGNVTIENCKNTASIKGGKGAGGILGYSEPGSGFVTISSCANMGSVSGTRKQ
-195 VAATGRY
+195 
-202 VGGLV
+202 VGGIAGNVV
-207 GKGTG
+207 GTHIIRN
-212 LTMTSCYNQGAVSS
+212 CYNQGDISDGA
-226 TRTRPINM
+226 
-234 GGIAG
+234 GILG
-239 YVDGGASVENCYNT
+239 RGTKGVLVENCYT
-253 GSITGSGSNTAA
+253 VGSVETNGAIIAVSSSSYSSDEPCRIVNCYAPSETVTALVPSTVKISNSGTKSSAEMQSA
-265 VVGWDAATV
+265 EFAAT
-274 KNCYYLESTY
+274 
-284 KVGACGNDGY
+284 
-294 TDPTVSKTDAEMRSG
+294 
-309 DIVALL
+309 L
-315 GSAFM
+315 GSAFQYNGGGYPTLKDPEPVVEKNVVSIS
-320 VKSGDYPALSWET
+320 VKSAKTTCYTGDELELSVTVTYDDNSSEVITKGFTVEGFDNTAPGKQTVTVTYKEKTDSIEIEVIKKPEFDDFFAGIVNSVEVTNDATYPYVVDMTDSDGLCLRSSNPVQGNTSSTSTITLKAKANVTLSFKYWGCNYDSSYAALTIVKNNSYNPEMRSWGSTQWKDFTIDLKKGDTLRLNLIKTYVSGDYY
-333 PTAAVKFTVSPAN
+333 VKLKDFTVSSLYEVKLTAEPEEAD
-346 AVVEI
+346 AVVALKDSTGAELKGT
-351 NGVKYTG
+351 NGVYIVSAG
-358 SCTVGL
+358 E
-364 PVGDY
+364 Y
-369 TYTVSC
+369 TYTVSAYGYDTVTETINVAADVAKTVPLTKSAAYSVAFDISRPAGITADPTVTVKTNGKAVYTGDGTGC
-375 PGYTQQTGSV
+375 SLSNGSYAYTVACDGCDNAGGIFSVNGDKVNITVTLAKKAIFEDFFANCQGITVSGDKGKFTIEGAGKDSYLKTTETTTLALTATKNVKLSFSYIANAAGYVEGDWYYDEPDEYYYFTIKKNSTQVKRAYSETSWKDFSVELTQGDVLTISYDGYTSYYY
-385 TVTGEDN
+385 
-392 PVANPNS
+392 
-399 VSVTLEKDAAKW
+399 AALKNFAA
-411 VTVTF
+411 VPF
-416 TVTPENATLTLKD
+416 YTLTLKTPD
-429 GETQVTPTEGTTYK
+429 G
-443 LLKGVTY
+443 
-450 TYTAV
+450 
-455 SDDEGYEPASG
+455 
-466 EVTPTADGTQTVA
+466 
-479 LKKVQSIAVK
+479 
-489 NGSTHKTEF
+489 
-498 EQGDALDTTGLTV
+498 
-511 TVTYS
+511 
-516 DNSTKDITEG
+516 
-526 FTVTGFNSVNV
+526 
-537 AENQTLTVHYKGAET
+537 
-552 TYSVK
+552 
-557 INKKLFPSKAF
+557 
-568 NALEGYA
+568 A
-575 TVEYSHTGKYTAGD
+575 TV
-589 GKEFVDDAQEGALR
+589 VL
-603 SNSAGMN
+603 
-610 STTVTVTITFL
+610 
-621 ENAPKMLLSFDY
+621 
-633 KVSSESNYDKLLVA
+633 
-647 QNRET
+647 
-652 KLTKSG
+652 
-658 TVAWTADNSLTV
+658 
-670 KGGDIV
+670 
-676 TLTYSKDRSTASG
+676 KDRSG
-689 SDCIW
+689 
-694 LKNFTVSPLYTL
+694 
-706 TIAPNQTDATVTLK
+706 
-720 DKEGKT
+720 
-726 VSGSNG
+726 
-732 VFAVKAAADY
+732 
-742 TYTVTKKGYEPATGK
+742 
-757 VTMSAENQ
+757 AE
-765 TVNVTLV
+765 
-772 KLPVITLQFTP
+772 I
-783 DDAAV
+783 
-788 TLKQGNTTVYKESAA
+788 
-803 SSTGK
+803 TGK
-808 NVYIAAKNTDYTYT
+808 NGAYTVAAGTYTYT
-822 VSKFGYETATGMIS
+822 VSKFGYETKTGNI
-836 VATGDVNKTVTL
+836 
-848 TEAAKYSV
+848 
-856 TFQIT
+856 
-861 KPEGVSASPTVTVEY
+861 
-876 NGTKVYEGSGANC
+876 
-889 TLPAGDYT
+889 
-897 YKATLKDCD
+897 
-906 DLSGSFTVAAAAV
+906 
-919 TVNLPF
+919 
-925 EKKLT
+925 
-930 FADIFQGVEGIT
+930 
-942 ASNGTKGFKPIKS
+942 
-955 AAGNYL
+955 
-961 ESNKS
+961 
-966 YYGTTSL
+966 
-973 TLTATKPCVI
+973 
-983 SFEYFAQGHEDNW
+983 
-996 DEDDSAFFTV
+996 
-1006 KKGTTT
+1006 
-1012 LLTVYEENGWKTF
+1012 
-1025 STALNTGETLT
+1025 
-1036 LSFNENGNSYYVR
+1036 
-1049 LKNFAVSPAYT
+1049 
-1060 ITLTTTPT
+1060 
-1068 ADKVELKD
+1068 
-1076 ESGNKLTGSGG
+1076 
-1087 KYAVAPGTYTYTVS
+1087 TVS
-1101 KKDYET
+1101 
-1107 ATGEI
+1107 
-1112 TVTDADV
+1112 
-1119 TQPVKLTAKPVITLT
+1119 
-1134 ATPADATVKLEKG
+1134 
-1147 SLPASPKT
+1147 
-1155 TDKET
+1155 
-1160 GVYTYVVEKGAEYT
+1160 
-1174 YTVSKFGYETETG
+1174 
-1187 SITVNAD
+1187 AD
-1194 VNKTVTLSELASCTL
+1194 VNETVTLSELATRTL

-1229 TIKPEA
+1229 TIAA
-1235 DGGYKLY
+1235 DENGAYIVY
-1242 LGETYAYTVA
+1242 LGETYAYTAA

-1266 KNDTITV
+1266 KNDTIKV

-1290 TQDKSGVYLID
+1290 KTENGVYQIG
-1301 TAAKLAWFADAVNGG
+1301 TAAELAWFADAVNGG
-1316 QKAINGKL
+1316 QTTISGKL
-1324 TANINLNGKPWTA
+1324 TANINLNGKTWTA
-1337 IGTSSNKFAGTL
+1337 IGTDSNKFAGTL
-1349 DGDNYTVSGLVTTGL
+1349 DGDSHTVSGLAGTGGL
-1364 VGELAEGGVVENLR
+1364 VYYLSANGTVKSLCVD
-1378 VNCAIVSTS
+1378 CAIDGTS
-1387 SLLGGVANSSAGTIR
+1387 NV
-1402 NCMVSG
+1402 
-1408 SITFSSEGHNGA
+1408 
-1420 SAIGG
+1420 GG
-1425 IAGRTTGNG
+1425 IADKSEGRIENCLVSGYIKGGNDTIFG
-1434 VISGCVSRAVV
+1434 VGGIVGHGVAGNVISGCVSTADILFKYSRYAVQNGAGGIV
-1445 KDAYDNSTYGTSA
+1445 GYTYGT
-1458 PLGGIAGYA
+1458 
-1467 YGVVENCYFT
+1467 VENCYFAGNVHT
-1477 GTLAVKKTQPNKI
+1477 NAKSVSAGGF
-1490 IQQKRGGLVGELNA
+1490 GGLVGCARSNA
-1504 NAELKGSYVAG
+1504 VMKDCYTVGAVTGP
-1515 EFAIADESKFGAV
+1515 ESSFGAV

-1536 TITNCAYLDTVAPQ
+1536 AITNCAYLDTVAPQ
-1550 AAADGTTSGMTAHTA
+1550 AAADGTTSGMTARTA
-1565 DYMRSAEFAVDM
+1565 DYMRTPEFAADV
-1577 GMNQDDGTLNG
+1577 GMHLDSGNSNG

-1595 QGGTVLSADDLKAA
+1595 QGGTPVDNADLKAA
-1609 AAAANALELRGMSA
+1609 ADAASALQLRGMSA

-1636 ETVLGLYDLTDYN
+1636 ETVLGLYELTDGNYN
-1649 DKADLC
+1649 KADLC
-1655 EKYGIEAPGEAVT
+1655 EKYGIEEPGEAVT
-1668 NLHDYFLNALQKHF
+1668 DLHDYFLNALQKHF

-1688 DAENADRLK
+1688 DAENADLLK

-1708 LTPVSGDPEEEE
+1708 LTPVSSDPEEEE
-1720 ETAQTYTACLTLPAS
+1720 ETAQTYTGFLTLPAR

-1746 IVSLTWTAD
+1746 TVSLTWTAD

-1783 SGAATKTKT
+1783 SGAATKVKT

-1798 SENAE
+1798 SEKAE
-1803 KVQTLEDIAAE
+1803 KAQTLEDIAAE
-1814 FARKNTAVQPLQGM
+1814 FTRKNTAVQPLEGV

-1936 ESLNWELIRGENTN
+1936 GSLNWELIRGENTN

-2017 ADGTALPEKS
+2017 TDGTALPEKA

-2084 KYQGL
+2084 KYRGL

-2097 KPVDLTA
+2097 KPVNLDA

-2111 PRPALLEEKGIM
+2111 PRPALLEQAGIM

-2155 GEKPVEAKYVVT
+2155 GEEPVEAKYVVT

-2187 PFTQP
+2187 PFTQQ
-2192 ELDGAAAFMTEALT
+2192 ELDDAAAFMTKALT
-2206 GDVYWDGIKNKNTV
+2206 GDVYWDGIKNKNTD

-2231 AEICKNE
+2231 AEICKNK
-2238 DGTLKYVRGTVNMT
+2238 DGTLEYVRGTVNMT

-2327 KDFAQFYK
+2327 KNFAQFYK
-2335 QPIHID
+2335 QPIQID
-2341 LTVIGEKNAADPN
+2341 LTVPGTTGQNDPN

-2375 QGISDFTFTGKA
+2375 TGISDFTFTGKA

-2439 GIAVKGGNETL
+2439 GLTLQGGTETL

-2476 LDPTDPMV
+2476 LDPTDPTV
-2484 PGAEVPGFDEA
+2484 PGTEVPGFDEA
-2495 YAGAKAYIQSAVSAP
+2495 YAGAKAYIQSAVSTP

-2554 GILRKP
+2554 GILRAP

-2573 IILALTA
+2573 IALALTA

-2585 TNVGDKNL
+2585 ANVGGKNL
-2593 LTALQDKDIMKVTDT
+2593 LTALQDKDIMQVTDT

-2634 LVQAV
+2634 LVQAI
-2639 LEQQNKD
+2639 LDQQNAD

-2651 SADTKPVGDVD
+2651 SAETKPASDVD

-2669 ALAPYHKDGGN
+2669 ALAPYYKDGGN

-2795 CAHRFGEWKV
+2795 CAHRFGEWQV

-2820 CSICGVVEE
+2820 CSICGAVEE
-2829 KPVPATGHKFSAW
+2829 KSVPATGHNFGAW

-2864 TKETMIVP
+2864 TEETMIVP

-2890 AGNSAYWTCSRCHKY
+2890 AGNSAYWTCSRCHKF

-2915 AKDSWIIAALGHDE
+2915 AKDSWVIAALGHDE

-2971 VDGVCTTCGTRNP
+2971 VNGVCTVCGVKNP
-2984 AGGIKGDDLKV
+2984 MANVKGDDIKV
-2995 DSKDNT
+2995 DSKDNKTAAGDGLVIKADDT
-3001 IVTGG
+3001 ITGE
-3006 GLTIKTDKPVTDEK
+3006 V
-3020 LAEIKAAVE
+3020 LADIKAAVSD
-3029 NGSIVITVNNTPI
+3029 GAITVTVTDT
-3042 LQLTKEDKESDGGKK
+3042 LQLTNEQKAADGGKS
-3057 ALMQAGAAASGEL
+3057 ALTEAAKTAGDEV
-3070 KKELDKLAEK
+3070 KKELNKLAEK

-3121 LPHSVTLTIPITDE
+3121 LPHSVTVTIPITDE
-3135 LYAALQGKHVC
+3135 LYAALQGKRVC

>member
-1 MRKRVISWLLT
+1 MKKRVISWLLT
-12 VVMVVSML
+12 VVMVVSLL

-36 TQQEQIAPADTEN
+36 TQQEQIAPVDTEN

-62 EPAEEVPVSRSA
+62 EPAPETPA
-74 RSGGAAPMLAAA
+74 PQMTRSGGAALALAE
-86 GAVQNIGTAEEFA
+86 GTVSSAKEFA
-99 AMEPGGNY
+99 AMDASGSY
-107 QLTADITVTAPYA
+107 TLTKDIIVTEPYA
-120 NEFTDFS
+120 YDFI

-132 NGHTVTLAISGDSD
+132 NGHTVTLDITASTANVG
-146 YQALFAKLAA
+146 LFSKLAG

-162 VMVDGEVTGTDNI
+162 VITAGSISGKVNNV
-175 GGIAGI
+175 GGIAGT
-181 ATNATIIACANKAT
+181 ADGNVTIENCKNTASIKGGKGAGGILGYSEPGSGFVTISSCANMGSVSGTRKQ
-195 VAATGRY
+195 
-202 VGGLV
+202 VGGIAGNVV
-207 GKGTG
+207 GTHIIRN
-212 LTMTSCYNQGAVSS
+212 CYNQGDISDGA
-226 TRTRPINM
+226 
-234 GGIAG
+234 GILG
-239 YVDGGASVENCYNT
+239 RGTKGVLVENCYT
-253 GSITGSGSNTAA
+253 VGSVETNGAIIAVSSSSYSSDEPCRIVNCYAPSETVTALVPSTVKISNSGTKSSAEMQSA
-265 VVGWDAATV
+265 EFAAT
-274 KNCYYLESTY
+274 
-284 KVGACGNDGY
+284 
-294 TDPTVSKTDAEMRSG
+294 
-309 DIVALL
+309 L
-315 GSAFM
+315 GSAFQYNGGGYPTLKDPEPVVEKNVVSIS
-320 VKSGDYPALSWET
+320 VKSAKTTCYTGDELELSVTVTYDDNSSEVITKGFTVEGFDNTAPGKQTVTVTYKEKTDSIEIEVIKKPEFDDFFAGIVNSVEVTNDATYPYVVDMTDSDGLCLRSSNPVQGNTSSTSTITLKAKANVTLSFKYWGCNYDSSYAALTIVKNNSYNPEMRSWGSTQWKDFTIDLKKGDTLRLNLIKTYVSGDYY
-333 PTAAVKFTVSPAN
+333 VKLKDFTVSSLYEVKLTAEPEEAD
-346 AVVEI
+346 AVVALKDSTGAELKGT
-351 NGVKYTG
+351 NGVYIVSAG
-358 SCTVGL
+358 E
-364 PVGDY
+364 Y
-369 TYTVSC
+369 TYTVSAY
-375 PGYTQQTGSV
+375 GYD
-385 TVTGEDN
+385 TVT
-392 PVANPNS
+392 
-399 VSVTLEKDAAKW
+399 
-411 VTVTF
+411 
-416 TVTPENATLTLKD
+416 
-429 GETQVTPTEGTTYK
+429 ET
-443 LLKGVTY
+443 
-450 TYTAV
+450 
-455 SDDEGYEPASG
+455 
-466 EVTPTADGTQTVA
+466 
-479 LKKVQSIAVK
+479 I
-489 NGSTHKTEF
+489 
-498 EQGDALDTTGLTV
+498 
-511 TVTYS
+511 
-516 DNSTKDITEG
+516 
-526 FTVTGFNSVNV
+526 NV
-537 AENQTLTVHYKGAET
+537 AADVAKTV
-552 TYSVK
+552 
-557 INKKLFPSKAF
+557 P
-568 NALEGYA
+568 
-575 TVEYSHTGKYTAGD
+575 
-589 GKEFVDDAQEGALR
+589 
-603 SNSAGMN
+603 
-610 STTVTVTITFL
+610 
-621 ENAPKMLLSFDY
+621 
-633 KVSSESNYDKLLVA
+633 
-647 QNRET
+647 
-652 KLTKSG
+652 LTKSAAYS
-658 TVAWTADNSLTV
+658 VAFDISRPAGITAD
-670 KGGDIV
+670 
-676 TLTYSKDRSTASG
+676 
-689 SDCIW
+689 
-694 LKNFTVSPLYTL
+694 
-706 TIAPNQTDATVTLK
+706 
-720 DKEGKT
+720 
-726 VSGSNG
+726 
-732 VFAVKAAADY
+732 
-742 TYTVTKKGYEPATGK
+742 
-757 VTMSAENQ
+757 
-765 TVNVTLV
+765 
-772 KLPVITLQFTP
+772 
-783 DDAAV
+783 
-788 TLKQGNTTVYKESAA
+788 
-803 SSTGK
+803 
-808 NVYIAAKNTDYTYT
+808 
-822 VSKFGYETATGMIS
+822 
-836 VATGDVNKTVTL
+836 
-848 TEAAKYSV
+848 
-856 TFQIT
+856 
-861 KPEGVSASPTVTVEY
+861 PTVTVKT
-876 NGTKVYEGSGANC
+876 NGKAVYTGDGTGCSLSNGSYAYTVACDGCDNAGGIFSVNGDKVNITVTLAKKAIFEDFFANC
-889 TLPAGDYT
+889 
-897 YKATLKDCD
+897 
-906 DLSGSFTVAAAAV
+906 
-919 TVNLPF
+919 
-925 EKKLT
+925 
-930 FADIFQGVEGIT
+930 QGIT
-942 ASNGTKGFKPIKS
+942 VSGDKGKFTIEG
-955 AAGNYL
+955 AGKDSYL
-961 ESNKS
+961 K
-966 YYGTTSL
+966 TTETTTL
-973 TLTATKPCVI
+973 ALTATK
-983 SFEYFAQGHEDNW
+983 N
-996 DEDDSAFFTV
+996 V
-1006 KKGTTT
+1006 K
-1012 LLTVYEENGWKTF
+1012 
-1025 STALNTGETLT
+1025 
-1036 LSFNENGNSYYVR
+1036 LSFSYIANAAGYVEGDWYYDEPDEYYYFTIKKNSTQVKRAYSETSWKDFSVELTQGDVLTISYDGYTSYYYAA
-1049 LKNFAVSPAYT
+1049 LKNFAAVPFYTLTLNTPDGATVVLKDRSGAEITGKNGAYT
-1060 ITLTTTPT
+1060 
-1068 ADKVELKD
+1068 
-1076 ESGNKLTGSGG
+1076 
-1087 KYAVAPGTYTYTVS
+1087 VAAGTY
-1101 KKDYET
+1101 
-1107 ATGEI
+1107 A
-1112 TVTDADV
+1112 
-1119 TQPVKLTAKPVITLT
+1119 
-1134 ATPADATVKLEKG
+1134 
-1147 SLPASPKT
+1147 
-1155 TDKET
+1155 
-1160 GVYTYVVEKGAEYT
+1160 

-1229 TIKPEA
+1229 TIKPET

-1242 LGETYAYTVA
+1242 LGETYAYTVT

-1257 TVSGSFTAA
+1257 PVHGSITAA
-1266 KNDTITV
+1266 EDKTLSF

-1279 AGWDGTTKTAP
+1279 EGWDGTAKTAP
-1290 TQDKSGVYLID
+1290 TQDKNGVYQIG
-1301 TAAKLAWFADAVNGG
+1301 TAAELAWFADAVNKDGTT
-1316 QKAINGKL
+1316 ISGKL
-1324 TANINLNGKPWTA
+1324 TANINLNGKTWTA
-1337 IGTSSNKFAGTL
+1337 IGTDSNKFAGTL
-1349 DGDNYTVSGLVTTGL
+1349 DGDNYTVSGLAGTGGL
-1364 VGELAEGGVVENLR
+1364 VYYLSANGTVKSLCVD
-1378 VNCAIVSTS
+1378 CAIDGTS
-1387 SLLGGVANSSAGTIR
+1387 NV
-1402 NCMVSG
+1402 
-1408 SITFSSEGHNGA
+1408 
-1420 SAIGG
+1420 GG
-1425 IAGRTTGNG
+1425 IADKSEGRIENCLVSGYIKGGDDVIFGVGGIVGHGVAGN
-1434 VISGCVSRAVV
+1434 VISGCVSTADILFKYSRYAVQNGAGGIV
-1445 KDAYDNSTYGTSA
+1445 GYTYGT
-1458 PLGGIAGYA
+1458 
-1467 YGVVENCYFT
+1467 VENCYFAGNVHT
-1477 GTLAVKKTQPNKI
+1477 NAKSVSAGGF
-1490 IQQKRGGLVGELNA
+1490 GGLVGCARSNA
-1504 NAELKGSYVAG
+1504 VMKDCYTVGAVTGP
-1515 EFAIADESKFGAV
+1515 ESSFGAV

-1550 AAADGTTSGMTAHTA
+1550 AAADGTTSGMTARTA
-1565 DYMRSAEFAVDM
+1565 DYMRTPEFAAEM
-1577 GMNQDDGTLNG
+1577 GMHLDSGNSNG

-1595 QGGTVLSADDLKAA
+1595 QGGTPVDNADLKAA

-1636 ETVLGLYDLTDYN
+1636 ETVLGLYELTDGNYN
-1649 DKADLC
+1649 KADLC
-1655 EKYGIEAPGEAVT
+1655 KEYGIEEPGEAVT
-1668 NLHDYFLNALQKHF
+1668 DLHDYFLTALQKHF
-1682 YKELGL
+1682 YKEQGL
-1688 DAENADRLK
+1688 DAENADLLK

-1720 ETAQTYTACLTLPAS
+1720 EIAQTHTACLTLPAS

-1814 FARKNTAVQPLQGM
+1814 FTRKNTAVQPLEGV

-1864 AKANGFDG
+1864 AKANGFDD

-1936 ESLNWELIRGENTN
+1936 GSLNWELIRGENTN

-2017 ADGTALPEKS
+2017 ADGTALPEKA

-2084 KYQGL
+2084 KYRGL

-2097 KPVDLTA
+2097 KSVDTTA

-2111 PRPALLEEKGIM
+2111 PRPALLEKAGIM
-2123 SDSYNQKVTMVSL
+2123 TDSYNQKVTMVSR

-2187 PFTQP
+2187 PFTQQ
-2192 ELDGAAAFMTEALT
+2192 ELNGAAAFMTAARTEDT
-2206 GDVYWDGIKNKNTV
+2206 YWDGIKNKNTD

-2327 KDFAQFYK
+2327 KNFAQFYK
-2335 QPIHID
+2335 QPIQID
-2341 LTVIGEKNAADPN
+2341 LTVPGTTGQNDPN
-2354 ENQTLTVK
+2354 ENQTLAVK
-2362 VKVDGYNKNGHTF
+2362 VKVDGYDKNGHTF
-2375 QGISDFTFTGKA
+2375 TGISGFTFTGKA

-2402 SAKYT
+2402 SANYT
-2407 YTGSGAYIKSITDAA
+2407 YTGSGTYIKSITDAA
-2422 GHTLK
+2422 GNTLK

-2439 GIAVKGGNETL
+2439 GLTLQGGTETL

-2476 LDPTDPMV
+2476 LDPTDPAV

-2495 YAGAKAYIQSAVSAP
+2495 YAGAKAYIQGAVSAP

-2554 GILRKP
+2554 GVLVDP
-2560 DDKNT
+2560 ESHNPT
-2565 PVITDNER
+2565 VTDNER

-2585 TNVGDKNL
+2585 ANVGDKNL

-2646 GSWSA
+2646 GSWRA

-2829 KPVPATGHKFSAW
+2829 KPVPATGHNFGAW

-2864 TKETMIVP
+2864 TEETMIVP

-2890 AGNSAYWTCSRCHKY
+2890 AGNSAYWTCSRCHKF

-2915 AKDSWIIAALGHDE
+2915 AKDSWVIAALGHDE

-2971 VDGVCTTCGTRNP
+2971 VNGVCTVCGVKNP
-2984 AGGIKGDDLKV
+2984 MANVKGDDIKV
-2995 DSKDNT
+2995 DSKDNKTAAGDGLVIKADDT
-3001 IVTGG
+3001 ITGE
-3006 GLTIKTDKPVTDEK
+3006 V
-3020 LAEIKAAVE
+3020 LADIKAAVSD
-3029 NGSIVITVNNTPI
+3029 GAITVTVTDT
-3042 LQLTKEDKESDGGKK
+3042 LQLTNEQKAADGGKS
-3057 ALMQAGAAASGEL
+3057 ALTEAAKTAGDEV
-3070 KKELDKLAEK
+3070 KKELNKLAEK

-3121 LPHSVTLTIPITDE
+3121 LPHSVTVTIPITDE

-3229 VLAAAAVVVLTRK
+3229 ALAAAAVVVLTRK

>member
-1 MRKRVISWLLT
+1 MKKRVISWLLT
-12 VVMVVSML
+12 VVMVVSLL

-36 TQQEQIAPADTEN
+36 TQQEQIAPVDTEN

-62 EPAEEVPVSRSA
+62 EPAPETPA
-74 RSGGAAPMLAAA
+74 PQMTRSGGAALALAE
-86 GAVQNIGTAEEFA
+86 GTVSSAKEFA
-99 AMEPGGNY
+99 AMDASGSY
-107 QLTADITVTAPYA
+107 TLTKDIIVTEPYA
-120 NEFTDFS
+120 YDFI

-132 NGHTVTLAISGDSD
+132 NGHTVTLDITASMANVG
-146 YQALFAKLAA
+146 LFSKLAG

-162 VMVDGEVTGTDNI
+162 VITAGSISGKVNNV
-175 GGIAGI
+175 GGIAGT
-181 ATNATIIACANKAT
+181 ADGNVTIENCKNTASIKGGKGAGGILGYSEPGSGFVTISSCANMGSVSGTRKQ
-195 VAATGRY
+195 
-202 VGGLV
+202 VGGIAGNVV
-207 GKGTG
+207 GTHIIRN
-212 LTMTSCYNQGAVSS
+212 CYNQGDISDGA
-226 TRTRPINM
+226 
-234 GGIAG
+234 GILG
-239 YVDGGASVENCYNT
+239 RGTKGVLVENCYT
-253 GSITGSGSNTAA
+253 VGSVETNGAIIAVSSSSYSSDEPCRIVNCYAPSETVTALVPSTVKISNSGTKSSAEMQSA
-265 VVGWDAATV
+265 EFAAT
-274 KNCYYLESTY
+274 
-284 KVGACGNDGY
+284 
-294 TDPTVSKTDAEMRSG
+294 
-309 DIVALL
+309 L
-315 GSAFM
+315 GSAFQYNGGGYPTLKDPEPVVEKNVVSIS
-320 VKSGDYPALSWET
+320 VKSAKTTCYTGDELELSVTVTYDDNSSEVITKGFTVEGFDNTAPGKQTVTVTYKEKTDSIEIEVIKKPEFDDFFAGIVNSVEVTNDATYPYVVDMTDSDGLCLRSSNPVQGNTSSTSTITLKAKANVTLSFKYWGCNYDSSYAALTIVKNNSYNPEMRSWGSTQWKDFTIDLKKGDTLRLNLIKTYVSGDYY
-333 PTAAVKFTVSPAN
+333 VKLKDFTVSSLYEVKLTAEPEEAD
-346 AVVEI
+346 AVVALKDSTGAELKGT
-351 NGVKYTG
+351 NGVYIVSAG
-358 SCTVGL
+358 E
-364 PVGDY
+364 Y
-369 TYTVSC
+369 TYTVSAY
-375 PGYTQQTGSV
+375 GYD
-385 TVTGEDN
+385 TVT
-392 PVANPNS
+392 
-399 VSVTLEKDAAKW
+399 
-411 VTVTF
+411 
-416 TVTPENATLTLKD
+416 
-429 GETQVTPTEGTTYK
+429 ET
-443 LLKGVTY
+443 
-450 TYTAV
+450 
-455 SDDEGYEPASG
+455 
-466 EVTPTADGTQTVA
+466 
-479 LKKVQSIAVK
+479 I
-489 NGSTHKTEF
+489 
-498 EQGDALDTTGLTV
+498 
-511 TVTYS
+511 
-516 DNSTKDITEG
+516 
-526 FTVTGFNSVNV
+526 NV
-537 AENQTLTVHYKGAET
+537 AADVAKTV
-552 TYSVK
+552 
-557 INKKLFPSKAF
+557 P
-568 NALEGYA
+568 
-575 TVEYSHTGKYTAGD
+575 
-589 GKEFVDDAQEGALR
+589 
-603 SNSAGMN
+603 
-610 STTVTVTITFL
+610 
-621 ENAPKMLLSFDY
+621 
-633 KVSSESNYDKLLVA
+633 
-647 QNRET
+647 
-652 KLTKSG
+652 LTKSAAYS
-658 TVAWTADNSLTV
+658 VAFDISRPAGITAD
-670 KGGDIV
+670 
-676 TLTYSKDRSTASG
+676 
-689 SDCIW
+689 
-694 LKNFTVSPLYTL
+694 
-706 TIAPNQTDATVTLK
+706 
-720 DKEGKT
+720 
-726 VSGSNG
+726 
-732 VFAVKAAADY
+732 
-742 TYTVTKKGYEPATGK
+742 
-757 VTMSAENQ
+757 
-765 TVNVTLV
+765 
-772 KLPVITLQFTP
+772 
-783 DDAAV
+783 
-788 TLKQGNTTVYKESAA
+788 
-803 SSTGK
+803 
-808 NVYIAAKNTDYTYT
+808 
-822 VSKFGYETATGMIS
+822 
-836 VATGDVNKTVTL
+836 
-848 TEAAKYSV
+848 
-856 TFQIT
+856 
-861 KPEGVSASPTVTVEY
+861 PTVTVKT
-876 NGTKVYEGSGANC
+876 NGKAVYTGDGTGCSLSNGSYAYTVACDGCDNAGGIFSVNGDKVNITVTLAKKAIFEDFFANC
-889 TLPAGDYT
+889 
-897 YKATLKDCD
+897 
-906 DLSGSFTVAAAAV
+906 
-919 TVNLPF
+919 
-925 EKKLT
+925 
-930 FADIFQGVEGIT
+930 QGIT
-942 ASNGTKGFKPIKS
+942 VSGDKGKFTIEG
-955 AAGNYL
+955 AGKDSYL
-961 ESNKS
+961 K
-966 YYGTTSL
+966 TTETTTL
-973 TLTATKPCVI
+973 ALTATK
-983 SFEYFAQGHEDNW
+983 N
-996 DEDDSAFFTV
+996 V
-1006 KKGTTT
+1006 K
-1012 LLTVYEENGWKTF
+1012 
-1025 STALNTGETLT
+1025 
-1036 LSFNENGNSYYVR
+1036 LSFSYIANAAGYVEGDWYYDEPDEYYYFTIKKNSTQVKRAYSETSWKDFSVELTQGDVLTISYDGYTSYYYAA
-1049 LKNFAVSPAYT
+1049 LKNFAAVPFYTLTLNTPDGATVVLKDRSGAEITGKNGAYT
-1060 ITLTTTPT
+1060 
-1068 ADKVELKD
+1068 
-1076 ESGNKLTGSGG
+1076 
-1087 KYAVAPGTYTYTVS
+1087 VAAGTY
-1101 KKDYET
+1101 
-1107 ATGEI
+1107 A
-1112 TVTDADV
+1112 
-1119 TQPVKLTAKPVITLT
+1119 
-1134 ATPADATVKLEKG
+1134 
-1147 SLPASPKT
+1147 
-1155 TDKET
+1155 
-1160 GVYTYVVEKGAEYT
+1160 

-1229 TIKPEA
+1229 TIKPET

-1242 LGETYAYTVA
+1242 LGETYAYTVT

-1257 TVSGSFTAA
+1257 PVHGSITAA
-1266 KNDTITV
+1266 EDKTLSF

-1279 AGWDGTTKTAP
+1279 EGWDGTAKTAP
-1290 TQDKSGVYLID
+1290 TQDKNGVYQIG
-1301 TAAKLAWFADAVNGG
+1301 TAAELAWFADAVNKDGTT
-1316 QKAINGKL
+1316 ISGKL
-1324 TANINLNGKPWTA
+1324 TANINLNGKTWTA
-1337 IGTSSNKFAGTL
+1337 IGTDSNKFAGTL
-1349 DGDNYTVSGLVTTGL
+1349 DGDNYTVSGLAGTGGL
-1364 VGELAEGGVVENLR
+1364 VYYLSANGTVKSLCVD
-1378 VNCAIVSTS
+1378 CAIDGTS
-1387 SLLGGVANSSAGTIR
+1387 NV
-1402 NCMVSG
+1402 
-1408 SITFSSEGHNGA
+1408 
-1420 SAIGG
+1420 GG
-1425 IAGRTTGNG
+1425 IADKSEGRIENCLVSGYIKGGDDVIFGVGGIVGHGVAGN
-1434 VISGCVSRAVV
+1434 VISGCVSTADILFKYSRYAVQNGAGGIV
-1445 KDAYDNSTYGTSA
+1445 GYTYGT
-1458 PLGGIAGYA
+1458 
-1467 YGVVENCYFT
+1467 VENCYFAGNVHT
-1477 GTLAVKKTQPNKI
+1477 NAKSVSAGGF
-1490 IQQKRGGLVGELNA
+1490 GGLVGCARSNA
-1504 NAELKGSYVAG
+1504 VMKDCYTVGAVTGP
-1515 EFAIADESKFGAV
+1515 ESSFGAV

-1550 AAADGTTSGMTAHTA
+1550 AAADGTTSGMTARTA
-1565 DYMRSAEFAVDM
+1565 DYMRTPEFAAEM
-1577 GMNQDDGTLNG
+1577 GMHLDSGNSNG

-1595 QGGTVLSADDLKAA
+1595 QGGTPVDNADLKAA

-1636 ETVLGLYDLTDYN
+1636 ETVLGFYDLTDYN

-1655 EKYGIEAPGEAVT
+1655 EKYGIEEPGEAVT
-1668 NLHDYFLNALQKHF
+1668 DLHDYFLNALQKHF

-1688 DAENADRLK
+1688 DAENADLLK

-1708 LTPVSGDPEEEE
+1708 LTPVSSDPEEEE
-1720 ETAQTYTACLTLPAS
+1720 EIAQTYTGFLTLPAS

-1746 IVSLTWTAD
+1746 TVSLAWTAD

-1783 SGAATKTKT
+1783 SGAATKVKT

-1798 SENAE
+1798 SEKAE
-1803 KVQTLEDIAAE
+1803 KAQTLEDIAAE
-1814 FARKNTAVQPLQGM
+1814 FTRKNTAVQPLEGV

-1936 ESLNWELIRGENTN
+1936 GSLNWELIRGENTN

-1990 TRNTEWLYITNGTN
+1990 TRNTEWLYITNGT
-2004 GTGVGTVNRPLQP
+2004 GVGTVNRPLQP
-2017 ADGTALPEKS
+2017 ADGTPLPEKA

-2187 PFTQP
+2187 PFTQQ
-2192 ELDGAAAFMTEALT
+2192 ELDDAADFMTAARTEDA
-2206 GDVYWDGIKNKNTV
+2206 YWDGIKNKNTV

-2327 KDFAQFYK
+2327 KNFAQFYK
-2335 QPIHID
+2335 QPIQID
-2341 LTVIGEKNAADPN
+2341 LTVPGTTGQNDPN

-2375 QGISDFTFTGKA
+2375 TGISGFTFTGKA

-2439 GIAVKGGNETL
+2439 GLTLQGGTETL

-2476 LDPTDPMV
+2476 LDPTDPAV

-2554 GILRKP
+2554 GILRAP

-2573 IILALTA
+2573 IALALTA

-2585 TNVGDKNL
+2585 ANVGGENL
-2593 LTALQDKDIMKVTDT
+2593 LKALQNKDIMQVTDT
-2608 SKTDINGLVMGLL
+2608 SNTDINGLVMGLL

-2639 LEQQNKD
+2639 LAQQNED
-2646 GSWSA
+2646 GSWRA

-2669 ALAPYHKDGGN
+2669 ALAPYYKDGGN

-2795 CAHRFGEWKV
+2795 CAHRFGEWQV

-2820 CSICGVVEE
+2820 CSICGAVEE
-2829 KPVPATGHKFSAW
+2829 KSVPATGHNFGAW

-2864 TKETMIVP
+2864 TEETMIVP

-2915 AKDSWIIAALGHDE
+2915 AKDSWVIAALGHDE

-2971 VDGVCTTCGTRNP
+2971 VNGVCTVCGVKNP
-2984 AGGIKGDDLKV
+2984 MANVKGDDIKV

-3020 LAEIKAAVE
+3020 LADIKAAVSD
-3029 NGSIVITVNNTPI
+3029 GAITVTVTDT
-3042 LQLTKEDKESDGGKK
+3042 LQLTNEQKAADGGKS
-3057 ALMQAGAAASGEL
+3057 ALTEAAKTAGDEV
-3070 KKELDKLAEK
+3070 KKELNKLAEK

-3121 LPHSVTLTIPITDE
+3121 LPHSVTVTIPITDE

-3204 TADSGKKDSANTA
+3204 TADSGKTDSANTA

>member
-36 TQQEQIAPADTEN
+36 TQQEQIAPVDTEN
-49 TVPAGNEETQEQQ
+49 TVPAEDEETQEQQ

-74 RSGGAAPMLAAA
+74 RSGGVALALAAA
-86 GAVQNIGTAEEFA
+86 GTVQNIGTAEKFA
-99 AMEPGGNY
+99 EMQPDGTY
-107 QLTADITVTAPYA
+107 RLTADITVTKPYA
-120 NEFTDFS
+120 NEFT

-132 NGHTVTLAISGDSD
+132 NGHTVTLALENEAGEC
-146 YQALFAKLAA
+146 QALFSKIAA
-156 GAVVKN
+156 SGKVQNLGIA
-162 VMVDGEVTGTDNI
+162 GTVTGKKYVGGIAGKNAGSIENCKNTAAIKGASADGRWI
-175 GGIAGI
+175 GGIAGETSNGSKI
-181 ATNATIIACANKAT
+181 LNCYNIGTISSD
-195 VAATGRY
+195 RS
-202 VGGLV
+202 
-207 GKGTG
+207 GKGVC
-212 LTMTSCYNQGAVSS
+212 L
-226 TRTRPINM
+226 

-239 YVDGGASVENCYNT
+239 NAPSAKISNCYNAGQIVT
-253 GSITGSGSNTAA
+253 KSTTNYGAIAGYGYGVTVSDCYFIA
-265 VVGWDAATV
+265 VDDLKGVYGAET
-274 KNCYYLESTY
+274 ESTP
-284 KVGACGNDGY
+284 K
-294 TDPTVSKTDAEMRSG
+294 SAEEMKSPAFA
-309 DIVALL
+309 ALL

-320 VKSGDYPALSWET
+320 AKAGDYPALSWET
-333 PTAAVKFTVSPAN
+333 PTAAVLFTIAPAN
-346 AVVEI
+346 ATLEI
-351 NGVKYTG
+351 NGGTYTG
-358 SCTVGL
+358 STTVAL
-364 PVGDY
+364 PAADAPY
-369 TYTVSC
+369 SYTVSC
-375 PGYTQQTGSV
+375 PGYTQQTGTV
-385 TVTGEDN
+385 TVRNKDN
-392 PVANPNS
+392 PVADPAN
-399 VSVTLEKDAAKW
+399 VTVTLAEDAAQW

-416 TVTPENATLTLKD
+416 TVTPAGAALTLKD
-429 GETQVTPTEGTTYK
+429 GETQVAPTEGTTYQ
-443 LLKGVTY
+443 LLKDHTY
-450 TYTAV
+450 AYTAETTE
-455 SDDEGYEPASG
+455 EGYEPAAG
-466 EVTPTADGTQTVA
+466 EVTPNENSTQTVA
-479 LKKVQSIAVK
+479 LKKVQSIAVTK
-489 NGSTHKTEF
+489 APTKTEYYK
-498 EQGDALDTTGLTV
+498 GDAELDLTGMVLTVNYDGTNETRTIEGDYAAAGVTCEGFSTETPAESQTV
-511 TVTYS
+511 TVKYRGKTATFTIKVKDAMLFADFFTGLNGIATAQNGTSYKFKPVLLDGGYVLKS
-516 DNSTKDITEG
+516 TNEQKGNST
-526 FTVTGFNSVNV
+526 SSL
-537 AENQTLTVHYKGAET
+537 TLTFTKAAKLTFDCKTDSEKNYDGLRVDINDQTGSQFGST
-552 TYSVK
+552 GGYSGEKQDWKEFSIAV
-557 INKKLFPSKAF
+557 N
-568 NALEGYA
+568 
-575 TVEYSHTGKYTAGD
+575 AGD
-589 GKEFVDDAQEGALR
+589 K
-603 SNSAGMN
+603 
-610 STTVTVTITFL
+610 VTV
-621 ENAPKMLLSFDY
+621 
-633 KVSSESNYDKLLVA
+633 NYRKD
-647 QNRET
+647 
-652 KLTKSG
+652 S
-658 TVAWTADNSLTV
+658 
-670 KGGDIV
+670 GGD
-676 TLTYSKDRSTASG
+676 KG
-689 SDCIW
+689 QDCIW
-694 LKNFTVSPLYTL
+694 LRNFRAEVLPTVRFDVKDAAGTA
-706 TIAPNQTDATVTLK
+706 IDATVTLK
-720 DKEGKT
+720 KGYTGLTAGTDGSYALT
-726 VSGSNG
+726 VGE
-732 VFAVKAAADY
+732 KY
-742 TYTVTKKGYEPATGK
+742 TYTVEKKGYEK
-757 VTMSAENQ
+757 VTQEFTAQEGNNTI
-765 TVNVTLV
+765 TVTMV

-788 TLKQGNTTVYKESAA
+788 TLKQGNTTVYKESAD
-803 SSTGK
+803 SEKGK

-822 VSKFGYETATGMIS
+822 VSKFGYETATGTIN
-836 VATGDVNKTVTL
+836 VATTDVNKTVTL
-848 TEAAKYSV
+848 TELAKQTV
-856 TFQIT
+856 TFNIT
-861 KPEGVSASPTVTVEY
+861 KPEGVNAEPTITVTVKSGSITAY
-876 NGTKVYEGSGANC
+876 TGSGANC

-897 YKATLKDCD
+897 YTAKLDGCD
-906 DLSGSFTVAAAAV
+906 TLSGSFVVKAAKTIGLEFV
-919 TVNLPF
+919 
-925 EKKLT
+925 KSLT
-930 FADIFQGVEGIT
+930 FDDFFAGLDGIT
-942 ASNGTKGFKPIKS
+942 ATNGTSGFKPVKD

-961 ESNKS
+961 ESNRKN
-966 YYGTTSL
+966 YGTTSL
-973 TLTATKPCVI
+973 TLTATESRLV
-983 SFEYFAQGHEDNW
+983 SFRYLAKGNKAEYSW
-996 DEDDSAFFTV
+996 EDDSAFTV

-1012 LLTVYEENGWKTF
+1012 LLTAYEENGWKTF
-1025 STALNTGETLT
+1025 STVLNKDEKLT
-1036 LSFNENGNSYYVR
+1036 LSFSESGSSYYVQ
-1049 LKNFAVSPAYT
+1049 LKDFAAAAAHTLTLKTPDGATVVLKDRSGAEITGKNGAYT
-1060 ITLTTTPT
+1060 
-1068 ADKVELKD
+1068 
-1076 ESGNKLTGSGG
+1076 
-1087 KYAVAPGTYTYTVS
+1087 VAAGT
-1101 KKDYET
+1101 
-1107 ATGEI
+1107 
-1112 TVTDADV
+1112 
-1119 TQPVKLTAKPVITLT
+1119 
-1134 ATPADATVKLEKG
+1134 
-1147 SLPASPKT
+1147 
-1155 TDKET
+1155 
-1160 GVYTYVVEKGAEYT
+1160 YT
-1174 YTVSKFGYETETG
+1174 YTVSKFGYETKTG
-1187 SITVNAD
+1187 NITVSAD
-1194 VNKTVTLSELASCTL
+1194 VNETVTLSELATRTL
-1209 TFAVTPAE
+1209 TFAVTPAD
-1217 NAKVTV
+1217 ATVTV

-1279 AGWDGTTKTAP
+1279 EGWDGTTKTEPA
-1290 TQDKSGVYLID
+1290 QDESGVYLID
-1301 TAAKLAWFADAVNGG
+1301 TAAKLAWFADAVNKGDTT
-1316 QKAINGKL
+1316 ISGKL
-1324 TANINLNGKPWTA
+1324 TANINLNGKTWTA
-1337 IGTSSNKFAGTL
+1337 IGTDSNKFAGTL
-1349 DGDNYTVSGLVTTGL
+1349 DGDEAHHYTVSGLKGSKGLFDYVDSTGKVKNL
-1364 VGELAEGGVVENLR
+1364 SVDAVLTANGVVGGIVDFNDGTVENCLFSGS
-1378 VNCAIVSTS
+1378 VT
-1387 SLLGGVANSSAGTIR
+1387 NSSSYGAAGGIVGKSEGENSVVR
-1402 NCMVSG
+1402 NCVNTG
-1408 SITFSSEGHNGA
+1408 SIKNTTVSYGSTLSVGGIVGYTYGKVESCYSTGKVHADPAKTTNK
-1420 SAIGG
+1420 AIGG
-1425 IAGRTTGNG
+1425 IAG
-1434 VISGCVSRAVV
+1434 AV
-1445 KDAYDNSTYGTSA
+1445 KGSSYYEKWGA
-1458 PLGGIAGYA
+1458 II
-1467 YGVVENCYFT
+1467 NCYVIGTVT
-1477 GTLAVKKTQPNKI
+1477 GP
-1490 IQQKRGGLVGELNA
+1490 
-1504 NAELKGSYVAG
+1504 
-1515 EFAIADESKFGAV
+1515 ESGIGAV
-1528 VGKVNSGA
+1528 VGTVDSG
-1536 TITNCAYLDTVAPQ
+1536 TSITNCVYLDTVAHVP
-1550 AAADGTTSGMTAHTA
+1550 AMGNVTAGMTAHTA

-1609 AAAANALELRGMSA
+1609 AAAANALQLRGMSA

-1636 ETVLGLYDLTDYN
+1636 ENVLGLYDLNNYS

-1655 EKYGIEAPGEAVT
+1655 KEYGIEAPGEAVT
-1668 NLHDYFLNALQKHF
+1668 DLHDYFLTALQKHF

-1688 DAENADRLK
+1688 DAENADLLK

-1720 ETAQTYTACLTLPAS
+1720 ETAQTHTGFLTLPAS
-1735 VTVPVEGSGEK
+1735 VTVPVDGSGEK
-1746 IVSLTWTAD
+1746 TVSLTWTAD
-1755 NALVNTATGALTAPA
+1755 NALVNTATGALTVPA

-1783 SGAATKTKT
+1783 SGAATKVKT
-1792 FTLCLW
+1792 FKLCLW

-1814 FARKNTAVQPLQGM
+1814 FTRKNIAVQPLEGV
-1828 GLYDETNI
+1828 GLYNEKNI
-1836 TQAFRR
+1836 TQAFHR
-1842 LLAEQGYA
+1842 LLREQGYA
-1850 DVADNSEITYVNGS
+1850 DVADRAEITYVNGS
-1864 AKANGFDG
+1864 AKANGFDD
-1872 TKVQYIADNGKITYF
+1872 TKVKYIADNGDITYF

-1902 KFNITYAGVTKE
+1902 KFRITYAGVTKE
-1914 ITLRATVGRSADAVQ
+1914 ITLRGTVGRSADAVQ
-1929 KLLESAA
+1929 KLVESAA

-2004 GTGVGTVNRPLQP
+2004 GAGVGTVNRPLQP
-2017 ADGTALPEKS
+2017 ADGAPLPEKA

-2033 ARVTYDAFDD
+2033 ARVTYDGFDD

-2048 ITGDNGVEVY
+2048 ITGDDGVEVY

-2073 VTSEMQNALAE
+2073 VTSEMQTALAE

-2097 KPVDLTA
+2097 KPVNLDA

-2111 PRPALLEEKGIM
+2111 PRPALLEQAGIM

-2155 GEKPVEAKYVVT
+2155 GEEPVEAKYVVT

-2175 LLARQEFSFTIQ
+2175 LLARQEFTFTIA
-2187 PFTQP
+2187 PFEEQ
-2192 ELDGAAAFMTEALT
+2192 ELKDAAAFMTKALT
-2206 GDVYWDGIKNKNTV
+2206 GDVYWDGIKNKNTD

-2231 AEICKNE
+2231 AEICKNK

-2290 PEYNTTVTLDSVLTY
+2290 PEYNTTVRLDSVLTY

-2319 TEESKERY
+2319 TEETKERY

-2341 LTVIGEKNAADPN
+2341 LTVIGEKNAVDPN

-2375 QGISDFTFTGKA
+2375 RGISDFTFTGKA

-2392 AWDAVKACLD
+2392 AWDAVKACLG
-2402 SAKYT
+2402 SANYT
-2407 YTGSGAYIKSITDAA
+2407 YTGSGTYIKSITDAA
-2422 GHTLK
+2422 GNTLK

-2439 GIAVKGGNETL
+2439 GLAVKGGTETL

-2476 LDPTDPMV
+2476 LDPTDPTV
-2484 PGAEVPGFDEA
+2484 PGTEVPGFDEA

-2526 AKVPLSEAYIAAYYE
+2526 AGVELSDAYIQAYYD
-2541 KVVAYVKANIGSD
+2541 KVVAYVRKNMGAD
-2554 GILRKP
+2554 GVLRDP
-2560 DDKNT
+2560 ESHN
-2565 PVITDNER
+2565 PAITDNER
-2573 IILALTA
+2573 IALALTA

-2585 TNVGDKNL
+2585 ANVSGKNL
-2593 LTALQDKDIMKVTDT
+2593 LAALQDKDIMKVTDT
-2608 SKTDINGLVMGLL
+2608 SYTDINGLVMGLL

-2634 LVQAV
+2634 LVQAI
-2639 LEQQNKD
+2639 LGQQNAD

-2651 SADTKPVGDVD
+2651 SADTKSVGDVD

-2669 ALAPYHKDGGN
+2669 ALAPYYKDGGN
-2680 ETVNTAVEKALN
+2680 ETVNTAVNKALQ
-2692 WLSGKYRSGYDSS
+2692 WLSDKYKGTGYTSA

-2727 FTKTVEGKT
+2727 FTETVEGKT

-2745 YRVAENGG
+2745 YRVAKSGG

-2820 CSICGVVEE
+2820 CSICGAVEE
-2829 KPVPATGHKFSAW
+2829 KSVPAPGHNFGAW

-2864 TKETMIVP
+2864 TEETMIVP

-2890 AGNSAYWTCSRCHKY
+2890 AGNSAYWSCSRCGKF

-2915 AKDSWIIAALGHDE
+2915 AKDSWVIAALGHDK
-2929 ATRAAVAATC
+2929 ATRADVAATC
-2939 YASGHEADTY
+2939 YASGRTAETY
-2949 CKRCGIV
+2949 CKRCGLV
-2956 ITAGATIPATGKHTY
+2956 LTAGTVIQATGKHTY
-2971 VDGVCTTCGTRNP
+2971 ENGVCSTCGVKNP
-2984 AGGIKGDDLKV
+2984 LADVKGDTIKV
-2995 DSKDNT
+2995 DSKDNKT
-3001 IVTGG
+3001 AAGG
-3006 GLTIKTDKPVTDEK
+3006 GLVIKADSTITDEV
-3020 LAEIKAAVE
+3020 LADIKAAVSD
-3029 NGSIVITVNNTPI
+3029 GAITVTV
-3042 LQLTKEDKESDGGKK
+3042 EDRFQPTNEQKAADGGKS
-3057 ALMQAGAAASGEL
+3057 ALTEAAKNAATGDAKQEL
-3070 KKELDKLAEK
+3070 TKLAEK

-3121 LPHSVTLTIPITDE
+3121 LPHSVTVTIPITDE
-3135 LYAALQGKHVC
+3135 LYAALQGKRVC

-3204 TADSGKKDSANTA
+3204 TADSGKTDSANTA

>member
-1 MRKRVISWLLT
+1 MKKRVISWLLT
-12 VVMVVSML
+12 VVMVVSLL

-49 TVPAGNEETQEQQ
+49 TVPAEDEETQEQQ

-86 GAVQNIGTAEEFA
+86 GAVQDIGTAEAFA

-107 QLTADITVTAPYA
+107 QLTADIIVTAPYA
-120 NEFTDFS
+120 KDYFT

-132 NGHTVTLAISGDSD
+132 NGHTVTLNITASTANVG
-146 YQALFAKLAA
+146 LFSKLAG

-162 VMVDGEVTGTDNI
+162 VITAGSISGKVNNVGGIAGVADTELGAITISNCKNEAAIKGNKVVGGILGGCTEDDYALTISACANEGNISGTRNI
-175 GGIAGI
+175 GGICG
-181 ATNATIIACANKAT
+181 TLENAHFIKN
-195 VAATGRY
+195 
-202 VGGLV
+202 
-207 GKGTG
+207 
-212 LTMTSCYNQGAVSS
+212 CYNSGAVTGSTIGGILGRGARGYSS
-226 TRTRPINM
+226 TTDTPIL
-234 GGIAG
+234 
-239 YVDGGASVENCYNT
+239 ENCYNVGNIVYSGTNGSAIVGT
-253 GSITGSGSNTAA
+253 GYAKKP
-265 VVGWDAATV
+265 VEV
-274 KNCYYLESTY
+274 KNCYALEGSAQAF
-284 KVGACGNDGY
+284 V
-294 TDPTVSKTDAEMRSG
+294 VSGVNADSNSDFKTADEMQSA
-309 DIVALL
+309 DFAATL
-315 GSAFM
+315 GSAFRYNEGGYPTLKDPEPVVEKNVVSIS
-320 VKSGDYPALSWET
+320 VKSAKTTCYTGDELELSVTVTYDDNSSEVITKGFTVAGFDNTAPGKQTVTVTYKEKTDSIEIEVIKKPEFDDFFAGIVNSVEVTNDATYPYVVDMTDSDGLCLRSSNPVQGNTSSTSTITLKAKANVTLSFKYWGCNYDSSYAALTIVKNNSYNPEMRSWGSTQWKDFTIDLKKGDTLRLNLIKTYVSGDYY
-333 PTAAVKFTVSPAN
+333 VKLKDFTVSSLYEVKLTAEPEEAD
-346 AVVEI
+346 AVVALKDSTGAELKGT
-351 NGVKYTG
+351 NGVYIVSAG
-358 SCTVGL
+358 E
-364 PVGDY
+364 Y
-369 TYTVSC
+369 TYTVSAYGYDTVTETINVAADVAKTVPLTKSAAYSVAFDISRPAGITADPTVTVKTNGKAVYTGDGTGC
-375 PGYTQQTGSV
+375 SLSNGSYAYTVACDGCDNAGGIFSVNGDKVNITVTLAKKAIFEDFFANCQGITVSGDKGKFTIEGAGKDSYLKTTETTTLALTATKNVKLSFSYIANAAGYVEGDWDYDEPDEYYYFTIKKNSTQVKRADRETSWKDFSVELTQGDVLTISYDGYTSYYYAALKNFA
-385 TVTGEDN
+385 TV
-392 PVANPNS
+392 P
-399 VSVTLEKDAAKW
+399 
-411 VTVTF
+411 F
-416 TVTPENATLTLKD
+416 YTLTLKTPD
-429 GETQVTPTEGTTYK
+429 G
-443 LLKGVTY
+443 
-450 TYTAV
+450 
-455 SDDEGYEPASG
+455 
-466 EVTPTADGTQTVA
+466 
-479 LKKVQSIAVK
+479 
-489 NGSTHKTEF
+489 
-498 EQGDALDTTGLTV
+498 
-511 TVTYS
+511 
-516 DNSTKDITEG
+516 
-526 FTVTGFNSVNV
+526 
-537 AENQTLTVHYKGAET
+537 
-552 TYSVK
+552 
-557 INKKLFPSKAF
+557 
-568 NALEGYA
+568 A
-575 TVEYSHTGKYTAGD
+575 TV
-589 GKEFVDDAQEGALR
+589 VL
-603 SNSAGMN
+603 
-610 STTVTVTITFL
+610 
-621 ENAPKMLLSFDY
+621 
-633 KVSSESNYDKLLVA
+633 
-647 QNRET
+647 
-652 KLTKSG
+652 
-658 TVAWTADNSLTV
+658 
-670 KGGDIV
+670 
-676 TLTYSKDRSTASG
+676 KDRSG
-689 SDCIW
+689 
-694 LKNFTVSPLYTL
+694 
-706 TIAPNQTDATVTLK
+706 
-720 DKEGKT
+720 
-726 VSGSNG
+726 
-732 VFAVKAAADY
+732 
-742 TYTVTKKGYEPATGK
+742 
-757 VTMSAENQ
+757 AE
-765 TVNVTLV
+765 
-772 KLPVITLQFTP
+772 I
-783 DDAAV
+783 
-788 TLKQGNTTVYKESAA
+788 
-803 SSTGK
+803 TGK
-808 NVYIAAKNTDYTYT
+808 N
-822 VSKFGYETATGMIS
+822 
-836 VATGDVNKTVTL
+836 
-848 TEAAKYSV
+848 
-856 TFQIT
+856 
-861 KPEGVSASPTVTVEY
+861 
-876 NGTKVYEGSGANC
+876 GA
-889 TLPAGDYT
+889 Y
-897 YKATLKDCD
+897 
-906 DLSGSFTVAAAAV
+906 TVAA
-919 TVNLPF
+919 
-925 EKKLT
+925 
-930 FADIFQGVEGIT
+930 
-942 ASNGTKGFKPIKS
+942 
-955 AAGNYL
+955 
-961 ESNKS
+961 
-966 YYGTTSL
+966 
-973 TLTATKPCVI
+973 
-983 SFEYFAQGHEDNW
+983 
-996 DEDDSAFFTV
+996 
-1006 KKGTTT
+1006 
-1012 LLTVYEENGWKTF
+1012 
-1025 STALNTGETLT
+1025 
-1036 LSFNENGNSYYVR
+1036 
-1049 LKNFAVSPAYT
+1049 
-1060 ITLTTTPT
+1060 
-1068 ADKVELKD
+1068 
-1076 ESGNKLTGSGG
+1076 
-1087 KYAVAPGTYTYTVS
+1087 GTYTYTVS
-1101 KKDYET
+1101 KYGYET
-1107 ATGEI
+1107 KTGTIKVEGG
-1112 TVTDADV
+1112 DV
-1119 TQPVKLTAKPVITLT
+1119 SKDVALTALT
-1134 ATPADATVKLEKG
+1134 AYQVKFVADPADA
-1147 SLPASPKT
+1147 S
-1155 TDKET
+1155 
-1160 GVYTYVVEKGAEYT
+1160 
-1174 YTVSKFGYETETG
+1174 
-1187 SITVNAD
+1187 
-1194 VNKTVTLSELASCTL
+1194 VTL
-1209 TFAVTPAE
+1209 
-1217 NAKVTV
+1217 

-1229 TIKPEA
+1229 PIAA
-1235 DGGYKLY
+1235 DENGAYIVY
-1242 LGETYAYTVA
+1242 LGETYAYTVT

-1301 TAAKLAWFADAVNGG
+1301 TAAKLAWFADAVNKGG
-1316 QKAINGKL
+1316 TTISGKL
-1324 TANINLNGKPWTA
+1324 TANINLNGKTWTA
-1337 IGTSSNKFAGTL
+1337 IGTDSNKFAGTL
-1349 DGDNYTVSGLVTTGL
+1349 DGDSHTVSGLAGTGGL
-1364 VGELAEGGVVENLR
+1364 VYYLSANGTVKSLCVD
-1378 VNCAIVSTS
+1378 CAIDGTS
-1387 SLLGGVANSSAGTIR
+1387 NV
-1402 NCMVSG
+1402 
-1408 SITFSSEGHNGA
+1408 
-1420 SAIGG
+1420 GG
-1425 IAGRTTGNG
+1425 IADKSEGRIENCLVSGYIKGGNDTIFG
-1434 VISGCVSRAVV
+1434 VGGIVGHGVAGNVISGCVSTADILFKYSRYAVQNGAGGIV
-1445 KDAYDNSTYGTSA
+1445 GYTYGT
-1458 PLGGIAGYA
+1458 
-1467 YGVVENCYFT
+1467 VENCYFAGNVHT
-1477 GTLAVKKTQPNKI
+1477 NAKSVSAGGF
-1490 IQQKRGGLVGELNA
+1490 GGLVGCARSNA
-1504 NAELKGSYVAG
+1504 VMKDCYTVGAVTGP
-1515 EFAIADESKFGAV
+1515 ESSFGAV

-1550 AAADGTTSGMTAHTA
+1550 AAADGTTSGMTARTA
-1565 DYMRSAEFAVDM
+1565 DYMRTPEFAAEM
-1577 GMNQDDGTLNG
+1577 GMHLDSGNSNG

-1595 QGGTVLSADDLKAA
+1595 QGGTPVDNADLKAA

-1636 ETVLGLYDLTDYN
+1636 ETVLGFYDLTDYN

-1655 EKYGIEAPGEAVT
+1655 EKYGIEEPGEAVT
-1668 NLHDYFLNALQKHF
+1668 DLHDYFLNALQKHF

-1688 DAENADRLK
+1688 DAENADLLK

-1708 LTPVSGDPEEEE
+1708 LTPVSSDPEEEE
-1720 ETAQTYTACLTLPAS
+1720 EIAQTYTGFLTLPAS

-1746 IVSLTWTAD
+1746 TVSLTWTAD

-1783 SGAATKTKT
+1783 SGAATKVKT

-1814 FARKNTAVQPLQGM
+1814 FTRKNTAVQPLQGV

-1872 TKVQYIADNGKITYF
+1872 TKVQYIADNGDIEYF

-1936 ESLNWELIRGENTN
+1936 GSLNWELIRGENTN

-2017 ADGTALPEKS
+2017 ADGTALPEKA

-2058 ADVFFDATVAPFDSS
+2058 ADVLFDATVAPFDSS

-2097 KPVDLTA
+2097 KPVDTTA
-2104 VSDDMQM
+2104 VGDDMQM
-2111 PRPALLEEKGIM
+2111 PRPALLEKAGIM
-2123 SDSYNQKVTMVSL
+2123 TDSYNQKVTMVSL

-2155 GEKPVEAKYVVT
+2155 GEEAAEARYVVT

-2175 LLARQEFSFTIQ
+2175 LLARQEFRFTIQ
-2187 PFTQP
+2187 PFTQQ
-2192 ELDGAAAFMTEALT
+2192 ELDGAAVFMTKALT
-2206 GDVYWDGIKNKNTV
+2206 GDVYWNGIKNENTD

-2327 KDFAQFYK
+2327 KNFAQFYK
-2335 QPIHID
+2335 QPIQID
-2341 LTVIGEKNAADPN
+2341 LTVPGTTGQNDPN

-2375 QGISDFTFTGKA
+2375 TGISGFTFTGKA

-2402 SAKYT
+2402 SANYT

-2585 TNVGDKNL
+2585 ANVGDKNL

-2669 ALAPYHKDGGN
+2669 ALAPYHKNGGN

-2795 CAHRFGEWKV
+2795 CAHRFGEWQV

-2820 CSICGVVEE
+2820 CSICGAVEE

-2842 TVTKAATCTESGIST
+2842 TTTKEPTCTESGIST

-2890 AGNSAYWTCSRCHKY
+2890 AGNSAYWTCSRCHKF

-2915 AKDSWIIAALGHDE
+2915 AKDSWVIAALGHDE

-2971 VDGVCTTCGTRNP
+2971 VNGVCTVCGVKNP
-2984 AGGIKGDDLKV
+2984 MANVKGDDIKV
-2995 DSKDNT
+2995 DSKDNKTAAGDGLVIKADDT
-3001 IVTGG
+3001 ITGE
-3006 GLTIKTDKPVTDEK
+3006 V
-3020 LAEIKAAVE
+3020 LADIKAAVSD
-3029 NGSIVITVNNTPI
+3029 GAITVTVTDT
-3042 LQLTKEDKESDGGKK
+3042 LQLTNEQKAADGGKS
-3057 ALMQAGAAASGEL
+3057 ALTEAAKTAGDEV
-3070 KKELDKLAEK
+3070 KKELNKLAEK

-3121 LPHSVTLTIPITDE
+3121 LPHSVTVTVSITNE
-3135 LYAALQGKHVC
+3135 LYDSLKDKRVC

-3229 VLAAAAVVVLTRK
+3229 ALAAAAVVVLTRK

>member
-1 MRKRVISWLLT
+1 MKKRVISWLLT
-12 VVMVVSML
+12 VVMVVSLL

-36 TQQEQIAPADTEN
+36 TQQEQIAPVDTEN

-62 EPAEEVPVSRSA
+62 EPAPETPA
-74 RSGGAAPMLAAA
+74 PQMTRSGGAALALAE
-86 GAVQNIGTAEEFA
+86 GTVSSAKEFA
-99 AMEPGGNY
+99 AMDASGSY
-107 QLTADITVTAPYA
+107 TLTKDIIVTEPYA
-120 NEFTDFS
+120 YDFI

-132 NGHTVTLAISGDSD
+132 NGHTVTLDITASTANVG
-146 YQALFAKLAA
+146 LFSKLAG

-162 VMVDGEVTGTDNI
+162 VITAGSVTTTGKK
-175 GGIAGI
+175 
-181 ATNATIIACANKAT
+181 C
-195 VAATGRY
+195 VA
-202 VGGLV
+202 
-207 GKGTG
+207 
-212 LTMTSCYNQGAVSS
+212 
-226 TRTRPINM
+226 
-234 GGIAG
+234 GIAG
-239 YVDGGASVENCYNT
+239 YATDNVKIENCKNT
-253 GSITGSGSNTAA
+253 ASITGNKNVGGILGEAYNNEESISVGIKNCANEGAVNGTGSA
-265 VVGWDAATV
+265 VGGIVGKMEGQNSIIDCYNRGNITGFNNYAGIVGQSTGALVATI
-274 KNCYYLESTY
+274 KNCYS
-284 KVGACGNDGY
+284 VGAVTAYGASTNAGYALIGGGKNYALTNCYAIKQDGLNLAY
-294 TDPTVSKTDAEMRSG
+294 KGTNATTEECDLKSADDMKSAEF
-309 DIVALL
+309 AATL
-315 GSAFM
+315 GSAFQYNGGGYPTLKDPEPVVEKNVVSIS
-320 VKSGDYPALSWET
+320 VKSAKTTCYTGDELELSVTVTYDDNSSEVITKGFTVAGFDNTAPGKQTVTVTYKEKTDSIEIEVIKKPEFDDFFAGIVNSVEVTNDATYPYVVDMTDSDGLCLRSSNPVQGNTSSTSTITLKAKANVTLSFKYWGCNYDSSYAALTIVKNNSYNPEMRSWGSTQWKDFTIDLKKGDTLRLNLIKTYVSGDYY
-333 PTAAVKFTVSPAN
+333 VKLKDFTVSSLYEVKLTAEPEEAD
-346 AVVEI
+346 AVVALKDSTGAELKGT
-351 NGVKYTG
+351 NGVYIVSAG
-358 SCTVGL
+358 E
-364 PVGDY
+364 Y
-369 TYTVSC
+369 TYTVSAYGYDTVTETINVAADVAKTVPLTKSAAYSVAFDISRPAGITANPTVTVRTNGKAVYTGDGTGC
-375 PGYTQQTGSV
+375 SLSNGNYAYTVACDGCDNAGGLFSVNGDKVNITVTLAKKAIFEDFFANCQGITVSGDKGKFTIEGAGKDSYLKTTETTTLALTATKNVKLSFSYIANAAGYVEGDWDYDEPDEYYYFTIKKNSTQVKRADSETSWKDFSVELTQGDVLTISYDGYTSYYY
-385 TVTGEDN
+385 
-392 PVANPNS
+392 
-399 VSVTLEKDAAKW
+399 AALKNFAA
-411 VTVTF
+411 VPF
-416 TVTPENATLTLKD
+416 YTLTLKTPD
-429 GETQVTPTEGTTYK
+429 G
-443 LLKGVTY
+443 
-450 TYTAV
+450 
-455 SDDEGYEPASG
+455 
-466 EVTPTADGTQTVA
+466 
-479 LKKVQSIAVK
+479 
-489 NGSTHKTEF
+489 
-498 EQGDALDTTGLTV
+498 
-511 TVTYS
+511 
-516 DNSTKDITEG
+516 
-526 FTVTGFNSVNV
+526 
-537 AENQTLTVHYKGAET
+537 
-552 TYSVK
+552 
-557 INKKLFPSKAF
+557 
-568 NALEGYA
+568 A
-575 TVEYSHTGKYTAGD
+575 TV
-589 GKEFVDDAQEGALR
+589 VL
-603 SNSAGMN
+603 
-610 STTVTVTITFL
+610 
-621 ENAPKMLLSFDY
+621 
-633 KVSSESNYDKLLVA
+633 
-647 QNRET
+647 
-652 KLTKSG
+652 
-658 TVAWTADNSLTV
+658 
-670 KGGDIV
+670 
-676 TLTYSKDRSTASG
+676 KDRSG
-689 SDCIW
+689 
-694 LKNFTVSPLYTL
+694 
-706 TIAPNQTDATVTLK
+706 
-720 DKEGKT
+720 
-726 VSGSNG
+726 
-732 VFAVKAAADY
+732 
-742 TYTVTKKGYEPATGK
+742 
-757 VTMSAENQ
+757 AE
-765 TVNVTLV
+765 
-772 KLPVITLQFTP
+772 I
-783 DDAAV
+783 
-788 TLKQGNTTVYKESAA
+788 
-803 SSTGK
+803 TGK
-808 NVYIAAKNTDYTYT
+808 NGAYTVAAGTYTYT
-822 VSKFGYETATGMIS
+822 VSKFGYETKTGNI
-836 VATGDVNKTVTL
+836 
-848 TEAAKYSV
+848 
-856 TFQIT
+856 
-861 KPEGVSASPTVTVEY
+861 
-876 NGTKVYEGSGANC
+876 
-889 TLPAGDYT
+889 
-897 YKATLKDCD
+897 
-906 DLSGSFTVAAAAV
+906 
-919 TVNLPF
+919 
-925 EKKLT
+925 
-930 FADIFQGVEGIT
+930 
-942 ASNGTKGFKPIKS
+942 
-955 AAGNYL
+955 
-961 ESNKS
+961 
-966 YYGTTSL
+966 
-973 TLTATKPCVI
+973 
-983 SFEYFAQGHEDNW
+983 
-996 DEDDSAFFTV
+996 
-1006 KKGTTT
+1006 
-1012 LLTVYEENGWKTF
+1012 
-1025 STALNTGETLT
+1025 
-1036 LSFNENGNSYYVR
+1036 
-1049 LKNFAVSPAYT
+1049 
-1060 ITLTTTPT
+1060 
-1068 ADKVELKD
+1068 
-1076 ESGNKLTGSGG
+1076 
-1087 KYAVAPGTYTYTVS
+1087 TVS
-1101 KKDYET
+1101 
-1107 ATGEI
+1107 
-1112 TVTDADV
+1112 
-1119 TQPVKLTAKPVITLT
+1119 
-1134 ATPADATVKLEKG
+1134 
-1147 SLPASPKT
+1147 
-1155 TDKET
+1155 
-1160 GVYTYVVEKGAEYT
+1160 
-1174 YTVSKFGYETETG
+1174 
-1187 SITVNAD
+1187 AD
-1194 VNKTVTLSELASCTL
+1194 VNETVTLSELATRTL

-1242 LGETYAYTVA
+1242 LGETYAYTVT
-1252 KADYI
+1252 KADY
-1257 TVSGSFTAA
+1257 VPVHGSITAA
-1266 KNDTITV
+1266 EDKTLSF

-1279 AGWDGTTKTAP
+1279 EGWDGTAKTAP
-1290 TQDKSGVYLID
+1290 TQDKNGVYQIG
-1301 TAAKLAWFADAVNGG
+1301 TAAELAWFADAVQTG
-1316 QKAINGKL
+1316 QTAISAKL
-1324 TANINLNGKPWTA
+1324 TANINLNGKTWTA
-1337 IGTSSNKFAGTL
+1337 FGKYDYKLEGKSGFAGTL
-1349 DGDNYTVSGLVTTGL
+1349 DGDRHIVSGLKSTEGL
-1364 VGELAEGGVVENLR
+1364 VSCL
-1378 VNCAIVSTS
+1378 
-1387 SLLGGVANSSAGTIR
+1387 SSAGTVKNLTVIGT
-1402 NCMVSG
+1402 VSG
-1408 SITFSSEGHNGA
+1408 SSHVGGIAATSSGTVENCLFDGTVTTSSSSA
-1420 SAIGG
+1420 SAGGIVGRASKGNRIVNCVNTGDIKNTCTSYSSTLNIGGIVGYTYGTVENCYSTGNVSARTDRDTNKGIGG
-1425 IAGRTTGNG
+1425 IAGQVYASAVLRNCYVTGAVTG
-1434 VISGCVSRAVV
+1434 PKAGISPVV
-1445 KDAYDNSTYGTSA
+1445 NLVASGAT
-1458 PLGGIAGYA
+1458 
-1467 YGVVENCYFT
+1467 VENCYYLHAAGIGAST
-1477 GTLAVKKTQPNKI
+1477 AGALQKT
-1490 IQQKRGGLVGELNA
+1490 
-1504 NAELKGSYVAG
+1504 AEEMRTP
-1515 EFAIADESKFGAV
+1515 EFA
-1528 VGKVNSGA
+1528 
-1536 TITNCAYLDTVAPQ
+1536 
-1550 AAADGTTSGMTAHTA
+1550 
-1565 DYMRSAEFAVDM
+1565 AEM
-1577 GMNQDDGTLNG
+1577 GMHLDSGNSNG

-1595 QGGTVLSADDLKAA
+1595 QGGTPVDNADLKAA

-1636 ETVLGLYDLTDYN
+1636 KIVLEPYDLNNYN

-1655 EKYGIEAPGEAVT
+1655 EQYGIEAPGEAVA
-1668 NLHDYFLNALQKHF
+1668 NLYDYFLNALQKHF

-1688 DAENADRLK
+1688 DAENADLLK

-1720 ETAQTYTACLTLPAS
+1720 ETAQTYTGFLTLPAS
-1735 VTVPVEGSGEK
+1735 VTVPVDGEEK
-1746 IVSLTWTAD
+1746 TVSLAWTAD

-1770 ADKVTVTLTATLQ
+1770 ADKVTVTLIATLQ

-1814 FARKNTAVQPLQGM
+1814 FARKNTAVQPLQGV

-1872 TKVQYIADNGKITYF
+1872 TKVQYIADNGDIIYF

-1936 ESLNWELIRGENTN
+1936 GSLNWELIRGENTN

-1975 PSSIAGRYDVKVQWG
+1975 PSGIAGRYDVKVQWG

-2017 ADGTALPEKS
+2017 ADGTPLPEKA

-2058 ADVFFDATVAPFDSS
+2058 ADVLFDATVAPFDSS

-2187 PFTQP
+2187 PFTQQ
-2192 ELDGAAAFMTEALT
+2192 ELDDAADFMTAARTEDA
-2206 GDVYWDGIKNKNTV
+2206 YWDGIKNKNTV

-2327 KDFAQFYK
+2327 KNFAQFYK
-2335 QPIHID
+2335 QPIQID
-2341 LTVIGEKNAADPN
+2341 LTVPGTTGQNDPN

-2375 QGISDFTFTGKA
+2375 TGISGFTFTGKA

-2439 GIAVKGGNETL
+2439 GLTLQGGTETL

-2476 LDPTDPMV
+2476 LDPTDPAV

-2554 GILRKP
+2554 GILRAP

-2573 IILALTA
+2573 IALALTA

-2585 TNVGDKNL
+2585 ANVGGENL
-2593 LTALQDKDIMKVTDT
+2593 LKALQNKDIMQVTDT
-2608 SKTDINGLVMGLL
+2608 SNTDINGLVMGLL

-2639 LEQQNKD
+2639 LAQQNED
-2646 GSWSA
+2646 GSWRA

-2669 ALAPYHKDGGN
+2669 ALAPYYKDGGN

-2795 CAHRFGEWKV
+2795 CAHRFGEWQV

-2820 CSICGVVEE
+2820 CSICGAVEE
-2829 KPVPATGHKFSAW
+2829 KSVPATGHNFGAW

-2864 TKETMIVP
+2864 TEETMIVP

-2915 AKDSWIIAALGHDE
+2915 AKDSWVIAALGHDE

-2971 VDGVCTTCGTRNP
+2971 VNGVCTVCGVKNP
-2984 AGGIKGDDLKV
+2984 MANVKGDDIKV

-3020 LAEIKAAVE
+3020 LADIKAAVSD
-3029 NGSIVITVNNTPI
+3029 GAITVTVTDT
-3042 LQLTKEDKESDGGKK
+3042 LQLTNEQKAADGGKS
-3057 ALMQAGAAASGEL
+3057 ALTEAAKTAGDEV
-3070 KKELDKLAEK
+3070 KKELNKLAEK

-3121 LPHSVTLTIPITDE
+3121 LPHSVTVTIPITDE

-3204 TADSGKKDSANTA
+3204 TADSGKTDSANTA

>member
-1 MRKRVISWLLT
+1 MKKRVISWLLT

-28 LAADQEQQ
+28 LATDQEQQ
-36 TQQEQIAPADTEN
+36 TQQEQIAPVDTEN

-62 EPAEEVPVSRSA
+62 EPAPETPASQMA
-74 RSGGAAPMLAAA
+74 RSGGAAPMLAVA
-86 GAVQNIGTAEEFA
+86 GAVQNIGTAEAFA

-120 NEFTDFS
+120 NDFT

-132 NGHTVTLAISGDSD
+132 DGHTVTLEITAKTNYVG
-146 YQALFAKLAA
+146 LFKTLAG

-162 VMVDGEVTGTDNI
+162 VITAGSVTTTGKK
-175 GGIAGI
+175 
-181 ATNATIIACANKAT
+181 C
-195 VAATGRY
+195 VA
-202 VGGLV
+202 
-207 GKGTG
+207 
-212 LTMTSCYNQGAVSS
+212 
-226 TRTRPINM
+226 
-234 GGIAG
+234 GIAG
-239 YVDGGASVENCYNT
+239 YATDNVKIENCKNT
-253 GSITGSGSNTAA
+253 ASITGNKNVGGILGEAYNNEESISVGIKNCANEGAVNGTGSA
-265 VVGWDAATV
+265 VGGIVGKMEGQNSIIDCYNRGNITGFNNYAGIVGQSTGALVATI
-274 KNCYYLESTY
+274 KNCYS
-284 KVGACGNDGY
+284 VGAVTAYGASTNAGYALIGGGKNYALTNCYAIKQDGLNLAY
-294 TDPTVSKTDAEMRSG
+294 NGTNATTEECDLKSADDMKSAEF
-309 DIVALL
+309 AATL
-315 GSAFM
+315 GSAFQYNVGGYPTLKDPEPVVEKNVVSIS
-320 VKSGDYPALSWET
+320 VKSAKTTCYTGDELELSVTVTYDDNSSEVITKGFTVAGFDNTAPGKQTVTVTYKEKTDSIEIEVIKKPEFDDFFAGIVNSVEVTNDATYPYVVDMTDSDGLCLRSSNPDQGNTSSTSTITLKAKANVTLSFKYWGCNYDSSYAALTIVKNNSYNPEMRSWGSTQWKDFTIDLKKGDTLRLNLIKTYVSGDYY
-333 PTAAVKFTVSPAN
+333 VKLKDFTVSSLYEVKLTAEPEEAD
-346 AVVEI
+346 AVVALKDSTGAELKGT
-351 NGVKYTG
+351 NGVYIVSAG
-358 SCTVGL
+358 E
-364 PVGDY
+364 Y
-369 TYTVSC
+369 TYTVSAYGYDTVTETINVAADVAKTVPLTKSAAYSVAFDISRPAGITADPTVTVKTNGKAVYTGDGTGC
-375 PGYTQQTGSV
+375 SLSNGSYAYTVACDGCDNAGGIFSVNGDKMNITVTLAKKAIFEDFFANCQGITVSGDKGKFTIEGAGKDSYLKTTETTTLALTATKNVKLSFSYIANAVGYVEGDWENDEPDEYYYFTIKKNSTQVKRAYSETSWKDFSVELTQGDVLTISYDGYTR
-385 TVTGEDN
+385 DYY
-392 PVANPNS
+392 
-399 VSVTLEKDAAKW
+399 AALKNFAA
-411 VTVTF
+411 VPF
-416 TVTPENATLTLKD
+416 YTLTLK
-429 GETQVTPTEGTTYK
+429 TPAG
-443 LLKGVTY
+443 
-450 TYTAV
+450 
-455 SDDEGYEPASG
+455 
-466 EVTPTADGTQTVA
+466 
-479 LKKVQSIAVK
+479 
-489 NGSTHKTEF
+489 
-498 EQGDALDTTGLTV
+498 
-511 TVTYS
+511 
-516 DNSTKDITEG
+516 
-526 FTVTGFNSVNV
+526 
-537 AENQTLTVHYKGAET
+537 
-552 TYSVK
+552 
-557 INKKLFPSKAF
+557 
-568 NALEGYA
+568 A
-575 TVEYSHTGKYTAGD
+575 TV
-589 GKEFVDDAQEGALR
+589 VL
-603 SNSAGMN
+603 
-610 STTVTVTITFL
+610 
-621 ENAPKMLLSFDY
+621 
-633 KVSSESNYDKLLVA
+633 
-647 QNRET
+647 
-652 KLTKSG
+652 
-658 TVAWTADNSLTV
+658 
-670 KGGDIV
+670 
-676 TLTYSKDRSTASG
+676 KDRSG
-689 SDCIW
+689 
-694 LKNFTVSPLYTL
+694 
-706 TIAPNQTDATVTLK
+706 
-720 DKEGKT
+720 
-726 VSGSNG
+726 
-732 VFAVKAAADY
+732 
-742 TYTVTKKGYEPATGK
+742 
-757 VTMSAENQ
+757 AE
-765 TVNVTLV
+765 
-772 KLPVITLQFTP
+772 I
-783 DDAAV
+783 
-788 TLKQGNTTVYKESAA
+788 
-803 SSTGK
+803 TGK
-808 NVYIAAKNTDYTYT
+808 N
-822 VSKFGYETATGMIS
+822 
-836 VATGDVNKTVTL
+836 
-848 TEAAKYSV
+848 
-856 TFQIT
+856 
-861 KPEGVSASPTVTVEY
+861 
-876 NGTKVYEGSGANC
+876 GA
-889 TLPAGDYT
+889 Y
-897 YKATLKDCD
+897 
-906 DLSGSFTVAAAAV
+906 TVAA
-919 TVNLPF
+919 
-925 EKKLT
+925 
-930 FADIFQGVEGIT
+930 
-942 ASNGTKGFKPIKS
+942 
-955 AAGNYL
+955 
-961 ESNKS
+961 
-966 YYGTTSL
+966 
-973 TLTATKPCVI
+973 
-983 SFEYFAQGHEDNW
+983 
-996 DEDDSAFFTV
+996 
-1006 KKGTTT
+1006 
-1012 LLTVYEENGWKTF
+1012 
-1025 STALNTGETLT
+1025 
-1036 LSFNENGNSYYVR
+1036 
-1049 LKNFAVSPAYT
+1049 
-1060 ITLTTTPT
+1060 
-1068 ADKVELKD
+1068 
-1076 ESGNKLTGSGG
+1076 
-1087 KYAVAPGTYTYTVS
+1087 GTY
-1101 KKDYET
+1101 
-1107 ATGEI
+1107 A
-1112 TVTDADV
+1112 
-1119 TQPVKLTAKPVITLT
+1119 
-1134 ATPADATVKLEKG
+1134 
-1147 SLPASPKT
+1147 
-1155 TDKET
+1155 
-1160 GVYTYVVEKGAEYT
+1160 

-1229 TIKPEA
+1229 TIKPET

-1252 KADYI
+1252 KAGYI
-1257 TVSGSFTAA
+1257 PVHGSITAA
-1266 KNDTITV
+1266 EDKTLSF

-1279 AGWDGTTKTAP
+1279 EGWDGTAKTAP
-1290 TQDKSGVYLID
+1290 TQDKNGVYQIG
-1301 TAAKLAWFADAVNGG
+1301 TAAELAWFADAVNKGG
-1316 QKAINGKL
+1316 TTISGKL
-1324 TANINLNGKPWTA
+1324 TANINLNGKTWTA
-1337 IGTSSNKFAGTL
+1337 IGTDSNKFAGTL
-1349 DGDNYTVSGLVTTGL
+1349 DGDNYTVSGLAGTGGL
-1364 VGELAEGGVVENLR
+1364 VYYLSANGTVKSLCVD
-1378 VNCAIVSTS
+1378 CAIDGTS
-1387 SLLGGVANSSAGTIR
+1387 NV
-1402 NCMVSG
+1402 
-1408 SITFSSEGHNGA
+1408 
-1420 SAIGG
+1420 GG
-1425 IAGRTTGNG
+1425 IADKSEGRIENCLVSGYIKGGDDVIFGVGGIVGHGVAGN
-1434 VISGCVSRAVV
+1434 VISGCVSTADILFKYSRYAVQNGAGGIV
-1445 KDAYDNSTYGTSA
+1445 GYTYGT
-1458 PLGGIAGYA
+1458 
-1467 YGVVENCYFT
+1467 VENCYFAGNVHT
-1477 GTLAVKKTQPNKI
+1477 NAKSVSAGGF
-1490 IQQKRGGLVGELNA
+1490 GGLVGCARSNA
-1504 NAELKGSYVAG
+1504 VMKDCYTVGAVTGP
-1515 EFAIADESKFGAV
+1515 ESSFGAV

-1550 AAADGTTSGMTAHTA
+1550 AAADGTTSGMTARTA
-1565 DYMRSAEFAVDM
+1565 DYMRTPEFAAEM
-1577 GMNQDDGTLNG
+1577 GMHLDSGNSNG

-1595 QGGTVLSADDLKAA
+1595 QGGTPVDNADLKAA

-1636 ETVLGLYDLTDYN
+1636 ETVLRFYDLTDYN

-1655 EKYGIEAPGEAVT
+1655 EKYGIEEPGEAVT
-1668 NLHDYFLNALQKHF
+1668 DLHDYFLNALQKHF

-1688 DAENADRLK
+1688 DAENADLLK

-1708 LTPVSGDPEEEE
+1708 LTPVSSDPEEEE
-1720 ETAQTYTACLTLPAS
+1720 EIAQTYTGFLTLPAS

-1746 IVSLTWTAD
+1746 TVSLAWTAD

-1803 KVQTLEDIAAE
+1803 KVQTLEDIAVE
-1814 FARKNTAVQPLQGM
+1814 FTRKNTAVQPLQGV

-1872 TKVQYIADNGKITYF
+1872 TKVQYIADNGDIIYF

-1936 ESLNWELIRGENTN
+1936 GSLNWELIRGENTN

-1975 PSSIAGRYDVKVQWG
+1975 PSGIAGRYDVKVQWG

-2017 ADGTALPEKS
+2017 ADGTALPEKA

-2058 ADVFFDATVAPFDSS
+2058 ADVLFDATVAPFDSS

-2097 KPVDLTA
+2097 KPVDTTA
-2104 VSDDMQM
+2104 ISDDMQM
-2111 PRPALLEEKGIM
+2111 PRPALLEQEGIM
-2123 SDSYNQKVTMVSL
+2123 TDSYNQKVTMVSL

-2155 GEKPVEAKYVVT
+2155 GEEPVEAKYVVT

-2187 PFTQP
+2187 PFAQK
-2192 ELDGAAAFMTEALT
+2192 ELDDAAAFMTKALT
-2206 GDVYWDGIKNKNTV
+2206 ENAYWDGIKNKNTV

-2319 TEESKERY
+2319 AEESKERY

-2341 LTVIGEKNAADPN
+2341 LTVIGEKNAVDPN

-2375 QGISDFTFTGKA
+2375 TGISGFTFTGKA

-2407 YTGSGAYIKSITDAA
+2407 YTGSGTYIKSITDAA
-2422 GHTLK
+2422 GNTLK

-2439 GIAVKGGNETL
+2439 GLTLQGGTETL

-2476 LDPTDPMV
+2476 LDPTDPAV

-2541 KVVAYVKANIGSD
+2541 KVVAYVQKNMGAD
-2554 GILRKP
+2554 GVLVDPESRNP
-2560 DDKNT
+2560 T
-2565 PVITDNER
+2565 VTDNER

-2585 TNVGDKNL
+2585 ANVGGENL
-2593 LTALQDKDIMKVTDT
+2593 LKALQNKDIMQVTDT
-2608 SKTDINGLVMGLL
+2608 SNTDINGLVMGLL

-2795 CAHRFGEWKV
+2795 CAHRFGEWQV

-2939 YASGHEADTY
+2939 YVSGRTAETY
-2949 CKRCGIV
+2949 CKRCGLV
-2956 ITAGATIPATGKHTY
+2956 LVPSTSIPATGKHTY

-3020 LAEIKAAVE
+3020 LAEIKAAVSD
-3029 NGSIVITVNNTPI
+3029 GAITVTVTDT
-3042 LQLTKEDKESDGGKK
+3042 LQLTNEQKAADGGKS
-3057 ALMQAGAAASGEL
+3057 ALTEAAKTAGDEV
-3070 KKELDKLAEK
+3070 KKELNKLAEK

-3121 LPHSVTLTIPITDE
+3121 LPHSVTVTIPITDE
-3135 LYAALQGKHVC
+3135 LYAALQGKRVC

-3192 TVSSGYYYGGSG
+3192 TVSSGYYYGGSS
-3204 TADSGKKDSANTA
+3204 TAGSGKKDSAKTA
-3217 DDSQMVLWLGSA
+3217 DDSQMVVWLGSA
-3229 VLAAAAVVVLTRK
+3229 VLAAAGVVILSRK
-3242 KRVSK
+3242 KRAVK

>member
-49 TVPAGNEETQEQQ
+49 TVPAEDEETQEQQ
-62 EPAEEVPVSRSA
+62 EPAPETPAPQMTS
-74 RSGGAAPMLAAA
+74 SGGAAPMLAAA
-86 GAVQNIGTAEEFA
+86 GAVQNIGTAEAFA
-99 AMEPGGNY
+99 AMDASGSY
-107 QLTADITVTAPYA
+107 TLTKDIIVTEPYA
-120 NEFTDFS
+120 SDFS

-253 GSITGSGSNTAA
+253 GSITGSGKNTAA
-265 VVGWDAATV
+265 VVGWNAATV
-274 KNCYYLESTY
+274 KKCYYLESTY
-284 KVGACGNDGY
+284 KVGSCGNVDY

-309 DIVALL
+309 DIVTLL

-320 VKSGDYPALSWET
+320 AKSGDYPALSWET
-333 PTAAVKFTVSPAN
+333 PTAAVHFAIAPAN
-346 AVVEI
+346 ATLEI
-351 NGVKYTG
+351 NGGTYTG
-358 SCTVGL
+358 STTVAL
-364 PVGDY
+364 PAADAPY
-369 TYTVSC
+369 SYTVSC
-375 PGYTQQTGSV
+375 PGYTQQTGTV

-392 PVANPNS
+392 PVADPAN
-399 VSVTLEKDAAKW
+399 
-411 VTVTF
+411 VTVTLAED
-416 TVTPENATLTLKD
+416 TSALVNVTFN
-429 GETQVTPTEGTTYK
+429 VTPTGAALTVKRGDTEIEPQSDGSYK

-455 SDDEGYEPASG
+455 SDDEGYEPAAG
-466 EVTPTADGTQTVA
+466 EVTPTESSTQTVA
-479 LKKVQSIAVK
+479 LKKVQSIKVTKAP
-489 NGSTHKTEF
+489 TKTEYYK
-498 EQGDALDTTGLTV
+498 GDAELDLTGMVLTV
-511 TVTYS
+511 NYDGTDETRTITDGYDAAGVTFEGFDTSEPAESKSITVSYRGKTASFAIEVKDKLQFS
-516 DNSTKDITEG
+516 DFFSAISDSVTATNSTSRPFEPVQSEGCLQPASNASSYSPSTITIAAIK
-526 FTVTGFNSVNV
+526 N
-537 AENQTLTVHYKGAET
+537 
-552 TYSVK
+552 
-557 INKKLFPSKAF
+557 
-568 NALEGYA
+568 
-575 TVEYSHTGKYTAGD
+575 
-589 GKEFVDDAQEGALR
+589 
-603 SNSAGMN
+603 
-610 STTVTVTITFL
+610 VTV
-621 ENAPKMLLSFDY
+621 SFDY
-633 KVSSESNYDKLLVA
+633 CGGTGYTDFYVKKGSSQLLASYYSSEWKNFS
-647 QNRET
+647 
-652 KLTKSG
+652 
-658 TVAWTADNSLTV
+658 ADLRI
-670 KGGDIV
+670 GE
-676 TLTYSKDRSTASG
+676 TLTLSYGSSSG
-689 SDCIW
+689 LK

-706 TIAPNQTDATVTLK
+706 TIAPDQTDATVTLK
-720 DKEGKT
+720 DKEGKP

-732 VFAVKAAADY
+732 VYAVKP
-742 TYTVTKKGYEPATGK
+742 GE
-757 VTMSAENQ
+757 
-765 TVNVTLV
+765 
-772 KLPVITLQFTP
+772 
-783 DDAAV
+783 
-788 TLKQGNTTVYKESAA
+788 
-803 SSTGK
+803 
-808 NVYIAAKNTDYTYT
+808 YTYT
-822 VSKFGYETATGMIS
+822 VSKFGYETATGTIS
-836 VATGDVNKTVTL
+836 VATADVNKTVKL
-848 TEAAKYSV
+848 TELAKQTV
-856 TFQIT
+856 TFNIT
-861 KPEGVSASPTVTVEY
+861 KPEGVSASPTVTVKY
-876 NGTKVYEGSGANC
+876 NGTKVYEGSGTNC
-889 TLPAGDYT
+889 ALPAGDYT
-897 YKATLKDCD
+897 YTAKLDGCD
-906 DLSGSFTVAAAAV
+906 DLSGNFTVASAAV
-919 TVNLPF
+919 AVDLPF
-925 EKKLT
+925 AKKLT
-930 FADIFQGVEGIT
+930 FDDMFQGIEGIT

-1229 TIKPEA
+1229 TIKPET

-1242 LGETYAYTVA
+1242 LGETYAYTVT
-1252 KADYI
+1252 KAEYI
-1257 TVSGSFTAA
+1257 PVHGSITAA
-1266 KNDTITV
+1266 EDKTLSF

-1279 AGWDGTTKTAP
+1279 EGWDGTAKTAP
-1290 TQDKSGVYLID
+1290 TQDKNGVYQIG
-1301 TAAKLAWFADAVNGG
+1301 TAAELAWFADAVNKGDTT
-1316 QKAINGKL
+1316 ISGKL

-1349 DGDNYTVSGLVTTGL
+1349 DGDSHTVSGLAGTGGL
-1364 VGELAEGGVVENLR
+1364 VYYLSANGTVKSLCVD
-1378 VNCAIVSTS
+1378 CAIDGTS
-1387 SLLGGVANSSAGTIR
+1387 NV
-1402 NCMVSG
+1402 
-1408 SITFSSEGHNGA
+1408 
-1420 SAIGG
+1420 GG
-1425 IAGRTTGNG
+1425 IADKSEGRIENCLVSGYIKGGDDAIFGVGGIVGHGVAGN
-1434 VISGCVSRAVV
+1434 VISGCVSTADILFKYSRYAVQNGAGGIV
-1445 KDAYDNSTYGTSA
+1445 GYTYGT
-1458 PLGGIAGYA
+1458 
-1467 YGVVENCYFT
+1467 VENCYFAGNVHT
-1477 GTLAVKKTQPNKI
+1477 NAKSVRDGGF
-1490 IQQKRGGLVGELNA
+1490 GGLVGCTYSNA
-1504 NAELKGSYVAG
+1504 VMKDCYTVGAVTGP
-1515 EFAIADESKFGAV
+1515 ESSFGAV

-1609 AAAANALELRGMSA
+1609 AAAANALQLRGMSA

-1636 ETVLGLYDLTDYN
+1636 EIVLEIYDLNNYN

-1655 EKYGIEAPGEAVT
+1655 EKYGIEEPGEAVT
-1668 NLHDYFLNALQKHF
+1668 DLHDYFLNALQKHF

-1688 DAENADRLK
+1688 DAENADLLK

-1708 LTPVSGDPEEEE
+1708 LTPVSSDPEEEE
-1720 ETAQTYTACLTLPAS
+1720 EIAQTYTGFLTLPKS
-1735 VTVPVEGSGEK
+1735 VTVPVDGEEK
-1746 IVSLTWTAD
+1746 TVSLAWTAD

-1814 FARKNTAVQPLQGM
+1814 FTRKNTAVQPLQGV
-1828 GLYDETNI
+1828 GLYYETNI

-1936 ESLNWELIRGENTN
+1936 GSLNWELIRGENTN

-2017 ADGTALPEKS
+2017 ADGTALPEKA

-2097 KPVDLTA
+2097 KPVDTTA

-2111 PRPALLEEKGIM
+2111 PRPALLEKAGIM
-2123 SDSYNQKVTMVSL
+2123 TDSYNQKVTMVSL

-2187 PFTQP
+2187 PFTQQ
-2192 ELDGAAAFMTEALT
+2192 ELDGAAVFMTKALT
-2206 GDVYWDGIKNKNTV
+2206 GDVYWNGIKNENTD

-2327 KDFAQFYK
+2327 KNFAQFYK
-2335 QPIHID
+2335 QPIQID
-2341 LTVIGEKNAADPN
+2341 LTVPGTTGQNDPN

-2375 QGISDFTFTGKA
+2375 TGISGFTFTGKA

-2439 GIAVKGGNETL
+2439 GIAVKDGNETL

-2476 LDPTDPMV
+2476 LDPTDPVV

-2554 GILRKP
+2554 GILRAP

-2573 IILALTA
+2573 IALALTA

-2585 TNVGDKNL
+2585 ANVGGENL
-2593 LTALQDKDIMKVTDT
+2593 LKALQNKDIMKVTDT
-2608 SKTDINGLVMGLL
+2608 SNTDINGLVMGLL

-2639 LEQQNKD
+2639 LAQQNED
-2646 GSWSA
+2646 GSWRA

-2669 ALAPYHKDGGN
+2669 ALAPYYKDGGN

-2842 TVTKAATCTESGIST
+2842 TTAKKPTCTETGT
-2857 RKCSVCG
+2857 EKRTCSVCS
-2864 TKETMIVP
+2864 KEETRV
-2872 SLGHSMTAT
+2872 
-2881 AGKAATCTE
+2881 
-2890 AGNSAYWTCSRCHKY
+2890 
-2905 FSDAAGKTEI
+2905 
-2915 AKDSWIIAALGHDE
+2915 IAALGHTPGTEMLADKDDHWNVCKVCH
-2929 ATRAAVAATC
+2929 AVVN
-2939 YASGHEADTY
+2939 
-2949 CKRCGIV
+2949 K
-2956 ITAGATIPATGKHTY
+2956 TGHTY
-2971 VDGVCTTCGTRNP
+2971 VNGIQCVCGAVKSEDGTMKRIEVSGTITVPDTLRDNEKLNSEEK
-2984 AGGIKGDDLKV
+2984 IKAELQLQISRK
-2995 DSKDNT
+2995 DSKNT
-3001 IVTGG
+3001 AENTAVFDVRLMIITTVDGG
-3006 GLTIKTDKPVTDEK
+3006 QVETPAT
-3020 LAEIKAAVE
+3020 KADLV
-3029 NGSIVITVNNTPI
+3029 NGRITVLLPYPEAI
-3042 LQLTKEDKESDGGKK
+3042 
-3057 ALMQAGAAASGEL
+3057 AANYS
-3070 KKELDKLAEK
+3070 KY
-3080 LDALRGDKSRKN
+3080 SF
-3092 AQLEKVVDVTV
+3092 TV
-3103 ALVKT
+3103 AHLVTMADCGLDVGTVEFPAVTKT
-3108 EGNEIKTVAQLIE
+3108 PSGL
-3121 LPHSVTLTIPITDE
+3121 LVTLT
-3135 LYAALQGKHVC
+3135 G
-3146 VVRSHTD
+3146 
-3153 SSGNVTTAELSAT
+3153 LSP
-3166 LGGTK
+3166 
-3171 GNYVLTF
+3171 V
-3178 QTDKASAFAIVSYE
+3178 AISWTE
-3192 TVSSGYYYGGSG
+3192 STNHYYYNP
-3204 TADSGKKDSANTA
+3204 TATPDKTDSANTA

>member
-62 EPAEEVPVSRSA
+62 EPAVETPA
-74 RSGGAAPMLAAA
+74 PQMTRSGGVALALAAA
-86 GAVQNIGTAEEFA
+86 GTVQNIGTAEKFA
-99 AMEPGGNY
+99 EMQPDGTY
-107 QLTADITVTAPYA
+107 RLTADITVTEPYA
-120 NEFTDFS
+120 KDFT

-132 NGHTVTLAISGDSD
+132 NGHTVTLALENEAGEC
-146 YQALFAKLAA
+146 QALFSKIAA
-156 GAVVKN
+156 SGKVQNLGIA
-162 VMVDGEVTGTDNI
+162 GTVTGKKYVGGIAGKNAGSIENCKNTAAIKGASADGRWI
-175 GGIAGI
+175 GGIAGETSNGSKI
-181 ATNATIIACANKAT
+181 LNCYNIGTISSD
-195 VAATGRY
+195 RS
-202 VGGLV
+202 
-207 GKGTG
+207 GKGVC
-212 LTMTSCYNQGAVSS
+212 L
-226 TRTRPINM
+226 

-239 YVDGGASVENCYNT
+239 NAPSAKISNCYNAGQIVT
-253 GSITGSGSNTAA
+253 KSTTNYGAIAGYGYG
-265 VVGWDAATV
+265 VTV
-274 KNCYYLESTY
+274 SNCYFIAVDNLKGVYGTETESTP
-284 KVGACGNDGY
+284 K
-294 TDPTVSKTDAEMRSG
+294 SAEEMKSPAFA
-309 DIVALL
+309 ALL

-320 VKSGDYPALSWET
+320 AKTGDYPALSWET
-333 PTAAVKFTVSPAN
+333 PTAAVTFAIQPEN
-346 AVVEI
+346 AVLTI
-351 NGVKYTG
+351 NGGTYTG
-358 SCTVGL
+358 STTVAL
-364 PVGDY
+364 PAADAPY
-369 TYTVSC
+369 SYTVSC
-375 PGYTQQTGSV
+375 DGYTTKTGTV
-385 TVTGEDN
+385 TVRNKDN
-392 PVANPNS
+392 PVADPAN
-399 VSVTLEKDAAKW
+399 
-411 VTVTF
+411 VTVTLAED
-416 TVTPENATLTLKD
+416 TSAWVNVTFN
-429 GETQVTPTEGTTYK
+429 VTPTGAALTVKRGDMTVEPQSDGSYK
-443 LLKGVTY
+443 LLKGVEY

-455 SDDEGYEPASG
+455 SDDEGYEPAAG
-466 EVTPTADGTQTVA
+466 TVTPTENSTQTVA
-479 LKKVQSIAVK
+479 LKKVQSIEVTKAP
-489 NGSTHKTEF
+489 TKTEYYK
-498 EQGDALDTTGLTV
+498 GDAELDLTGMVLTV
-511 TVTYS
+511 NYDGTNETRTITDGYDAAGVTFEGFDTSEPAESKSITVSYRGKTASFAIEVKDKLQFS
-516 DNSTKDITEG
+516 DFFSAISDSVTATNSTSRPFEPVQSEGCLQPASNASSYSPSTITIAAIK
-526 FTVTGFNSVNV
+526 N
-537 AENQTLTVHYKGAET
+537 
-552 TYSVK
+552 
-557 INKKLFPSKAF
+557 
-568 NALEGYA
+568 
-575 TVEYSHTGKYTAGD
+575 
-589 GKEFVDDAQEGALR
+589 
-603 SNSAGMN
+603 
-610 STTVTVTITFL
+610 VTV
-621 ENAPKMLLSFDY
+621 SFDY
-633 KVSSESNYDKLLVA
+633 CGGTGYTDFYVKKGSSQLLASYYSSEWKNFS
-647 QNRET
+647 
-652 KLTKSG
+652 
-658 TVAWTADNSLTV
+658 ADLRI
-670 KGGDIV
+670 GE
-676 TLTYSKDRSTASG
+676 TLTLSYGSSSG
-689 SDCIW
+689 LK

-706 TIAPNQTDATVTLK
+706 TIAPDQTDATVTLK

-772 KLPVITLQFTP
+772 KLPVITLTATP
-783 DDAAV
+783 ADA
-788 TLKQGNTTVYKESAA
+788 TVKLTKNGSTVSHDTKNGGEYK
-803 SSTGK
+803 
-808 NVYIAAKNTDYTYT
+808 YIAAKNTAYTYT
-822 VSKFGYETATGMIS
+822 VSKFGYETATATIN
-836 VATGDVNKTVTL
+836 VATTDVNKTVKL
-848 TEAAKYSV
+848 TELAKQTV
-856 TFQIT
+856 TFNIT
-861 KPEGVSASPTVTVEY
+861 KPEGVSAEPVVTVKY
-876 NGTKVYEGSGANC
+876 NGTKVYEGSGTNC
-889 TLPAGDYT
+889 TLPAGNYT
-897 YKATLKDCD
+897 YTATLDGCD
-906 DLSGSFTVAAAAV
+906 TLSGSFVVQAAKTIGLEFV
-919 TVNLPF
+919 
-925 EKKLT
+925 KSLT
-930 FADIFQGVEGIT
+930 FDDFFAGLDGIT
-942 ASNGTKGFKPIKS
+942 AENGTRYGFEPVR
-955 AAGNYL
+955 AAGGNYL
-961 ESNKS
+961 HRNDSVSYSNNTATITLKADKSLVLQFDYYGGTYYSSSEYFSVKKGSTEIFKS
-966 YYGTTSL
+966 YNSNEWKTYSVAVAAGDVL
-973 TLTATKPCVI
+973 TLT
-983 SFEYFAQGHEDNW
+983 Y
-996 DEDDSAFFTV
+996 
-1006 KKGTTT
+1006 KG
-1012 LLTVYEENGWKTF
+1012 Y
-1025 STALNTGETLT
+1025 GE
-1036 LSFNENGNSYYVR
+1036 NSYVD
-1049 LKNFAVSPAYT
+1049 LKNFTVSPVYT
-1060 ITLTTTPT
+1060 VSLNVTGAEDCTVALQDASGAAITGT
-1068 ADKVELKD
+1068 D
-1076 ESGNKLTGSGG
+1076 G
-1087 KYAVAPGTYTYTVS
+1087 KYAV
-1101 KKDYET
+1101 
-1107 ATGEI
+1107 
-1112 TVTDADV
+1112 
-1119 TQPVKLTAKPVITLT
+1119 
-1134 ATPADATVKLEKG
+1134 PA
-1147 SLPASPKT
+1147 
-1155 TDKET
+1155 
-1160 GVYTYVVEKGAEYT
+1160 GVYT
-1174 YTVSKFGYETETG
+1174 YTVSKFGYETKTG
-1187 SITVNAD
+1187 TIKVEGGDVSKDVALTALTAYQVKFAAD
-1194 VNKTVTLSELASCTL
+1194 PADASVAL
-1209 TFAVTPAE
+1209 
-1217 NAKVTV
+1217 

-1229 TIKPEA
+1229 TIAA
-1235 DGGYKLY
+1235 DENGAYIVY
-1242 LGETYAYTVA
+1242 AGETYAYTVA
-1252 KADYI
+1252 KANYI

-1266 KNDTITV
+1266 KNDTIKV

-1290 TQDKSGVYLID
+1290 KTENGVYQIG
-1301 TAAKLAWFADAVNGG
+1301 TAAELAWFADAVNGG
-1316 QKAINGKL
+1316 QRDISAKL
-1324 TANINLNGKPWTA
+1324 TANINLNDKTWTA

-1408 SITFSSEGHNGA
+1408 SITFSSNGPNA
-1420 SAIGG
+1420 ALAIGG
-1425 IAGRTTGNG
+1425 IVGRTTGNS

-1445 KDAYDNSTYGTSA
+1445 KDAYDNSTYGTTA
-1458 PLGGIAGYA
+1458 PLGGITGYA
-1467 YGVVENCYFT
+1467 HGVVENCYFT

-1490 IQQKRGGLVGELNA
+1490 IYQKRGGLVGELQA

-1528 VGKVNSGA
+1528 VGVVASSA
-1536 TITNCAYLDTVAPQ
+1536 TITNCAYLDTIAPQ
-1550 AAADGTTSGMTAHTA
+1550 AVAEGSTSGMTARTA
-1565 DYMRSAEFAVDM
+1565 DYMRTPEFAAEM
-1577 GMNQDDGTLNG
+1577 GMHLDSDNSNG

-1595 QGGTVLSADDLKAA
+1595 QGGTPVDNADLKAA
-1609 AAAANALELRGMSA
+1609 AAAANALQLRGMSA

-1636 ETVLGLYDLTDYN
+1636 ENVLGLYNLENYN

-1655 EKYGIEAPGEAVT
+1655 EKYGIEEPGEAVT
-1668 NLHDYFLNALQKHF
+1668 NPHDYFLTALQKHF

-1688 DAENADRLK
+1688 DAENADLLK
-1697 ADATGVYQLRG
+1697 ADASGVYQLRG

-1720 ETAQTYTACLTLPAS
+1720 SAQTYTGFLTLPAN
-1735 VTVPVEGSGEK
+1735 VTVSVEGEEK
-1746 IVSLTWTAD
+1746 TVSLAWTAD

-1770 ADKVTVTLTATLQ
+1770 KDKVTVTLTATLR
-1783 SGAATKTKT
+1783 SGAAAKVKT
-1792 FTLCLW
+1792 FKLCLW

-1814 FARKNTAVQPLQGM
+1814 FTRKNIAVQPLQGV

-1836 TQAFRR
+1836 TDAFCR
-1842 LLAEQGYA
+1842 LLREQGYA
-1850 DVADNSEITYVNGS
+1850 DVADKAEITYVNGS

-1872 TKVQYIADNGKITYF
+1872 TKVQYIADNGDITYF

-1902 KFNITYAGVTKE
+1902 KFRIAYAGVTKE
-1914 ITLRATVGRSADAVQ
+1914 IILRGTVGRSADAVQ
-1929 KLLESAA
+1929 QLVESAA

-1975 PSSIAGRYDVKVQWG
+1975 PSGIAGRYDVKVQWG

-2017 ADGTALPEKS
+2017 ADGTALPEKA

-2058 ADVFFDATVAPFDSS
+2058 ADVLFDATVAPFDSS

-2097 KPVDLTA
+2097 KPVKLDA

-2155 GEKPVEAKYVVT
+2155 GEEPAEAKYVVT

-2175 LLARQEFSFTIQ
+2175 LLARQEFTFTIA
-2187 PFTQP
+2187 PFEEQ
-2192 ELDGAAAFMTEALT
+2192 ELKDAADFMTDALT
-2206 GDVYWDGIKNKNTV
+2206 ENAYWNGIRNKNTD

-2261 PGWLDTEKYR
+2261 PGWYASEKYR
-2271 CFRSSRP
+2271 TFYSSRP
-2278 SVIENELLRVHQ
+2278 TVIEHELLRVHQ
-2290 PEYNTTVTLDSVLTY
+2290 PEYNTTVRLDSVLTY

-2319 TEESKERY
+2319 TEETKERY

-2341 LTVIGEKNAADPN
+2341 LTVSGTTEQNDPN

-2375 QGISDFTFTGKA
+2375 TGISDFTFTGKV

-2402 SAKYT
+2402 SANYT
-2407 YTGSGAYIKSITDAA
+2407 YTGSGTYIKSITDAA
-2422 GHTLK
+2422 GNTLK

-2439 GIAVKGGNETL
+2439 GLAVKGGTETL

-2476 LDPTDPMV
+2476 LDPTDPTV
-2484 PGAEVPGFDEA
+2484 PGTEVPGFDEA

-2526 AKVPLSEAYIAAYYE
+2526 AGVELSDAYIQAYYD

-2573 IILALTA
+2573 IALALTA

-2585 TNVGDKNL
+2585 ANVGGKNL
-2593 LTALQDKDIMKVTDT
+2593 LAALQDKDIMKVTDT
-2608 SKTDINGLVMGLL
+2608 SYTDINGLVMGLL

-2634 LVQAV
+2634 LVQAI
-2639 LEQQNKD
+2639 LGQQNAD

-2651 SADTKPVGDVD
+2651 SADRKSVGDVD

-2669 ALAPYHKDGGN
+2669 ALAPYYKDGGN

-2692 WLSGKYRSGYDSS
+2692 WLSGKYQSGYDSS

-2745 YRVAENGG
+2745 YRVAKNGG

-2820 CSICGVVEE
+2820 CSICGAVEE
-2829 KPVPATGHKFSAW
+2829 KSVPAPGHKFGAW
-2842 TVTKAATCTESGIST
+2842 TTTKEPTCTETGT
-2857 RKCSVCG
+2857 EKRTCSVCS
-2864 TKETMIVP
+2864 KEETRV
-2872 SLGHSMTAT
+2872 
-2881 AGKAATCTE
+2881 
-2890 AGNSAYWTCSRCHKY
+2890 
-2905 FSDAAGKTEI
+2905 
-2915 AKDSWIIAALGHDE
+2915 IAALGHTPGTEMLADKDGHWNVCKVCHAVVNKTGHTYVNGIQCVCGAVKSE
-2929 ATRAAVAATC
+2929 GGTLKRIEVSDTITVPDTLRDNEKLNSVERIKAELQLQITLKNSKGNKDNTVFMDVSLLVFENNEWRPATKEDLTAGKITVLLPYPEAVAAK
-2939 YASGHEADTY
+2939 YGQY
-2949 CKRCGIV
+2949 
-2956 ITAGATIPATGKHTY
+2956 
-2971 VDGVCTTCGTRNP
+2971 NF
-2984 AGGIKGDDLKV
+2984 
-2995 DSKDNT
+2995 
-3001 IVTGG
+3001 
-3006 GLTIKTDKPVTDEK
+3006 
-3020 LAEIKAAVE
+3020 
-3029 NGSIVITVNNTPI
+3029 
-3042 LQLTKEDKESDGGKK
+3042 
-3057 ALMQAGAAASGEL
+3057 
-3070 KKELDKLAEK
+3070 
-3080 LDALRGDKSRKN
+3080 
-3092 AQLEKVVDVTV
+3092 TV
-3103 ALVKT
+3103 AHMVAMADCGLDVGTVEFPAVTKT
-3108 EGNEIKTVAQLIE
+3108 PSGL
-3121 LPHSVTLTIPITDE
+3121 LVTLT
-3135 LYAALQGKHVC
+3135 G
-3146 VVRSHTD
+3146 
-3153 SSGNVTTAELSAT
+3153 LSP
-3166 LGGTK
+3166 
-3171 GNYVLTF
+3171 V
-3178 QTDKASAFAIVSYE
+3178 AISWTE
-3192 TVSSGYYYGGSG
+3192 STNHYYYNP
-3204 TADSGKKDSANTA
+3204 TATPDKTDSANTA

>member
-1 MRKRVISWLLT
+1 MKKRVISWLLT

-36 TQQEQIAPADTEN
+36 TQQEQIAPVDTEN
-49 TVPAGNEETQEQQ
+49 TVLAEDEETQEQQ
-62 EPAEEVPVSRSA
+62 EPAAEVPVSRSA
-74 RSGGAAPMLAAA
+74 RSGGTVLALAE
-86 GAVQNIGTAEEFA
+86 GTVSSAKEFA
-99 AMEPGGNY
+99 EMDASGSY
-107 QLTADITVTAPYA
+107 KLTADITVTEPYA
-120 NEFTDFS
+120 NDFS

-132 NGHTVTLAISGDSD
+132 DGHTVTLDITASTANVGLFKTLSG
-146 YQALFAKLAA
+146 

-162 VMVDGEVTGTDNI
+162 VITAGSISGKVNNV
-175 GGIAGI
+175 GGIAGT
-181 ATNATIIACANKAT
+181 ADGNVTIENCKNTASIKGGKGAGGILGYSEPGSGFVTISSCANMGSVSGTRKQ
-195 VAATGRY
+195 
-202 VGGLV
+202 VGGIAGNVV
-207 GKGTG
+207 GTHIIRN
-212 LTMTSCYNQGAVSS
+212 CYNQGDISDGA
-226 TRTRPINM
+226 
-234 GGIAG
+234 GILG
-239 YVDGGASVENCYNT
+239 RGTKGVLVENCYT
-253 GSITGSGSNTAA
+253 VGSVETNGAIIAVSSSSYSSDEPCRIVNCYAPSETVTALVPSTVKISNSGTKSSAEMKSA
-265 VVGWDAATV
+265 EFAAT
-274 KNCYYLESTY
+274 
-284 KVGACGNDGY
+284 
-294 TDPTVSKTDAEMRSG
+294 
-309 DIVALL
+309 L
-315 GSAFM
+315 GSAFQYNGGGYPTLKDPEPVVEKNVVSIS
-320 VKSGDYPALSWET
+320 VKSAKTTCYTGDELELSVTVTYDDNSSEVITKGFTVAGFDNTAPGKQTVTVTYKEKTDSIEIEVIKKPEFDDFFAGIVNSVEVTNDATYPYVVDMTDSDGLCLRSSNPAQGNTSSTSTITLKAKANVTLSFKYWGCNYDSSYAALTIVKNNSYNPEMRSWGSTQWKDFTIDLKKGDTLRLNLIKTYVSGDYY
-333 PTAAVKFTVSPAN
+333 VKLKDFTVSSLYEVKLTAEPEEAD
-346 AVVEI
+346 AVVALKDSTGAELKGT
-351 NGVKYTG
+351 NGVYIVSAG
-358 SCTVGL
+358 E
-364 PVGDY
+364 Y
-369 TYTVSC
+369 TYTVSAYGYDTVTETINVAADVAKTVPLTKSAAYSVAFDISRPAGITADPTVTVKTNGKAVYTGDGTGC
-375 PGYTQQTGSV
+375 SLSNGSYAYTVACDGCDNAGGIFSVNGDKMNITVTLAKKAIFEDFFANCQGITVSGDKGKFTIEGAGKDSYLKTTETTTLALTATKNVKLSFSYIANAAGYVEDEWDYDEPGESYYFTIKKNSTQVKRADSETSWKDFSVELTQGDVLTISYDGYTSYYYAALK
-385 TVTGEDN
+385 N
-392 PVANPNS
+392 FVAVP
-399 VSVTLEKDAAKW
+399 
-411 VTVTF
+411 F
-416 TVTPENATLTLKD
+416 YTLTLKTPD
-429 GETQVTPTEGTTYK
+429 G
-443 LLKGVTY
+443 
-450 TYTAV
+450 
-455 SDDEGYEPASG
+455 
-466 EVTPTADGTQTVA
+466 
-479 LKKVQSIAVK
+479 
-489 NGSTHKTEF
+489 
-498 EQGDALDTTGLTV
+498 
-511 TVTYS
+511 
-516 DNSTKDITEG
+516 
-526 FTVTGFNSVNV
+526 
-537 AENQTLTVHYKGAET
+537 
-552 TYSVK
+552 
-557 INKKLFPSKAF
+557 
-568 NALEGYA
+568 A
-575 TVEYSHTGKYTAGD
+575 TV
-589 GKEFVDDAQEGALR
+589 VL
-603 SNSAGMN
+603 
-610 STTVTVTITFL
+610 
-621 ENAPKMLLSFDY
+621 
-633 KVSSESNYDKLLVA
+633 
-647 QNRET
+647 
-652 KLTKSG
+652 
-658 TVAWTADNSLTV
+658 
-670 KGGDIV
+670 
-676 TLTYSKDRSTASG
+676 KDRSG
-689 SDCIW
+689 
-694 LKNFTVSPLYTL
+694 
-706 TIAPNQTDATVTLK
+706 
-720 DKEGKT
+720 
-726 VSGSNG
+726 
-732 VFAVKAAADY
+732 
-742 TYTVTKKGYEPATGK
+742 
-757 VTMSAENQ
+757 AE
-765 TVNVTLV
+765 
-772 KLPVITLQFTP
+772 I
-783 DDAAV
+783 
-788 TLKQGNTTVYKESAA
+788 
-803 SSTGK
+803 TGK
-808 NVYIAAKNTDYTYT
+808 N
-822 VSKFGYETATGMIS
+822 
-836 VATGDVNKTVTL
+836 
-848 TEAAKYSV
+848 
-856 TFQIT
+856 
-861 KPEGVSASPTVTVEY
+861 
-876 NGTKVYEGSGANC
+876 GA
-889 TLPAGDYT
+889 Y
-897 YKATLKDCD
+897 
-906 DLSGSFTVAAAAV
+906 TVAA
-919 TVNLPF
+919 
-925 EKKLT
+925 
-930 FADIFQGVEGIT
+930 
-942 ASNGTKGFKPIKS
+942 
-955 AAGNYL
+955 
-961 ESNKS
+961 
-966 YYGTTSL
+966 
-973 TLTATKPCVI
+973 
-983 SFEYFAQGHEDNW
+983 
-996 DEDDSAFFTV
+996 
-1006 KKGTTT
+1006 
-1012 LLTVYEENGWKTF
+1012 
-1025 STALNTGETLT
+1025 
-1036 LSFNENGNSYYVR
+1036 
-1049 LKNFAVSPAYT
+1049 
-1060 ITLTTTPT
+1060 
-1068 ADKVELKD
+1068 
-1076 ESGNKLTGSGG
+1076 
-1087 KYAVAPGTYTYTVS
+1087 GTY
-1101 KKDYET
+1101 
-1107 ATGEI
+1107 A
-1112 TVTDADV
+1112 
-1119 TQPVKLTAKPVITLT
+1119 
-1134 ATPADATVKLEKG
+1134 
-1147 SLPASPKT
+1147 
-1155 TDKET
+1155 
-1160 GVYTYVVEKGAEYT
+1160 

-1229 TIKPEA
+1229 TIKPET

-1242 LGETYAYTVA
+1242 LGETYAYTVT

-1301 TAAKLAWFADAVNGG
+1301 TAAKLAWFADAVNKGG
-1316 QKAINGKL
+1316 TTISGKL
-1324 TANINLNGKPWTA
+1324 TANINLNGKTWTA
-1337 IGTSSNKFAGTL
+1337 IGTDSNKFAGTL
-1349 DGDNYTVSGLVTTGL
+1349 DGDSHTVSGLAGTGGL
-1364 VGELAEGGVVENLR
+1364 VYYLSANGTVKSLCVD
-1378 VNCAIVSTS
+1378 CAIDGTS
-1387 SLLGGVANSSAGTIR
+1387 NV
-1402 NCMVSG
+1402 
-1408 SITFSSEGHNGA
+1408 
-1420 SAIGG
+1420 GG
-1425 IAGRTTGNG
+1425 IADKSEGRIENCLVSGYIKGGNDTIFG
-1434 VISGCVSRAVV
+1434 VGGIVGHGVAGNVISGCVSTADILFKYSRYAVQNGAGGIV
-1445 KDAYDNSTYGTSA
+1445 GYTYGT
-1458 PLGGIAGYA
+1458 
-1467 YGVVENCYFT
+1467 VENCYFAGNVHT
-1477 GTLAVKKTQPNKI
+1477 NAKSVSAGGF
-1490 IQQKRGGLVGELNA
+1490 GGLVGCARSNA
-1504 NAELKGSYVAG
+1504 VMKDCYTVGAVTGP
-1515 EFAIADESKFGAV
+1515 ESSFGAV

-1550 AAADGTTSGMTAHTA
+1550 AAADGTTSGMTARTA
-1565 DYMRSAEFAVDM
+1565 DYMRTPEFAAEM
-1577 GMNQDDGTLNG
+1577 GMHLDSGNSNG

-1595 QGGTVLSADDLKAA
+1595 QGGTPVDNADLKAA

-1814 FARKNTAVQPLQGM
+1814 FARKNTAVQPLQGV

-1936 ESLNWELIRGENTN
+1936 GSLNWELIRGENTN

-2017 ADGTALPEKS
+2017 ADGTALPEKA

-2058 ADVFFDATVAPFDSS
+2058 ADVLFDATVAPFDSS

-2097 KPVDLTA
+2097 KPVDTTA
-2104 VSDDMQM
+2104 VSDDLQM
-2111 PRPALLEEKGIM
+2111 PRPALLEKAGIM
-2123 SDSYNQKVTMVSL
+2123 TDSYNQKVTMVSL

-2192 ELDGAAAFMTEALT
+2192 ELDGAVAFMTEALT

-2402 SAKYT
+2402 SANYT
-2407 YTGSGAYIKSITDAA
+2407 YTGSGTYIKSITDAA
-2422 GHTLK
+2422 GNTLK

-2476 LDPTDPMV
+2476 LDPTDPAV

-2554 GILRKP
+2554 GVLVDP
-2560 DDKNT
+2560 ESHNPT
-2565 PVITDNER
+2565 VTDNER

-2585 TNVGDKNL
+2585 ANVGGENL
-2593 LTALQDKDIMKVTDT
+2593 LKALQNKDIMQVTDT
-2608 SKTDINGLVMGLL
+2608 RNTDINGLVMGLL

-2639 LEQQNKD
+2639 LAQQNED
-2646 GSWSA
+2646 GSWRA

-2669 ALAPYHKDGGN
+2669 ALAPYYKDGGN

-2795 CAHRFGEWKV
+2795 CAHRFGEWQV

-2820 CSICGVVEE
+2820 CSICGAVEE
-2829 KPVPATGHKFSAW
+2829 KSVPATGHNFGVW

-2857 RKCSVCG
+2857 RKCSVCS
-2864 TKETMIVP
+2864 TEETMIVP

-2890 AGNSAYWTCSRCHKY
+2890 AGNSAYWTCSRCHKF
-2905 FSDAAGKTEI
+2905 FSDAAGKSEI
-2915 AKDSWIIAALGHDE
+2915 AKDSWVIAALGHDE

-2949 CKRCGIV
+2949 CKRCGMV

-2971 VDGVCTTCGTRNP
+2971 VNGVCTVCGVKNP
-2984 AGGIKGDDLKV
+2984 MANVKGDDIKV

-3006 GLTIKTDKPVTDEK
+3006 GLVIKADDTITGEV
-3020 LAEIKAAVE
+3020 LADIKAAVSD
-3029 NGSIVITVNNTPI
+3029 GAITVTVTDT
-3042 LQLTKEDKESDGGKK
+3042 LQLTNEQKAADGGKS
-3057 ALMQAGAAASGEL
+3057 ALTEAAKMAGDEV
-3070 KKELDKLAEK
+3070 KKELNKLAEK

-3121 LPHSVTLTIPITDE
+3121 LPHSVTVTIPITDE

>member
-36 TQQEQIAPADTEN
+36 TQQEQIAPVDTEN

-74 RSGGAAPMLAAA
+74 RSGGAALALAE
-86 GAVQNIGTAEEFA
+86 GTVSSAKEFA
-99 AMEPGGNY
+99 AMDAGGSY
-107 QLTADITVTAPYA
+107 TLTKDIIVTEPYA
-120 NEFTDFS
+120 SDFT

-132 NGHTVTLAISGDSD
+132 NGHTVTLDITASTANVG
-146 YQALFAKLAA
+146 LFSKLAG

-162 VMVDGEVTGTDNI
+162 VITAGSVTVDHTNKKSYVGGIAGYANAYENPILIENCKNTAAISGYKAVGGILGQGTNTNGITIYSCANTGTIAGANTQI
-175 GGIAGI
+175 GGIAGSI
-181 ATNATIIACANKAT
+181 TATATIE
-195 VAATGRY
+195 
-202 VGGLV
+202 
-207 GKGTG
+207 
-212 LTMTSCYNQGAVSS
+212 S
-226 TRTRPINM
+226 
-234 GGIAG
+234 
-239 YVDGGASVENCYNT
+239 CYNT
-253 GSITGSGSNTAA
+253 GDVNGFSNVAGIVGSGSSGTSLQ
-265 VVGWDAATV
+265 V
-274 KNCYYLESTY
+274 KNCYTTGQIGIIEGSSNLSYGLVGGGKNKCSVANSYALENTASSKALVPKANSSSY
-284 KVGACGNDGY
+284 QIQID
-294 TDPTVSKTDAEMRSG
+294 DVSCFKPLDEMQSAEF
-309 DIVALL
+309 AATL
-315 GSAFM
+315 GSAFQYNVGGYPTLKDPEPVVEKNVVSIS
-320 VKSGDYPALSWET
+320 VKSAKTTCYTGDELELSVTVTYDDNSSEVITKGFTVAGFDSTAPGKQTVTVTYKEKTDSIKIEVIKKPEFDDFFAGIVNSVEVTNDATYPYVVDMTDSDGLCLRSSNPVQGNTSSTSTITLKAKANVTLSFKYWGCNYDSSYAALTIVKNNSYNPEMRSWGSTQWKDFTIDLKKGDTLRLNLIKTYVLGDYY
-333 PTAAVKFTVSPAN
+333 VKLKDFTVSSLYEVKLTAEPEEAD
-346 AVVEI
+346 AVVALKDSTGAELKGT
-351 NGVKYTG
+351 NGVYIVSAG
-358 SCTVGL
+358 E
-364 PVGDY
+364 Y
-369 TYTVSC
+369 TYTVSAYGYDTVTETINVAADVAKTVPLTKSAAYSVAFDISRPAGITADPTVTVRTNGKAVYTGDGTGC
-375 PGYTQQTGSV
+375 SLSNGSYAYTVACDGCDNAGGIFSVNGDKVNITVTLAKKAIFEDFFANCQGITVSGDKGKFTIEGAGKDSYLKTTETTTLALTATKNMKLSFSYIANAAGYVEGDWYDDEPDAYYYFTIKKNSTQVKRADRETSWKDFSVELTQGDVLTISYDGYTRYYY
-385 TVTGEDN
+385 
-392 PVANPNS
+392 
-399 VSVTLEKDAAKW
+399 AALKNFAA
-411 VTVTF
+411 VPF
-416 TVTPENATLTLKD
+416 YTLTLKTPD
-429 GETQVTPTEGTTYK
+429 G
-443 LLKGVTY
+443 
-450 TYTAV
+450 
-455 SDDEGYEPASG
+455 
-466 EVTPTADGTQTVA
+466 
-479 LKKVQSIAVK
+479 
-489 NGSTHKTEF
+489 
-498 EQGDALDTTGLTV
+498 
-511 TVTYS
+511 
-516 DNSTKDITEG
+516 
-526 FTVTGFNSVNV
+526 
-537 AENQTLTVHYKGAET
+537 
-552 TYSVK
+552 
-557 INKKLFPSKAF
+557 
-568 NALEGYA
+568 A
-575 TVEYSHTGKYTAGD
+575 TV
-589 GKEFVDDAQEGALR
+589 VL
-603 SNSAGMN
+603 
-610 STTVTVTITFL
+610 
-621 ENAPKMLLSFDY
+621 
-633 KVSSESNYDKLLVA
+633 
-647 QNRET
+647 
-652 KLTKSG
+652 
-658 TVAWTADNSLTV
+658 
-670 KGGDIV
+670 
-676 TLTYSKDRSTASG
+676 KDRSG
-689 SDCIW
+689 
-694 LKNFTVSPLYTL
+694 
-706 TIAPNQTDATVTLK
+706 
-720 DKEGKT
+720 
-726 VSGSNG
+726 
-732 VFAVKAAADY
+732 
-742 TYTVTKKGYEPATGK
+742 
-757 VTMSAENQ
+757 AE
-765 TVNVTLV
+765 
-772 KLPVITLQFTP
+772 I
-783 DDAAV
+783 
-788 TLKQGNTTVYKESAA
+788 
-803 SSTGK
+803 TGK
-808 NVYIAAKNTDYTYT
+808 N
-822 VSKFGYETATGMIS
+822 
-836 VATGDVNKTVTL
+836 
-848 TEAAKYSV
+848 
-856 TFQIT
+856 
-861 KPEGVSASPTVTVEY
+861 
-876 NGTKVYEGSGANC
+876 GA
-889 TLPAGDYT
+889 Y
-897 YKATLKDCD
+897 
-906 DLSGSFTVAAAAV
+906 TVAA
-919 TVNLPF
+919 
-925 EKKLT
+925 
-930 FADIFQGVEGIT
+930 
-942 ASNGTKGFKPIKS
+942 
-955 AAGNYL
+955 
-961 ESNKS
+961 
-966 YYGTTSL
+966 
-973 TLTATKPCVI
+973 
-983 SFEYFAQGHEDNW
+983 
-996 DEDDSAFFTV
+996 
-1006 KKGTTT
+1006 
-1012 LLTVYEENGWKTF
+1012 
-1025 STALNTGETLT
+1025 
-1036 LSFNENGNSYYVR
+1036 
-1049 LKNFAVSPAYT
+1049 
-1060 ITLTTTPT
+1060 
-1068 ADKVELKD
+1068 
-1076 ESGNKLTGSGG
+1076 
-1087 KYAVAPGTYTYTVS
+1087 GTYTYTVS
-1101 KKDYET
+1101 KYGYET
-1107 ATGEI
+1107 KTGTIKVEGG
-1112 TVTDADV
+1112 DV
-1119 TQPVKLTAKPVITLT
+1119 SKDVALTALT
-1134 ATPADATVKLEKG
+1134 AYQVKFVADPADA
-1147 SLPASPKT
+1147 S
-1155 TDKET
+1155 
-1160 GVYTYVVEKGAEYT
+1160 
-1174 YTVSKFGYETETG
+1174 
-1187 SITVNAD
+1187 
-1194 VNKTVTLSELASCTL
+1194 VTL
-1209 TFAVTPAE
+1209 
-1217 NAKVTV
+1217 

-1229 TIKPEA
+1229 TIKPGA

-1316 QKAINGKL
+1316 QKAISGKL
-1324 TANINLNGKPWTA
+1324 TANINLNGKTWTA
-1337 IGTSSNKFAGTL
+1337 IGTDSNKFAGTL
-1349 DGDNYTVSGLVTTGL
+1349 DGDNYTVSGLAGTGGL
-1364 VGELAEGGVVENLR
+1364 VYYLSANGTVKSLCVD
-1378 VNCAIVSTS
+1378 CAIDGTS
-1387 SLLGGVANSSAGTIR
+1387 NV
-1402 NCMVSG
+1402 
-1408 SITFSSEGHNGA
+1408 
-1420 SAIGG
+1420 GG
-1425 IAGRTTGNG
+1425 IADKSEGRIENCLVSGYIKGGDDVIFGVGGIVGHGVAGN
-1434 VISGCVSRAVV
+1434 VISGCVSTADILFKYSRYAVQNGAGGIV
-1445 KDAYDNSTYGTSA
+1445 GYTYGT
-1458 PLGGIAGYA
+1458 
-1467 YGVVENCYFT
+1467 VENCYFAGNVHT
-1477 GTLAVKKTQPNKI
+1477 NAKSVSAGGF
-1490 IQQKRGGLVGELNA
+1490 GGLVGCARSNA
-1504 NAELKGSYVAG
+1504 VMKDCYTVGAVTGP
-1515 EFAIADESKFGAV
+1515 ESSFGAV

-1550 AAADGTTSGMTAHTA
+1550 AAADGTTSGMTARTA
-1565 DYMRSAEFAVDM
+1565 DYMRTPEFAAEM
-1577 GMNQDDGTLNG
+1577 GMHLDSGNSNG

-1595 QGGTVLSADDLKAA
+1595 QGGTPVDNADLKAA
-1609 AAAANALELRGMSA
+1609 AAAANALQLRGMSA
-1623 ADAAKKAKADWYA
+1623 ADAAKKAKADWNA
-1636 ETVLGLYDLTDYN
+1636 ENVLGLYDLTDYS

-1668 NLHDYFLNALQKHF
+1668 DLHGYFLNALQKHF
-1682 YKELGL
+1682 YEELGL
-1688 DAENADRLK
+1688 DAENADLLK
-1697 ADATGVYQLRG
+1697 VDANGVYQLRG
-1708 LTPVSGDPEEEE
+1708 LTPVSSDPEEEE
-1720 ETAQTYTACLTLPAS
+1720 EIAQTHTACLTLPAS
-1735 VTVPVEGSGEK
+1735 VTVPVDGEEK
-1746 IVSLTWTAD
+1746 TVSLTWTAD

-1770 ADKVTVTLTATLQ
+1770 EGKVTVTLTATLQ
-1783 SGAATKTKT
+1783 SGAATKVKT

-1814 FARKNTAVQPLQGM
+1814 FTRKNTAVQPLQGV
-1828 GLYDETNI
+1828 GLYNETNI

-1864 AKANGFDG
+1864 AKANGFDD
-1872 TKVQYIADNGKITYF
+1872 TKVKYIADNGNITYF

-1936 ESLNWELIRGENTN
+1936 GSLNWELIRGENTN

-1975 PSSIAGRYDVKVQWG
+1975 PSGIAGRYDVKVQWG

-2017 ADGTALPEKS
+2017 ADGTALPEKA

-2111 PRPALLEEKGIM
+2111 PRPALLEKAGIM
-2123 SDSYNQKVTMVSL
+2123 TDSYNQKVTMVSL

-2187 PFTQP
+2187 PFTKQ
-2192 ELDGAAAFMTEALT
+2192 ELDDAADFMTAALT
-2206 GDVYWDGIKNKNTV
+2206 ENAYWNGIKNENTD

-2335 QPIHID
+2335 QPIQID
-2341 LTVIGEKNAADPN
+2341 LTVPGTTGQNDPN

-2375 QGISDFTFTGKA
+2375 RGISDFTFTGKA

-2476 LDPTDPMV
+2476 LDPTDPAV

-2554 GILRKP
+2554 GILRAP

-2573 IILALTA
+2573 IALALTA

-2585 TNVGDKNL
+2585 ANVGGENL
-2593 LTALQDKDIMKVTDT
+2593 LKALQNKDIMQVTDT
-2608 SKTDINGLVMGLL
+2608 SNTDINGLVMGLL

-2639 LEQQNKD
+2639 LAQQNED
-2646 GSWSA
+2646 GSWRA

-2669 ALAPYHKDGGN
+2669 ALAPYYKDGGN

-2795 CAHRFGEWKV
+2795 CAHRFGEWQV

-2820 CSICGVVEE
+2820 CSICGAVEE
-2829 KPVPATGHKFSAW
+2829 KSVPATGHNFGAW

-2857 RKCSVCG
+2857 RKCSVCS
-2864 TKETMIVP
+2864 TEETMIVP

-2890 AGNSAYWTCSRCHKY
+2890 AGNSAYWTCSRCHKF

-2915 AKDSWIIAALGHDE
+2915 AKDSWVIAALGHDE

-2971 VDGVCTTCGTRNP
+2971 VNGVCTVCGVKNP
-2984 AGGIKGDDLKV
+2984 MANVKGDDIKV
-2995 DSKDNT
+2995 DSKDNKTAAGDGLVIKADDT
-3001 IVTGG
+3001 ITEEV
-3006 GLTIKTDKPVTDEK
+3006 
-3020 LAEIKAAVE
+3020 LADIKAAVSD
-3029 NGSIVITVNNTPI
+3029 GAITVTVTDT
-3042 LQLTKEDKESDGGKK
+3042 LQLTNEQKAADGGKSALTEAAK
-3057 ALMQAGAAASGEL
+3057 AAGDEV
-3070 KKELDKLAEK
+3070 KKELNKLAEK

-3121 LPHSVTLTIPITDE
+3121 LPHSVTVTIPITDE

-3204 TADSGKKDSANTA
+3204 TADSGKTDSANTA
-3217 DDSQMVLWLGSA
+3217 DDSQMVIWLGSA
-3229 VLAAAAVVVLTRK
+3229 VLAAAAVVVLTHKR

>member
-1 MRKRVISWLLT
+1 
-12 VVMVVSML
+12 
-20 PTSVLADT
+20 
-28 LAADQEQQ
+28 
-36 TQQEQIAPADTEN
+36 
-49 TVPAGNEETQEQQ
+49 
-62 EPAEEVPVSRSA
+62 
-74 RSGGAAPMLAAA
+74 
-86 GAVQNIGTAEEFA
+86 
-99 AMEPGGNY
+99 ME
-107 QLTADITVTAPYA
+107 
-120 NEFTDFS
+120 
-127 GTFDG
+127 
-132 NGHTVTLAISGDSD
+132 
-146 YQALFAKLAA
+146 
-156 GAVVKN
+156 
-162 VMVDGEVTGTDNI
+162 
-175 GGIAGI
+175 
-181 ATNATIIACANKAT
+181 
-195 VAATGRY
+195 
-202 VGGLV
+202 
-207 GKGTG
+207 
-212 LTMTSCYNQGAVSS
+212 
-226 TRTRPINM
+226 
-234 GGIAG
+234 
-239 YVDGGASVENCYNT
+239 
-253 GSITGSGSNTAA
+253 
-265 VVGWDAATV
+265 
-274 KNCYYLESTY
+274 
-284 KVGACGNDGY
+284 
-294 TDPTVSKTDAEMRSG
+294 
-309 DIVALL
+309 
-315 GSAFM
+315 
-320 VKSGDYPALSWET
+320 
-333 PTAAVKFTVSPAN
+333 
-346 AVVEI
+346 
-351 NGVKYTG
+351 
-358 SCTVGL
+358 
-364 PVGDY
+364 
-369 TYTVSC
+369 
-375 PGYTQQTGSV
+375 
-385 TVTGEDN
+385 
-392 PVANPNS
+392 
-399 VSVTLEKDAAKW
+399 
-411 VTVTF
+411 
-416 TVTPENATLTLKD
+416 
-429 GETQVTPTEGTTYK
+429 
-443 LLKGVTY
+443 
-450 TYTAV
+450 
-455 SDDEGYEPASG
+455 
-466 EVTPTADGTQTVA
+466 
-479 LKKVQSIAVK
+479 
-489 NGSTHKTEF
+489 
-498 EQGDALDTTGLTV
+498 
-511 TVTYS
+511 
-516 DNSTKDITEG
+516 
-526 FTVTGFNSVNV
+526 
-537 AENQTLTVHYKGAET
+537 
-552 TYSVK
+552 
-557 INKKLFPSKAF
+557 
-568 NALEGYA
+568 
-575 TVEYSHTGKYTAGD
+575 
-589 GKEFVDDAQEGALR
+589 
-603 SNSAGMN
+603 
-610 STTVTVTITFL
+610 
-621 ENAPKMLLSFDY
+621 
-633 KVSSESNYDKLLVA
+633 
-647 QNRET
+647 
-652 KLTKSG
+652 
-658 TVAWTADNSLTV
+658 
-670 KGGDIV
+670 
-676 TLTYSKDRSTASG
+676 
-689 SDCIW
+689 
-694 LKNFTVSPLYTL
+694 
-706 TIAPNQTDATVTLK
+706 
-720 DKEGKT
+720 
-726 VSGSNG
+726 
-732 VFAVKAAADY
+732 
-742 TYTVTKKGYEPATGK
+742 KKGYEK
-757 VTMSAENQ
+757 VTQEFTAQEGNN
-765 TVNVTLV
+765 TITVTLV
-772 KLPVITLQFTP
+772 KLPVITLKFTP

-788 TLKQGNTTVYKESAA
+788 TLKQGNTTVYKESAD
-803 SSTGK
+803 SEKGK

-822 VSKFGYETATGMIS
+822 VSKFGYETATGTIS

-856 TFQIT
+856 TFNIT
-861 KPEGVSASPTVTVEY
+861 KPEGVTAEPTITVESGSTQVY
-876 NGTKVYEGSGANC
+876 TGNGAACRLPEG
-889 TLPAGDYT
+889 TYT
-897 YKATLKDCD
+897 YTAKLDGCD
-906 DLSGSFTVAAAAV
+906 TLSGSFVVKAAKTIGLEFV
-919 TVNLPF
+919 
-925 EKKLT
+925 KSLT
-930 FADIFQGVEGIT
+930 FNDFFAGLDGIT
-942 ASNGTKGFKPIKS
+942 AENGTRYGFEPVR
-955 AAGNYL
+955 AAGGNYL
-961 ESNKS
+961 ESNRRS
-966 YYGTTSL
+966 YGATSL
-973 TLTATKPCVI
+973 TLTATESRLV
-983 SFEYFAQGHEDNW
+983 SFRYLAKGNKAEYSW
-996 DEDDSAFFTV
+996 EDDSAFTV
-1006 KKGTTT
+1006 KKGTT
-1012 LLTVYEENGWKTF
+1012 LLTAYEENGWKTF
-1025 STALNTGETLT
+1025 STVLNKDEKLT
-1036 LSFNENGNSYYVR
+1036 LSFSESGSSYYVR
-1049 LKNFAVSPAYT
+1049 LKDFAAAAAHTLTLKTPDGATVVLKDRSGAEITGKNGAYT
-1060 ITLTTTPT
+1060 
-1068 ADKVELKD
+1068 
-1076 ESGNKLTGSGG
+1076 
-1087 KYAVAPGTYTYTVS
+1087 VAAGTY
-1101 KKDYET
+1101 
-1107 ATGEI
+1107 A
-1112 TVTDADV
+1112 
-1119 TQPVKLTAKPVITLT
+1119 
-1134 ATPADATVKLEKG
+1134 
-1147 SLPASPKT
+1147 
-1155 TDKET
+1155 
-1160 GVYTYVVEKGAEYT
+1160 
-1174 YTVSKFGYETETG
+1174 YTVSKFGYETKTG
-1187 SITVNAD
+1187 NITVSAD
-1194 VNKTVTLSELASCTL
+1194 VNETVTLSELASCTL

-1235 DGGYKLY
+1235 NGGYKLY
-1242 LGETYAYTVA
+1242 LGETYAYTVT
-1252 KADYI
+1252 KADY
-1257 TVSGSFTAA
+1257 VPVHGSITAA
-1266 KNDTITV
+1266 EDKTLSF

-1279 AGWDGTTKTAP
+1279 EGWDGTAKTAP

-1337 IGTSSNKFAGTL
+1337 IGTSGNKFAGTL
-1349 DGDNYTVSGLVTTGL
+1349 DGDSHTVSGLVTTGL

-1408 SITFSSEGHNGA
+1408 SITFSSGGYNGA

-1425 IAGRTTGNG
+1425 IAGRNTGNG

-1458 PLGGIAGYA
+1458 SLGGIAGYA

-1490 IQQKRGGLVGELNA
+1490 INQKRGGLVGELNA

-1550 AAADGTTSGMTAHTA
+1550 AAADGTTSGMTARTA
-1565 DYMRSAEFAVDM
+1565 DYMRTPEFAAEM
-1577 GMNQDDGTLNG
+1577 GMHLDSGNSNG

-1595 QGGTVLSADDLKAA
+1595 QGGTPVDNADLKAA

-1636 ETVLGLYDLTDYN
+1636 ETVLRFYDLTDYN

-1655 EKYGIEAPGEAVT
+1655 EKYGIEEPGEAVT
-1668 NLHDYFLNALQKHF
+1668 DLHDYFLNALQKHF

-1688 DAENADRLK
+1688 DAENADLLK

-1708 LTPVSGDPEEEE
+1708 LTPVSSDPEEEE
-1720 ETAQTYTACLTLPAS
+1720 EIAQTYTGFLTLPAS

-1746 IVSLTWTAD
+1746 TVSLAWTAD

-1814 FARKNTAVQPLQGM
+1814 FTRKNTAVQPLEGV

-1936 ESLNWELIRGENTN
+1936 GSLNWELIRGENTN

-2017 ADGTALPEKS
+2017 TDGTALPEKA

-2058 ADVFFDATVAPFDSS
+2058 ADVLFDATVAPFDSS

-2097 KPVDLTA
+2097 KPVDTTA

-2111 PRPALLEEKGIM
+2111 PRPALLEQEDIM
-2123 SDSYNQKVTMVSL
+2123 TDSYNQKVTMVSL

-2155 GEKPVEAKYVVT
+2155 GEEAAEARYVVT

-2187 PFTQP
+2187 PFTQQ
-2192 ELDGAAAFMTEALT
+2192 ELDGAAAFMTKALT
-2206 GDVYWDGIKNKNTV
+2206 GDVYWNGIKNENTD

-2327 KDFAQFYK
+2327 KNFAQFYK
-2335 QPIHID
+2335 QPIQID
-2341 LTVIGEKNAADPN
+2341 LTVPGTTGQNDPN

-2375 QGISDFTFTGKA
+2375 RGISDFTFTGKA

-2439 GIAVKGGNETL
+2439 GLTLQGGTETL

-2476 LDPTDPMV
+2476 LDPTDPAV

-2541 KVVAYVKANIGSD
+2541 KVVAYVQKNMGAD
-2554 GILRKP
+2554 GVLVDPESRNP
-2560 DDKNT
+2560 T
-2565 PVITDNER
+2565 VTDNER

-2585 TNVGDKNL
+2585 ANVGGENL
-2593 LTALQDKDIMKVTDT
+2593 LKALQNKDIMQVTDT
-2608 SKTDINGLVMGLL
+2608 SNTDINGLVMGLL

-2639 LEQQNKD
+2639 LAQQNED
-2646 GSWSA
+2646 GSWRA

-2669 ALAPYHKDGGN
+2669 ALAPYYKDGGN

-2864 TKETMIVP
+2864 TEETMIVP

-2890 AGNSAYWTCSRCHKY
+2890 AGNSAYWTCSRCHKF

-2915 AKDSWIIAALGHDE
+2915 AKDSWVIAALGHDE

-3121 LPHSVTLTIPITDE
+3121 LPHSVTVTIPITDE

-3153 SSGNVTTAELSAT
+3153 ANGSVTTAELPAT

-3192 TVSSGYYYGGSG
+3192 TVSSGYYYGGNGS
-3204 TADSGKKDSANTA
+3204 ADSGKKDSANTA

-3229 VLAAAAVVVLTRK
+3229 ALAAAAVVVLTRK

>member
-1 MRKRVISWLLT
+1 MKKRVISWLLT
-12 VVMVVSML
+12 VVMVVSLL

-36 TQQEQIAPADTEN
+36 TQQEQIAPVDTEN

-62 EPAEEVPVSRSA
+62 EPALETPVSRSA
-74 RSGGAAPMLAAA
+74 RSGGTDSAPTAINDADGFKKMVA
-86 GAVQNIGTAEEFA
+86 GGS
-99 AMEPGGNY
+99 Y
-107 QLTADITVTAPYA
+107 KLTADITVTEPYA
-120 NEFTDFS
+120 NDFS

-132 NGHTVTLAISGDSD
+132 DGHTVTLDITASTANVGLFKTLSG
-146 YQALFAKLAA
+146 

-162 VMVDGEVTGTDNI
+162 VITAGSISGKVNNV
-175 GGIAGI
+175 GGIAGT
-181 ATNATIIACANKAT
+181 ADGNVTIENCKNTASIKGGKGAGGILGYSEPGSGFVTISSCANMGSVSGTRKQ
-195 VAATGRY
+195 
-202 VGGLV
+202 VGGIAGNVV
-207 GKGTG
+207 GTHIIRN
-212 LTMTSCYNQGAVSS
+212 CYNQGDISDGA
-226 TRTRPINM
+226 
-234 GGIAG
+234 GILG
-239 YVDGGASVENCYNT
+239 RGTKGVLVENCYT
-253 GSITGSGSNTAA
+253 VGSVETNGAIIAVSSSSYSSDEPCRIVNCYAPSETVTALVPSTVKISNSGTKSSAEMKSA
-265 VVGWDAATV
+265 EFAAT
-274 KNCYYLESTY
+274 
-284 KVGACGNDGY
+284 
-294 TDPTVSKTDAEMRSG
+294 
-309 DIVALL
+309 L
-315 GSAFM
+315 GSAFQYNGGGYPTLKDPEPVVEKNVVSIS
-320 VKSGDYPALSWET
+320 VKSAKTTCYTGDELELSVTVTYDDNSSEVITKGFTVAGFDNTAPGKQTVTVTYKEKTDSIEIEVIKKPEFDDFFAGIVNSVEVTNDATYPYVVDMTDSDGLCLRSSNPAQGNTSSTSTITLKAKANVTLSFKYWGCNYDSSYAALTIVKNNSYNPEMRSWGSTQWKDFTIDLKKGDTLRLNLIKTYVSGDYY
-333 PTAAVKFTVSPAN
+333 VKLKDFTVSSLYEVKLTAEPEEAD
-346 AVVEI
+346 AVVALKDSTGAELKGT
-351 NGVKYTG
+351 NGVYIVSAG
-358 SCTVGL
+358 E
-364 PVGDY
+364 Y
-369 TYTVSC
+369 TYTVSAYGYDTVTETINVAADVAKTVPLTKSAAYSVAFDISRPAGITADPTVTVKTNGKAVYTGDGTGC
-375 PGYTQQTGSV
+375 SLSNGSYAYTVACDGCDNAGGIFSVNGDKMNITVTLAKKAIFEDFFANCQGITVSGDKGKFTIEGAGKDSYLKTTETTTLALTATKNVKLSFSYIANAAGYVEDEWDYDEPGESYYFTIKKNSTQVKRADSETSWKDFSVELTQGDVLTISYDGYTSYYYAALK
-385 TVTGEDN
+385 N
-392 PVANPNS
+392 FVAVP
-399 VSVTLEKDAAKW
+399 
-411 VTVTF
+411 F
-416 TVTPENATLTLKD
+416 YTLTLKTPD
-429 GETQVTPTEGTTYK
+429 G
-443 LLKGVTY
+443 
-450 TYTAV
+450 
-455 SDDEGYEPASG
+455 
-466 EVTPTADGTQTVA
+466 
-479 LKKVQSIAVK
+479 
-489 NGSTHKTEF
+489 
-498 EQGDALDTTGLTV
+498 
-511 TVTYS
+511 
-516 DNSTKDITEG
+516 
-526 FTVTGFNSVNV
+526 
-537 AENQTLTVHYKGAET
+537 
-552 TYSVK
+552 
-557 INKKLFPSKAF
+557 
-568 NALEGYA
+568 A
-575 TVEYSHTGKYTAGD
+575 TV
-589 GKEFVDDAQEGALR
+589 VL
-603 SNSAGMN
+603 
-610 STTVTVTITFL
+610 
-621 ENAPKMLLSFDY
+621 
-633 KVSSESNYDKLLVA
+633 
-647 QNRET
+647 
-652 KLTKSG
+652 
-658 TVAWTADNSLTV
+658 
-670 KGGDIV
+670 
-676 TLTYSKDRSTASG
+676 KDRSG
-689 SDCIW
+689 
-694 LKNFTVSPLYTL
+694 
-706 TIAPNQTDATVTLK
+706 
-720 DKEGKT
+720 
-726 VSGSNG
+726 
-732 VFAVKAAADY
+732 
-742 TYTVTKKGYEPATGK
+742 
-757 VTMSAENQ
+757 AE
-765 TVNVTLV
+765 
-772 KLPVITLQFTP
+772 I
-783 DDAAV
+783 
-788 TLKQGNTTVYKESAA
+788 
-803 SSTGK
+803 TGK
-808 NVYIAAKNTDYTYT
+808 N
-822 VSKFGYETATGMIS
+822 
-836 VATGDVNKTVTL
+836 
-848 TEAAKYSV
+848 
-856 TFQIT
+856 
-861 KPEGVSASPTVTVEY
+861 
-876 NGTKVYEGSGANC
+876 GA
-889 TLPAGDYT
+889 Y
-897 YKATLKDCD
+897 
-906 DLSGSFTVAAAAV
+906 TVAA
-919 TVNLPF
+919 
-925 EKKLT
+925 
-930 FADIFQGVEGIT
+930 
-942 ASNGTKGFKPIKS
+942 
-955 AAGNYL
+955 
-961 ESNKS
+961 
-966 YYGTTSL
+966 
-973 TLTATKPCVI
+973 
-983 SFEYFAQGHEDNW
+983 
-996 DEDDSAFFTV
+996 
-1006 KKGTTT
+1006 
-1012 LLTVYEENGWKTF
+1012 
-1025 STALNTGETLT
+1025 
-1036 LSFNENGNSYYVR
+1036 
-1049 LKNFAVSPAYT
+1049 
-1060 ITLTTTPT
+1060 
-1068 ADKVELKD
+1068 
-1076 ESGNKLTGSGG
+1076 
-1087 KYAVAPGTYTYTVS
+1087 GTY
-1101 KKDYET
+1101 
-1107 ATGEI
+1107 A
-1112 TVTDADV
+1112 
-1119 TQPVKLTAKPVITLT
+1119 
-1134 ATPADATVKLEKG
+1134 
-1147 SLPASPKT
+1147 
-1155 TDKET
+1155 
-1160 GVYTYVVEKGAEYT
+1160 

-1229 TIKPEA
+1229 TIKPET

-1242 LGETYAYTVA
+1242 LGETYAYTVT
-1252 KADYI
+1252 KAEYI
-1257 TVSGSFTAA
+1257 PVHGSITAA
-1266 KNDTITV
+1266 EDKTLSF

-1279 AGWDGTTKTAP
+1279 EGWDGTAKTAP
-1290 TQDKSGVYLID
+1290 TQDKNGVYQIG
-1301 TAAKLAWFADAVNGG
+1301 TAAELAWFADAVNKGDTT
-1316 QKAINGKL
+1316 ISGKL
-1324 TANINLNGKPWTA
+1324 TANINLNDKAWTA
-1337 IGTSSNKFAGTL
+1337 IGTDSNKFAGTL
-1349 DGDNYTVSGLVTTGL
+1349 DGDNYTVSGLAGTGGL
-1364 VGELAEGGVVENLR
+1364 VYYLSANGTVKSLCVD
-1378 VNCAIVSTS
+1378 CAIDGTS
-1387 SLLGGVANSSAGTIR
+1387 NV
-1402 NCMVSG
+1402 
-1408 SITFSSEGHNGA
+1408 
-1420 SAIGG
+1420 GG
-1425 IAGRTTGNG
+1425 IADKSEGRIENCLVSGYIKGGDDVIFGVGGIVGHGVAGN
-1434 VISGCVSRAVV
+1434 VISGCVSTADILFKYSRYAVQNGAGGIV
-1445 KDAYDNSTYGTSA
+1445 GYTYGT
-1458 PLGGIAGYA
+1458 
-1467 YGVVENCYFT
+1467 VENCYFAGNVHT
-1477 GTLAVKKTQPNKI
+1477 NAKSVSAGGF
-1490 IQQKRGGLVGELNA
+1490 GGLVGCARSNA
-1504 NAELKGSYVAG
+1504 VMKDCYTVGAVTGP
-1515 EFAIADESKFGAV
+1515 ESSFGAV

-1550 AAADGTTSGMTAHTA
+1550 AAADGTTSGMTARTA
-1565 DYMRSAEFAVDM
+1565 DYMRTPEFAAEM
-1577 GMNQDDGTLNG
+1577 GMHLDSGNSNG

-1595 QGGTVLSADDLKAA
+1595 QGGTPVDNADLKAA

-1636 ETVLGLYDLTDYN
+1636 ETVLRFYDLTDYN

-1655 EKYGIEAPGEAVT
+1655 EKYGIEEPGEAVT
-1668 NLHDYFLNALQKHF
+1668 DLHDYFLNALQKHF

-1688 DAENADRLK
+1688 DAENADLLK

-1708 LTPVSGDPEEEE
+1708 LTPVSSDPEEEE
-1720 ETAQTYTACLTLPAS
+1720 EIAQTYTGFLTLPAS

-1746 IVSLTWTAD
+1746 TVSLAWTAD

-1814 FARKNTAVQPLQGM
+1814 FTRKNTAVQPLQGV

-1864 AKANGFDG
+1864 AKANGFDD
-1872 TKVQYIADNGKITYF
+1872 TKVKYIADNGNITYF

-1902 KFNITYAGVTKE
+1902 KFNITYARVTKE

-1936 ESLNWELIRGENTN
+1936 GSLNWELIRGENTN

-1975 PSSIAGRYDVKVQWG
+1975 PSGIAGRYDVKVQWG

-2017 ADGTALPEKS
+2017 TDGTPLPEKA

-2155 GEKPVEAKYVVT
+2155 GEKRVEAKYVVI

-2187 PFTQP
+2187 PFTQQ
-2192 ELDGAAAFMTEALT
+2192 ELDGAAAFMTEART
-2206 GDVYWDGIKNKNTV
+2206 GDVYWNGIKNENTD

-2327 KDFAQFYK
+2327 KNFAQFYK
-2335 QPIHID
+2335 QPIQID
-2341 LTVIGEKNAADPN
+2341 LTVPGTTGQNDPN

-2375 QGISDFTFTGKA
+2375 TGISGFTFTGKA

-2439 GIAVKGGNETL
+2439 GLTLQGGTETL

-2476 LDPTDPMV
+2476 LDPTDPAV

-2495 YAGAKAYIQSAVSAP
+2495 YAGAKAYIQGAVSAP

-2554 GILRKP
+2554 GILRAP

-2573 IILALTA
+2573 IALALTA

-2585 TNVGDKNL
+2585 ANVGGENL
-2593 LTALQDKDIMKVTDT
+2593 LKALQNKDIMQVTDT
-2608 SKTDINGLVMGLL
+2608 SNTDINGLVMGLL

-2639 LEQQNKD
+2639 LAQQNED
-2646 GSWSA
+2646 GSWRA

-2669 ALAPYHKDGGN
+2669 ALAPYYKDGGN

-2795 CAHRFGEWKV
+2795 CAHRFGEWQV

-2820 CSICGVVEE
+2820 CSICGAVEE
-2829 KPVPATGHKFSAW
+2829 KSVPATGHNFGAW

-2857 RKCSVCG
+2857 RKCSVCS
-2864 TKETMIVP
+2864 TEETMIVP

-2890 AGNSAYWTCSRCHKY
+2890 AGNSAYWTCSRCHKF

-2915 AKDSWIIAALGHDE
+2915 AKDSWVIAALGHDE

-2971 VDGVCTTCGTRNP
+2971 VNGVCTVCGVKNP
-2984 AGGIKGDDLKV
+2984 MANVKGDDIKV
-2995 DSKDNT
+2995 DSKDNKTAAGDGLVIKADDT
-3001 IVTGG
+3001 ITEEV
-3006 GLTIKTDKPVTDEK
+3006 
-3020 LAEIKAAVE
+3020 LADIKAAVSD
-3029 NGSIVITVNNTPI
+3029 GAITVTVTDT
-3042 LQLTKEDKESDGGKK
+3042 LQLTNEQKAADGGKS
-3057 ALMQAGAAASGEL
+3057 ALTEAAKTAGDEV
-3070 KKELDKLAEK
+3070 KKELNKLAEK

-3121 LPHSVTLTIPITDE
+3121 LPHSVTVTIPITDE
-3135 LYAALQGKHVC
+3135 LYAALQGKRVC

-3153 SSGNVTTAELSAT
+3153 VNGNVTTTELPAT